1 MFEKGKVYASGS
13 NKYSDRVGV
22 FQKGKV
28 YEGGGGNL
36 YDMQQLIDKT
46 VTNPTEAFRQNAGGN
61 PIPHVNPTKG
71 IAQTEEQPNLLEK
84 VYLDSAKK
92 KQTTGGEL
100 NVPEIATM
108 AKFGAEEV
116 KNPKNISQAINFK
129 RELDYKN
136 LAEFEKAVQQA
147 EDFNTVLTAQKTGD
161 NTKKGFF
168 EKFTDDYNTDEKTA
182 NVVKGDK
189 DILSGSG
196 IFKYLSANESRIY
209 RYLIAKG
216 DGKGAREY
224 INAKTPVLETRK
236 AVDVASGRKGFKGAV
251 KNTADAFAT
260 GIQGGLTNMA
270 RMGVAGNIAAGKNMG
285 VLNELLQPN
294 YSEKLFGAIRK
305 QSGDKNKVYGL
316 LLDVA
321 NNMGAQVPQI
331 AFGAVGG
338 SGAYLAAMAQQITG
352 GDTTEAINSGYEGM
366 RGIIYGAFDTAL
378 EFATEKLLGGIASKI
393 DGRETSRLV
402 KAALGAVDKAVSNK
416 TVAGI
421 LAKTITILSS
431 ANGEGAEEFFQ
442 ALIEPVMRNVIYG
455 ESNQY
460 TKETFGEAVR
470 AYLVGAISG
479 GLMGAP
485 YAGNNL
491 VNTRLDIAGE
501 FIKENSG
508 VGSVLSLSEVVGN
521 NSELYSQIKSEYE
534 AGRDISNAELA
545 ALYMQSE
552 EMFVN
557 PTEETLKHFAERN
570 VEAVIAE
577 AKKTNTATAENT
589 DLQSTAKAEDHSEV
603 LHEPETMDI
612 AEKYDFYDTVN
623 AKLSGKP
630 AKTSQ
635 QRHIERVSN
644 TVGLNVSWNEKVSR
658 GKYIPSER
666 RIVLNPNL
674 KTSEMYNFVFKHEFT
689 HSLETKKGYDGFK
702 DYVFKNSS
710 LFEQWARERL
720 EKSGFDSNGSRE
732 EIIKR
737 LTQAEFES
745 YRNSDELSKIMRDR
759 FTMQNAEAEVLAD
772 FVGENLLGTGDRLDM
787 TIAEL
792 ERIKARNPGIIQRI
806 RDFIRD
812 MINRF
817 KGNKKFGSLV
827 NDLEYLN
834 SRLEKVMRSKDKKT
848 SDNQTE
854 KYSLA
859 GERARTS
866 NNSLLEIA
874 KRRIENGEDG
884 ETVRQET
891 GWFKGYDGKWR
902 FEINDKM
909 SELVEN
915 PKLETHGNDEDGLYQ
930 TARLADVLKHDD
942 LFKAYPE
949 LKDYKV
955 IIQETNT
962 GVEGSFFPKRKEIVL
977 SRNLFE
983 RITKEYYDYLNGG
996 RKAEIAKIE
1005 QTPEY
1010 KEYSKYYDNP
1020 ELANIDPEEWLKL
1033 EKEARD
1039 KFFSSELGKRYY
1051 QLNWGKVD
1059 IRKYEPGWS
1068 KGAKAVLFHEIQ
1080 HAIQNIEG
1088 FASGSNI
1095 TNWQS
1100 KINSAESEY
1109 RRAEKEYE
1117 KRYDGLVDVLVRYGF
1132 SDEKFE
1138 NIDLTTESGVKEA
1151 KKYLEEVGA
1160 PNGALELADVLIEYA
1175 NDRNNS
1181 FGKYLKLKNRSASD
1195 LYDSTAGE
1203 IESRD
1208 VEKRLNYSAEQ
1219 RKNTRPDIDRK
1230 DVVFADGSTGISLSQ
1245 DISKYPYNMQTVIK
1259 EYISSA
1265 DKSVEDFINA
1275 FNTNKRFDRHKISN
1289 VTENQVADIKRLIGI
1304 DVSGYTNSINTNA
1317 IRHIE
1322 KRHGKN
1328 GIADSSMSNIL
1339 DIARIGYVLENY
1351 DNVEIAKKGMD
1362 EVNSSEFRN
1371 AKNEPAPMIVFSKRI
1386 NGTYYVAQAIPD
1398 SEYKKLWVVSAYIN
1412 KKEAG
1417 TQALN
1422 PENKTPVGKSLV
1434 SSASNINVPQN
1445 GSDVNT
1451 NISENTQNDTEEH
1464 SIAALPVDELLD
1476 LYDKGEIS
1484 RDEYLVATDTHS
1496 KHLAMQYIKKWDKET
1511 GNILQNKNKLEE
1523 ERAKAV
1529 EAEREAQAEKKDRQS
1544 NINNIRRTVRKID
1557 HALRANAHS
1566 KHIPEAYRK
1575 AATEF
1580 CKIFVDNDQATFTHK
1595 ELADIRAYYN
1605 ELKGKA
1611 ENAEAPQY
1619 DPMVDEW
1626 LQALL
1631 ETVDG
1636 KKLTELDTDELFIV
1650 KNLTDAFNYQLDHE
1664 AEVFL
1669 ENKKVTYTEIGNAAV
1684 EDLSKIKTVFFG
1696 KAWNNKDL
1704 EKWRGFLYEGNMTPA
1719 YFMKRMGPTFEKI
1732 YNMLVEGQ
1740 GRWARNMQ
1748 ASKEFVTGRMEAYE
1762 YDKWKN
1768 KTIEFHTE
1776 SGRTLTLSVNQA
1788 LQLLATA
1795 QREQSNNG
1803 QTSKHLCLGGVVIDT
1818 EVLKTA
1824 LKKNEKVDKI
1834 KGKDA
1839 AETLKKQNDEIN
1851 EILDS
1856 LRARAVQ
1863 ITFEDVK
1870 VVESLLTEQQKGY
1883 MKDMVDYLSTQCA
1896 AWGNEVTM
1904 KLYGYRQFL
1913 ETNYFP
1919 YISSDVFLAKD
1930 PARADNTIL
1939 KSASFT
1945 KSLQKNASNPLM
1957 LSSFTDVALQHIES
1971 MCNYNAVTVPL
1982 DTLNKMFNYQVKGA
1996 DGQAITSVKS
2006 EITNKFGNEA
2016 VKYMQNFITD
2026 LNTGIRGDQR
2036 DSILNSLSSKFK
2048 KSAVLANLS
2057 VVLQQPSAIFRGLMD
2072 IDGKYYLKAS
2082 KHYSKNNYEECKRYA
2097 EVAIIKEMGRFDTG
2111 IGVKNTSWL
2120 SDESTFQEK
2129 LDDKL
2134 GAAAGKADE
2143 VAWSFL
2149 WSAVKAE
2156 VADTTDLKVGS
2167 DEFLTKAGERFT
2179 QLVNKTQV
2187 YDSILVKSQNMR
2199 SKGLLGTITSF
2210 AAEPTLAV
2218 NMLMDS
2224 YIDFKSGKV
2233 SGKKL
2238 ARTVMS
2244 LLVTSIVNSA
2254 LKSLVTAARDDDEDK
2269 SYIEKYLGDL
2279 VSNSLG
2285 ELSLFAKIPYLRD
2298 LKSLYDGYDIERQ
2311 DTAVFADLIEAIK
2324 ATGSES
2330 KTPMEKIR
2338 KLAEAAAN
2346 IFGVPLKNVLRDA
2359 EAIARTLWNFAFD
2372 DITDENGKKKPVF
2385 HFGEETTADGI
2396 KVSMLE
2402 GISENNILKP
2412 WHIDFFDYSK
2422 SGEYDRM
2429 AKALERGDE
2438 KTYQKSYN
2446 RLTKDG
2452 AEDSDIRTG
2461 VLKQFKDDK
2470 SVKKQADGYLKE
2482 LKKSGTYKS
2491 LSADDKEKLGK
2502 DIRTALA
2509 KEKMV
2514 NAQEHKPTEYERLYN
2529 LFCTDKA
2536 GYKAL
2541 RAEMLKSGKTEK
2553 QIKDGFEIAQYAY
2566 LQSIGIDLHKYLLY
2580 KLSASAKYA
2589 DTDGSGGVSKTEK
2602 KEALNNMDIDE
2613 NTRRQISQ
2621 YLLENNY

>member
-1 MFEKGKVYASGS
+1 MFNS
-13 NKYSDRVGV
+13 N
-22 FQKGKV
+22 
-28 YEGGGGNL
+28 
-36 YDMQQLIDKT
+36 
-46 VTNPTEAFRQNAGGN
+46 
-61 PIPHVNPTKG
+61 
-71 IAQTEEQPNLLEK
+71 
-84 VYLDSAKK
+84 
-92 KQTTGGEL
+92 
-100 NVPEIATM
+100 
-108 AKFGAEEV
+108 AE
-116 KNPKNISQAINFK
+116 
-129 RELDYKN
+129 
-136 LAEFEKAVQQA
+136 
-147 EDFNTVLTAQKTGD
+147 
-161 NTKKGFF
+161 
-168 EKFTDDYNTDEKTA
+168 
-182 NVVKGDK
+182 
-189 DILSGSG
+189 
-196 IFKYLSANESRIY
+196 
-209 RYLIAKG
+209 
-216 DGKGAREY
+216 
-224 INAKTPVLETRK
+224 
-236 AVDVASGRKGFKGAV
+236 
-251 KNTADAFAT
+251 
-260 GIQGGLTNMA
+260 
-270 RMGVAGNIAAGKNMG
+270 
-285 VLNELLQPN
+285 
-294 YSEKLFGAIRK
+294 
-305 QSGDKNKVYGL
+305 
-316 LLDVA
+316 
-321 NNMGAQVPQI
+321 
-331 AFGAVGG
+331 
-338 SGAYLAAMAQQITG
+338 
-352 GDTTEAINSGYEGM
+352 
-366 RGIIYGAFDTAL
+366 
-378 EFATEKLLGGIASKI
+378 
-393 DGRETSRLV
+393 
-402 KAALGAVDKAVSNK
+402 
-416 TVAGI
+416 
-421 LAKTITILSS
+421 
-431 ANGEGAEEFFQ
+431 
-442 ALIEPVMRNVIYG
+442 
-455 ESNQY
+455 
-460 TKETFGEAVR
+460 
-470 AYLVGAISG
+470 
-479 GLMGAP
+479 
-485 YAGNNL
+485 L
-491 VNTRLDIAGE
+491 VNTRLDIAGQ

-508 VGSVLSLSEVVGN
+508 VDSVLSLSEVVGN
-521 NSELYSQIKSEYE
+521 TSELYSQIKSEYE
-534 AGRDISNAELA
+534 AGRDISNTDLA

-552 EMFVN
+552 ELFKN
-557 PTEETLKHFAERN
+557 PTDETKENFAKRN
-570 VEAVIAE
+570 VQAVIDE
-577 AKKTNTATAENT
+577 VNKKTNTDTAENA

-603 LHEPETMDI
+603 LHEPETKDI
-612 AEKYDFYDTVN
+612 AEKYELYDTVN

-635 QRHIERVSN
+635 HRHIERVSN

-720 EKSGFDSNGSRE
+720 EKSGFDSKGSRE

-737 LTQAEFES
+737 LTQAEFEA

-854 KYSLA
+854 KYSINREFEQEYDDWDKINPRKVFTVGETSDVLQKLGFEKRPITWDASKIIKIQAKHPEMTDNVIKQVPNILENPIIVMRSKSAQTRLTMFGEVYVDSKPILA
-859 GERARTS
+859 VLELEPTGRNGLKLDEIKIASAYGKDNAQNFINNSDVLYVENDEKRVSNWEMRTGLQLPVGSSLTNS
-866 NNSLLEIA
+866 NNS
-874 KRRIENGEDG
+874 
-884 ETVRQET
+884 
-891 GWFKGYDGKWR
+891 
-902 FEINDKM
+902 
-909 SELVEN
+909 
-915 PKLETHGNDEDGLYQ
+915 
-930 TARLADVLKHDD
+930 
-942 LFKAYPE
+942 
-949 LKDYKV
+949 
-955 IIQETNT
+955 
-962 GVEGSFFPKRKEIVL
+962 
-977 SRNLFE
+977 
-983 RITKEYYDYLNGG
+983 
-996 RKAEIAKIE
+996 
-1005 QTPEY
+1005 
-1010 KEYSKYYDNP
+1010 
-1020 ELANIDPEEWLKL
+1020 
-1033 EKEARD
+1033 
-1039 KFFSSELGKRYY
+1039 
-1051 QLNWGKVD
+1051 
-1059 IRKYEPGWS
+1059 
-1068 KGAKAVLFHEIQ
+1068 
-1080 HAIQNIEG
+1080 
-1088 FASGSNI
+1088 
-1095 TNWQS
+1095 
-1100 KINSAESEY
+1100 
-1109 RRAEKEYE
+1109 
-1117 KRYDGLVDVLVRYGF
+1117 
-1132 SDEKFE
+1132 
-1138 NIDLTTESGVKEA
+1138 
-1151 KKYLEEVGA
+1151 
-1160 PNGALELADVLIEYA
+1160 
-1175 NDRNNS
+1175 
-1181 FGKYLKLKNRSASD
+1181 
-1195 LYDSTAGE
+1195 
-1203 IESRD
+1203 
-1208 VEKRLNYSAEQ
+1208 
-1219 RKNTRPDIDRK
+1219 
-1230 DVVFADGSTGISLSQ
+1230 
-1245 DISKYPYNMQTVIK
+1245 
-1259 EYISSA
+1259 
-1265 DKSVEDFINA
+1265 
-1275 FNTNKRFDRHKISN
+1275 ISN
-1289 VTENQVADIKRLIGI
+1289 NDT
-1304 DVSGYTNSINTNA
+1304 S
-1317 IRHIE
+1317 
-1322 KRHGKN
+1322 
-1328 GIADSSMSNIL
+1328 
-1339 DIARIGYVLENY
+1339 
-1351 DNVEIAKKGMD
+1351 
-1362 EVNSSEFRN
+1362 
-1371 AKNEPAPMIVFSKRI
+1371 
-1386 NGTYYVAQAIPD
+1386 
-1398 SEYKKLWVVSAYIN
+1398 
-1412 KKEAG
+1412 
-1417 TQALN
+1417 
-1422 PENKTPVGKSLV
+1422 
-1434 SSASNINVPQN
+1434 
-1445 GSDVNT
+1445 VNT

-1580 CKIFVDNDQATFTHK
+1580 CKIFVDNDQAAFTHK

-1611 ENAEAPQY
+1611 ENADAPQY

-1669 ENKKVTYTEIGNAAV
+1669 ENKKLTYAEVGNAAV
-1684 EDLSKIKTVFFG
+1684 EDLKRTDAVFLN
-1696 KAWNNKDL
+1696 KAWNNKNM
-1704 EKWRGFLYEGNMTPA
+1704 EKLRGFLFEGNMTPA
-1719 YFMKRMGPTFEKI
+1719 YFMKHMGSTFEKI
-1732 YNMLVEGQ
+1732 YGMLVKGQ

-1748 ASKEFVTGRMEAYE
+1748 SSKDFVTGLMERYE
-1762 YDKWKN
+1762 YKKWKN
-1768 KTIEFHTE
+1768 KTIEFRTE
-1776 SGRTLTLSVNQA
+1776 SGRNLTLSVNQA

-1818 EVLKTA
+1818 EAMKSA
-1824 LKKNEKVDKI
+1824 LEENGKKN
-1834 KGKDA
+1834 
-1839 AETLKKQNDEIN
+1839 AEVN
-1851 EILDS
+1851 EILDK
-1856 LRARAVQ
+1856 LRSRAVQ
-1863 ITFEDVK
+1863 ISFDDVK
-1870 VVESLLTEQQKGY
+1870 VVEKLLTNQQKGY

-1919 YISSDVFLAKD
+1919 YVSSDVFLAKD

-2036 DSILNSLSSKFK
+2036 DSVLNSLSSKFK

-2057 VVLQQPSAIFRGLMD
+2057 VVLQQPSAIFRGLRD

-2082 KHYSKNNYEECKRYA
+2082 KYYSKNNYEECKRYA

-2156 VADTTDLKVGS
+2156 IADTTDLKVGS

-2179 QLVNKTQV
+2179 QIVNKTQV

-2385 HFGEETTADGI
+2385 HFGEKTTADGI

-2412 WHIDFFDYSK
+2412 WHIDGFDYSK
-2422 SGEYDRM
+2422 SGEYNRM

-2502 DIRTALA
+2502 DITTALA

-2514 NAQEHKPTEYERLYN
+2514 NAQEHKPTEYERLYK

-2613 NTRRQISQ
+2613 KTRWQIRR

>member
-1 MFEKGKVYASGS
+1 MPQV
-13 NKYSDRVGV
+13 
-22 FQKGKV
+22 
-28 YEGGGGNL
+28 
-36 YDMQQLIDKT
+36 
-46 VTNPTEAFRQNAGGN
+46 
-61 PIPHVNPTKG
+61 
-71 IAQTEEQPNLLEK
+71 
-84 VYLDSAKK
+84 
-92 KQTTGGEL
+92 
-100 NVPEIATM
+100 
-108 AKFGAEEV
+108 
-116 KNPKNISQAINFK
+116 
-129 RELDYKN
+129 
-136 LAEFEKAVQQA
+136 
-147 EDFNTVLTAQKTGD
+147 
-161 NTKKGFF
+161 
-168 EKFTDDYNTDEKTA
+168 
-182 NVVKGDK
+182 
-189 DILSGSG
+189 ILGT
-196 IFKYLSANESRIY
+196 F
-209 RYLIAKG
+209 
-216 DGKGAREY
+216 
-224 INAKTPVLETRK
+224 
-236 AVDVASGRKGFKGAV
+236 
-251 KNTADAFAT
+251 
-260 GIQGGLTNMA
+260 
-270 RMGVAGNIAAGKNMG
+270 
-285 VLNELLQPN
+285 
-294 YSEKLFGAIRK
+294 
-305 QSGDKNKVYGL
+305 
-316 LLDVA
+316 
-321 NNMGAQVPQI
+321 
-331 AFGAVGG
+331 GG
-338 SGAYLAAMAQQITG
+338 SGVYLAAMAQQIIG
-352 GDTTEAINSGYEGM
+352 GDTTEAINEGYDGM

-378 EFATEKLLGGIASKI
+378 EFGTERLLGGIASKI
-393 DGRETSRLV
+393 DGGETSKLV
-402 KAALGAVDKAVSNK
+402 KAALSAVDKSVSNK
-416 TVAGI
+416 TVANA
-421 LAKTITILSS
+421 LAKTIVVLSA
-431 ANGEGAEEFFQ
+431 ANGEGAEEFLQ
-442 ALIEPVMRNVIYG
+442 ALAEPIMRNVIYG
-455 ESNQY
+455 ESNKY
-460 TKETFGEAVR
+460 GADTFEEAVR
-470 AYLVGAISG
+470 AYIIGAISG
-479 GLMGAP
+479 GLMSVS

-508 VGSVLSLSEVVGN
+508 VGSVLSLSEVTGN
-521 NSELYSQIKSEYE
+521 TSELYTQIKSEYE
-534 AGRDISNAELA
+534 AGRDIPNTELA

-552 EMFVN
+552 KLFLN
-557 PTEETLKHFAERN
+557 PSEDTVKNFAEKN
-570 VEAVIAE
+570 IDALIAE
-577 AKKTNTATAENT
+577 AERGGAVGGITENAENSV
-589 DLQSTAKAEDHSEV
+589 LQSTAKAEDHSEV
-603 LHEPETMDI
+603 FHEPDIKDISETPDLYD
-612 AEKYDFYDTVN
+612 AVNEK
-623 AKLSGKP
+623 LGGKP
-630 AKTSQ
+630 ARSTAQ
-635 QRHIERVSN
+635 LHIERVAN
-644 TVGLNVSWNEKVSR
+644 NIGLNVSWDNSLSR

-666 RIVLNPNL
+666 RIVINPNL
-674 KTSEMYNFVFKHEFT
+674 KTSEMYNFVLKHEFT
-689 HSLETKKGYDGFK
+689 HYLESKKGYGGFK
-702 DYVFKNSS
+702 DYAFKKSGF
-710 LFEQWARERL
+710 FEKWARERL
-720 EKSGFDSNGSRE
+720 EKSGLDSTGSRE
-732 EIIKR
+732 TVINR
-737 LTQAEFES
+737 LVNAEYEA
-745 YRNSDELSKIMRDR
+745 YRNSGELSKIMRDR
-759 FTMQNAEAEVLAD
+759 FTTANAEAEVLAD
-772 FVGENLLGTGDRLDM
+772 FVGDNLLGSGDRLDI
-787 TIAEL
+787 TLEEL
-792 ERIKARNPGIIQRI
+792 SKLNGKQPGIIQRI
-806 RDFIRD
+806 REFVCD

-817 KGNKKFGSLV
+817 KGNKKFGSLE

-854 KYSLA
+854 KYSINREFEQEYDDWDKINPRKVFTVGETSDVLQKLGFEKRPITWDASKIIKIQAKHPEMTDNVIKQVPNILEYPIIVMRSKSAQTRLTMFGEVYVDSKPILA
-859 GERARTS
+859 VLELEPTGRNGLKLDEIKIASAYGKDNAQNFINNSDVLYVENDKKRVSNWEMRTGLQLPVGSSLTNS
-866 NNSLLEIA
+866 NNS
-874 KRRIENGEDG
+874 
-884 ETVRQET
+884 
-891 GWFKGYDGKWR
+891 
-902 FEINDKM
+902 
-909 SELVEN
+909 
-915 PKLETHGNDEDGLYQ
+915 
-930 TARLADVLKHDD
+930 
-942 LFKAYPE
+942 
-949 LKDYKV
+949 
-955 IIQETNT
+955 
-962 GVEGSFFPKRKEIVL
+962 
-977 SRNLFE
+977 
-983 RITKEYYDYLNGG
+983 
-996 RKAEIAKIE
+996 
-1005 QTPEY
+1005 
-1010 KEYSKYYDNP
+1010 
-1020 ELANIDPEEWLKL
+1020 
-1033 EKEARD
+1033 
-1039 KFFSSELGKRYY
+1039 
-1051 QLNWGKVD
+1051 
-1059 IRKYEPGWS
+1059 
-1068 KGAKAVLFHEIQ
+1068 
-1080 HAIQNIEG
+1080 
-1088 FASGSNI
+1088 
-1095 TNWQS
+1095 
-1100 KINSAESEY
+1100 
-1109 RRAEKEYE
+1109 
-1117 KRYDGLVDVLVRYGF
+1117 
-1132 SDEKFE
+1132 
-1138 NIDLTTESGVKEA
+1138 
-1151 KKYLEEVGA
+1151 
-1160 PNGALELADVLIEYA
+1160 
-1175 NDRNNS
+1175 
-1181 FGKYLKLKNRSASD
+1181 
-1195 LYDSTAGE
+1195 
-1203 IESRD
+1203 
-1208 VEKRLNYSAEQ
+1208 
-1219 RKNTRPDIDRK
+1219 
-1230 DVVFADGSTGISLSQ
+1230 
-1245 DISKYPYNMQTVIK
+1245 
-1259 EYISSA
+1259 
-1265 DKSVEDFINA
+1265 
-1275 FNTNKRFDRHKISN
+1275 ISN
-1289 VTENQVADIKRLIGI
+1289 NDT
-1304 DVSGYTNSINTNA
+1304 S
-1317 IRHIE
+1317 
-1322 KRHGKN
+1322 
-1328 GIADSSMSNIL
+1328 
-1339 DIARIGYVLENY
+1339 
-1351 DNVEIAKKGMD
+1351 
-1362 EVNSSEFRN
+1362 
-1371 AKNEPAPMIVFSKRI
+1371 
-1386 NGTYYVAQAIPD
+1386 
-1398 SEYKKLWVVSAYIN
+1398 
-1412 KKEAG
+1412 
-1417 TQALN
+1417 
-1422 PENKTPVGKSLV
+1422 
-1434 SSASNINVPQN
+1434 
-1445 GSDVNT
+1445 VNT

-1464 SIAALPVDELLD
+1464 SIAALPVDEPLD

-1484 RDEYLVATDTHS
+1484 RDEYLVATDS
-1496 KHLAMQYIKKWDKET
+1496 KIKREAFEYVQDWERKNGGAFQNGEVTQEEIQTIDAFSWKLAEQYGLKISPESIHEKLLDFYKYAKNTRNIFDVEERARNIAEDIASESISSEADIARANAALEDIRALKLQFLDDQSSANFDKADTYEEYSSLNEKNKMLVNDKAT
-1511 GNILQNKNKLEE
+1511 LEKAWNELSRKYPDIFEEIDTDKMRKALPRIVRRLKNIQSQSYTAKNIADEIFNFCVLNNKQFASEREQMKLEE
-1523 ERAKAV
+1523 Q
-1529 EAEREAQAEKKDRQS
+1529 REKQRMSQDRTA
-1544 NINNIRRTVRKID
+1544 NINSIRRTVRKID

-1611 ENAEAPQY
+1611 ENADAPQY

-1669 ENKKVTYTEIGNAAV
+1669 ENKKIGYTEVGNAAV

-1740 GRWARNMQ
+1740 GSWARNMQ

-1768 KTIEFHTE
+1768 KTVEFRTE

-1788 LQLLATA
+1788 MQLVATA

-1919 YISSDVFLAKD
+1919 YVSSDVFLAKD

-2036 DSILNSLSSKFK
+2036 DSVLNSLSSKFK

-2057 VVLQQPSAIFRGLMD
+2057 VVLQQPSAIFRGLRD

-2082 KHYSKNNYEECKRYA
+2082 RYYSKNNYEECKQYA
-2097 EVAIIKEMGRFDTG
+2097 GVAVIKEMGRFDTG
-2111 IGVKNTSWL
+2111 MGVKNTSWL
-2120 SDESTFQEK
+2120 SNESTFREK

-2156 VADTTDLKVGS
+2156 IADTTDLKVGS

-2187 YDSILVKSQNMR
+2187 YDSVLVKSQNMR

-2244 LLVTSIVNSA
+2244 LLVANIVNSA

-2279 VSNSLG
+2279 VSNSLS

-2338 KLAEAAAN
+2338 KLAEATAN

-2412 WHIDFFDYSK
+2412 WHIDGFDYSK
-2422 SGEYDRM
+2422 SGEYNRM

-2452 AEDSDIRTG
+2452 TEDSDIRTG

-2502 DIRTALA
+2502 DITTALA

-2514 NAQEHKPTEYERLYN
+2514 NAQEHKPTEYERLYK

-2613 NTRRQISQ
+2613 KTRRQIRQ

>member
-13 NKYSDRVGV
+13 NKSSDHVGV

-36 YDMQQLIDKT
+36 YDMSLLIDKT
-46 VTNPTEAFRQNAGGN
+46 TTNPTEVFRQSVQGN
-61 PIPHVNPTKG
+61 PIPHINPTKG

-147 EDFNTVLTAQKTGD
+147 EDFNAVLTAQKTGD

-182 NVVKGDK
+182 NAVKGDK
-189 DILSGSG
+189 DILNGSG

-294 YSEKLFGAIRK
+294 YSEKLFSAIRE
-305 QSGDKNKVYGL
+305 QAGDKNKVYGL
-316 LLDVA
+316 LLDVV
-321 NNMGAQVPQI
+321 NSLGAQIPQI
-331 AFGAVGG
+331 AFGKATGIGLAPG
-338 SGAYLAAMAQQITG
+338 SGVARSAYYLAMAQQIIG
-352 GDTTEAINSGYEGM
+352 GDTTEAINEGYDGI
-366 RGIIYGAFDTAL
+366 RGVVYGIFDTSL
-378 EFATEKLLGGIASKI
+378 EMLTEQILGGIGSRI
-393 DGRETSRLV
+393 DGGETSKLV
-402 KAALGAVDKAVSNK
+402 KAALGAVDKSVSNK
-416 TVAGI
+416 TVANV
-421 LAKTITILSS
+421 LAKTIVKLSS
-431 ANGEGAEEFFQ
+431 MNAEGTEEFLQ
-442 ALIEPVMRNVIYG
+442 ALVEPVMRNVIYG
-455 ESNQY
+455 EINKYNS
-460 TKETFGEAVR
+460 ETFGEAVH
-470 AYLVGAISG
+470 AYIIGA
-479 GLMGAP
+479 LCGAFF
-485 YAGNNL
+485 GMFDSNTQL

-501 FIKENSG
+501 FIKANSG

-552 EMFVN
+552 KMFVN

-577 AKKTNTATAENT
+577 AKKTNTDTAENT

-603 LHEPETMDI
+603 LHEPDI
-612 AEKYDFYDTVN
+612 KDISEKRDLYDTVN
-623 AKLSGKP
+623 ANMSGKA
-630 AKTSQ
+630 AKESTHY
-635 QRHIERVSN
+635 HIERLSTN
-644 TVGLNVSWNEKVSR
+644 IGLNVSWNEKVSR

-702 DYVFKNSS
+702 DYVFENSS

-720 EKSGFDSNGSRE
+720 EKSGLDSKGSRE
-732 EIIKR
+732 EVIKQ
-737 LTQAEFES
+737 LTQAEFEA

-772 FVGENLLGTGDRLDM
+772 FVGDNLLGTGDRLDM

-792 ERIKARNPGIIQRI
+792 ERIKRRNPGIIQRI

-854 KYSLA
+854 KYSIVALENGNTYVKA
-859 GERARTS
+859 SRNVISGDNISAWRKQITNFFNELLDGEKSLDISTIDGDVLTITKSETANKARDNFKQVNGQKVRMS
-866 NNSLLEIA
+866 ADEFRVKLNAEAHIDEIA
-874 KRRIENGEDG
+874 
-884 ETVRQET
+884 ETSIGV
-891 GWFKGYDGKWR
+891 KNK
-902 FEINDKM
+902 
-909 SELVEN
+909 
-915 PKLETHGNDEDGLYQ
+915 
-930 TARLADVLKHDD
+930 TADTKSHD
-942 LFKAYPE
+942 
-949 LKDYKV
+949 
-955 IIQETNT
+955 
-962 GVEGSFFPKRKEIVL
+962 
-977 SRNLFE
+977 
-983 RITKEYYDYLNGG
+983 
-996 RKAEIAKIE
+996 
-1005 QTPEY
+1005 
-1010 KEYSKYYDNP
+1010 
-1020 ELANIDPEEWLKL
+1020 
-1033 EKEARD
+1033 
-1039 KFFSSELGKRYY
+1039 
-1051 QLNWGKVD
+1051 
-1059 IRKYEPGWS
+1059 
-1068 KGAKAVLFHEIQ
+1068 
-1080 HAIQNIEG
+1080 
-1088 FASGSNI
+1088 FASNGF
-1095 TNWQS
+1095 T
-1100 KINSAESEY
+1100 Y
-1109 RRAEKEYE
+1109 R
-1117 KRYDGLVDVLVRYGF
+1117 
-1132 SDEKFE
+1132 
-1138 NIDLTTESGVKEA
+1138 
-1151 KKYLEEVGA
+1151 
-1160 PNGALELADVLIEYA
+1160 
-1175 NDRNNS
+1175 
-1181 FGKYLKLKNRSASD
+1181 
-1195 LYDSTAGE
+1195 TA
-1203 IESRD
+1203 
-1208 VEKRLNYSAEQ
+1208 Y
-1219 RKNTRPDIDRK
+1219 
-1230 DVVFADGSTGISLSQ
+1230 FQ
-1245 DISKYPYNMQTVIK
+1245 D
-1259 EYISSA
+1259 
-1265 DKSVEDFINA
+1265 
-1275 FNTNKRFDRHKISN
+1275 FD
-1289 VTENQVADIKRLIGI
+1289 
-1304 DVSGYTNSINTNA
+1304 
-1317 IRHIE
+1317 
-1322 KRHGKN
+1322 
-1328 GIADSSMSNIL
+1328 
-1339 DIARIGYVLENY
+1339 
-1351 DNVEIAKKGMD
+1351 
-1362 EVNSSEFRN
+1362 
-1371 AKNEPAPMIVFSKRI
+1371 
-1386 NGTYYVAQAIPD
+1386 GTYYRLRLSVGNNGTVATV
-1398 SEYKKLWVVSAYIN
+1398 YNVGKIN
-1412 KKEAG
+1412 KDSLPSHTKIV
-1417 TQALN
+1417 AL
-1422 PENKTPVGKSLV
+1422 VGSKPLGKLSDN
-1434 SSASNINVPQN
+1434 SISNNDT
-1445 GSDVNT
+1445 SVNT

-1476 LYDKGEIS
+1476 LYDKGEIT
-1484 RDEYLVATDTHS
+1484 REEYIAATDTHS
-1496 KHLAMQYIKKWDKET
+1496 KQLAMEYIKKWDKESES
-1511 GNILQNKNKLEE
+1511 ILQNQRKLDEVREE
-1523 ERAKAV
+1523 AVKTERAIQ
-1529 EAEREAQAEKKDRQS
+1529 EQKKDRQS

-1580 CKIFVDNDQATFTHK
+1580 CKIFVDNDTPTFTHK
-1595 ELADIRAYYN
+1595 ELADIQAYYN
-1605 ELKGKA
+1605 ELKGEG
-1611 ENAEAPQY
+1611 ENPDAPQY
-1619 DPMVDEW
+1619 NPYIADILSE
-1626 LQALL
+1626 LTKTL
-1631 ETVDG
+1631 DG
-1636 KKLTELDTDELFIV
+1636 KRLTELDNETLLKIDNTV
-1650 KNLTDAFNYQLDHE
+1650 NAFNRAVNHE

-1669 ENKKVTYTEIGNAAV
+1669 ENKKVSYTVAGNAA
-1684 EDLSKIKTVFFG
+1684 IKEIKGVNAVFID
-1696 KAWNNKDL
+1696 KAWNNKNM
-1704 EKWRGFLYEGNMTPA
+1704 EKLRGFIYEGNMTPV

-1732 YNMLVEGQ
+1732 YNALVKGQ
-1740 GRWARNMQ
+1740 ERWARNMQ
-1748 ASKEFVTGRMEAYE
+1748 TSKKFITGKMESYE
-1762 YDKWKN
+1762 YNKWKN
-1768 KTIEFHTE
+1768 KTIEFRTE

-1788 LQLLATA
+1788 MQLVATA

-1803 QTSKHLCLGGVVIDT
+1803 QTSKHLWLGGVVIDT
-1818 EVLKTA
+1818 EAMKSA
-1824 LKKNEKVDKI
+1824 LKENGKKN
-1834 KGKDA
+1834 
-1839 AETLKKQNDEIN
+1839 AEVNK
-1851 EILDS
+1851 ILDNLRS
-1856 LRARAVQ
+1856 LAVQ
-1863 ITFEDVK
+1863 ITFNDVK
-1870 VVESLLTEQQKGY
+1870 VVESLLTVQQKNY
-1883 MKDMVDYLSTQCA
+1883 MRDIVDYLSTQCA

-1904 KLYGYRQFL
+1904 ELYGYRQFI

-1930 PARADNTIL
+1930 PARANNTIL

-1971 MCNYNAVTVPL
+1971 MCNYNAITVPL
-1982 DTLNKMFNYQVKGA
+1982 DTLNKVFNYQAKDA
-1996 DGQAITSVKS
+1996 DGKMISTVKA
-2006 EITNKFGNEA
+2006 EIQRKFGGEA
-2016 VKYMQNFITD
+2016 IKYMQNFITD

-2036 DSILNSLSSKFK
+2036 DSVLNSLSSKFK

-2057 VVLQQPSAIFRGLMD
+2057 VVLQQPSAIFRGLRD
-2072 IDGKYYLKAS
+2072 IDGKYYLKAA
-2082 KHYSKNNYEECKRYA
+2082 KYYSKNNYEECKQYA
-2097 EVAIIKEMGRFDTG
+2097 GVAVIKEMGRFDTG
-2111 IGVKNTSWL
+2111 MGVKNTSWL
-2120 SDESTFQEK
+2120 SNESTFQEK

-2156 VADTTDLKVGS
+2156 IADTTDLKEGS
-2167 DEFLTKAGERFT
+2167 HEFLTKAGERFT
-2179 QLVNKTQV
+2179 QLVNETQV

-2199 SKGLLGTITSF
+2199 SKSLMGAITSF
-2210 AAEPTLAV
+2210 AAEPTLTV
-2218 NMLMDS
+2218 NMLVNS
-2224 YIDFKSGKV
+2224 YIDFKEGRQG

-2244 LLVTSIVNSA
+2244 VLVADIVNSA
-2254 LKSLVTAARDDDEDK
+2254 LQSLATAARDDDEDK
-2269 SYIEKYLGDL
+2269 SFTEKYLGDL

-2285 ELSLFAKIPYLRD
+2285 NISIFAKIPYIRD
-2298 LKSLYDGYDIERQ
+2298 LKSIYDGYDIERQ

-2324 ATGSES
+2324 ATGSET
-2330 KTPMEKIR
+2330 KTPFEKTR

-2346 IFGVPLKNVLRDA
+2346 VFGVPLKNVLRDA

-2372 DITDENGKKKPVF
+2372 DITDESGNKKPAF
-2385 HFGEETTADGI
+2385 HLGEETTADGI

-2412 WHIDFFDYSK
+2412 WHIDHFNYSK
-2422 SGEYDRM
+2422 SGEYNRM
-2429 AKALERGDE
+2429 AKALKKGDE
-2438 KTYQKSYN
+2438 KTYQKSYD
-2446 RLTKDG
+2446 RLIKDG
-2452 AEDSDIRTG
+2452 TEDSDIRAG
-2461 VLKQFKDDK
+2461 VLKQLKKDK

-2482 LKKSGTYKS
+2482 LKKSDTFKS
-2491 LSADDKEKLGK
+2491 FSVDDKEKLGK
-2502 DIRTALA
+2502 DITAALA

-2514 NAQEHKPTEYERLYN
+2514 NAQEHKPTEYERLYK

-2541 RAEMLKSGKTEK
+2541 KTEMLKSGKTEK
-2553 QIKDGFEIAQYAY
+2553 QIRDGFEIAQYAY

-2580 KLSASAKYA
+2580 KMSVTEKYA
-2589 DTDGSGGVSKTEK
+2589 DTNNSGGVSKTEK

-2613 NTRRQISQ
+2613 KTRRQIRQ

>member
-1 MFEKGKVYASGS
+1 MPQV
-13 NKYSDRVGV
+13 
-22 FQKGKV
+22 
-28 YEGGGGNL
+28 
-36 YDMQQLIDKT
+36 
-46 VTNPTEAFRQNAGGN
+46 
-61 PIPHVNPTKG
+61 
-71 IAQTEEQPNLLEK
+71 
-84 VYLDSAKK
+84 
-92 KQTTGGEL
+92 
-100 NVPEIATM
+100 
-108 AKFGAEEV
+108 
-116 KNPKNISQAINFK
+116 
-129 RELDYKN
+129 
-136 LAEFEKAVQQA
+136 
-147 EDFNTVLTAQKTGD
+147 
-161 NTKKGFF
+161 
-168 EKFTDDYNTDEKTA
+168 
-182 NVVKGDK
+182 
-189 DILSGSG
+189 ILGT
-196 IFKYLSANESRIY
+196 F
-209 RYLIAKG
+209 
-216 DGKGAREY
+216 
-224 INAKTPVLETRK
+224 
-236 AVDVASGRKGFKGAV
+236 
-251 KNTADAFAT
+251 
-260 GIQGGLTNMA
+260 
-270 RMGVAGNIAAGKNMG
+270 
-285 VLNELLQPN
+285 
-294 YSEKLFGAIRK
+294 
-305 QSGDKNKVYGL
+305 
-316 LLDVA
+316 
-321 NNMGAQVPQI
+321 
-331 AFGAVGG
+331 GG
-338 SGAYLAAMAQQITG
+338 SGVYLAAMAQQIIG
-352 GDTTEAINSGYEGM
+352 GDTTEAINEGYDGM

-378 EFATEKLLGGIASKI
+378 EFGTERLLGGIASKI
-393 DGRETSRLV
+393 DGGETSKLV
-402 KAALGAVDKAVSNK
+402 KAALSAVDKSVSNK
-416 TVAGI
+416 TVANA
-421 LAKTITILSS
+421 LAKTIVVLSA
-431 ANGEGAEEFFQ
+431 ANGEGAEEFLQ
-442 ALIEPVMRNVIYG
+442 ALAEPIMRNVIYG
-455 ESNQY
+455 ESNKY
-460 TKETFGEAVR
+460 GADTFEEAVR
-470 AYLVGAISG
+470 AYIIGAISG
-479 GLMGAP
+479 GLMSVS

-508 VGSVLSLSEVVGN
+508 VGSVLSLSEVTGN
-521 NSELYSQIKSEYE
+521 TSELYTQIKSEYE
-534 AGRDISNAELA
+534 AGRDIPNTELA

-552 EMFVN
+552 KLFLN
-557 PTEETLKHFAERN
+557 PSEDTVKNFAEKN
-570 VEAVIAE
+570 IDALIAE
-577 AKKTNTATAENT
+577 AERGGAVGGITENAENSV
-589 DLQSTAKAEDHSEV
+589 LQSTAKAEDHSEV
-603 LHEPETMDI
+603 FHEPDIKDISETPDLYD
-612 AEKYDFYDTVN
+612 AVNEK
-623 AKLSGKP
+623 LGGKP
-630 AKTSQ
+630 ARSTAQ
-635 QRHIERVSN
+635 LHIERVAN
-644 TVGLNVSWNEKVSR
+644 NIGLNVSWDNSLSR

-666 RIVLNPNL
+666 RIVINPNL
-674 KTSEMYNFVFKHEFT
+674 KTSEMYNFVLKHEFT
-689 HSLETKKGYDGFK
+689 HYLESKKGYGGFK
-702 DYVFKNSS
+702 DYAFKKSGF
-710 LFEQWARERL
+710 FEKWARERL
-720 EKSGFDSNGSRE
+720 EKSGLDSTGSRE
-732 EIIKR
+732 TVINR
-737 LTQAEFES
+737 LVNAEYEA
-745 YRNSDELSKIMRDR
+745 YRNSGELSKIMRDR
-759 FTMQNAEAEVLAD
+759 FTTANAEAEVLAD
-772 FVGENLLGTGDRLDM
+772 FVGDNLLGSGDRLDI
-787 TIAEL
+787 TLEEL
-792 ERIKARNPGIIQRI
+792 SKLNGKQPGIIQRI
-806 RDFIRD
+806 REFVCD

-817 KGNKKFGSLV
+817 KGNKKFGSLE

-854 KYSLA
+854 KYSINREFEQEYDDWDKINPRKVFTVGETSDVLQKLGFEKRPITWDASKIIKIQAKHPEMTDNVIKQVPNILEYPIIVMRSKSAQTRLTMFGEVYVDSKPILA
-859 GERARTS
+859 VLELEPTGRNGLKLDEIKIASAYGKDNAQNFINNSDVLYVENDKKRVSNWEMRTGLQLPVGSSLTNS
-866 NNSLLEIA
+866 NNS
-874 KRRIENGEDG
+874 
-884 ETVRQET
+884 
-891 GWFKGYDGKWR
+891 
-902 FEINDKM
+902 
-909 SELVEN
+909 
-915 PKLETHGNDEDGLYQ
+915 
-930 TARLADVLKHDD
+930 
-942 LFKAYPE
+942 
-949 LKDYKV
+949 
-955 IIQETNT
+955 
-962 GVEGSFFPKRKEIVL
+962 
-977 SRNLFE
+977 
-983 RITKEYYDYLNGG
+983 
-996 RKAEIAKIE
+996 
-1005 QTPEY
+1005 
-1010 KEYSKYYDNP
+1010 
-1020 ELANIDPEEWLKL
+1020 
-1033 EKEARD
+1033 
-1039 KFFSSELGKRYY
+1039 
-1051 QLNWGKVD
+1051 
-1059 IRKYEPGWS
+1059 
-1068 KGAKAVLFHEIQ
+1068 
-1080 HAIQNIEG
+1080 
-1088 FASGSNI
+1088 
-1095 TNWQS
+1095 
-1100 KINSAESEY
+1100 
-1109 RRAEKEYE
+1109 
-1117 KRYDGLVDVLVRYGF
+1117 
-1132 SDEKFE
+1132 
-1138 NIDLTTESGVKEA
+1138 
-1151 KKYLEEVGA
+1151 
-1160 PNGALELADVLIEYA
+1160 
-1175 NDRNNS
+1175 
-1181 FGKYLKLKNRSASD
+1181 
-1195 LYDSTAGE
+1195 
-1203 IESRD
+1203 
-1208 VEKRLNYSAEQ
+1208 
-1219 RKNTRPDIDRK
+1219 
-1230 DVVFADGSTGISLSQ
+1230 
-1245 DISKYPYNMQTVIK
+1245 
-1259 EYISSA
+1259 
-1265 DKSVEDFINA
+1265 
-1275 FNTNKRFDRHKISN
+1275 ISN
-1289 VTENQVADIKRLIGI
+1289 NDT
-1304 DVSGYTNSINTNA
+1304 S
-1317 IRHIE
+1317 
-1322 KRHGKN
+1322 
-1328 GIADSSMSNIL
+1328 
-1339 DIARIGYVLENY
+1339 
-1351 DNVEIAKKGMD
+1351 
-1362 EVNSSEFRN
+1362 
-1371 AKNEPAPMIVFSKRI
+1371 
-1386 NGTYYVAQAIPD
+1386 
-1398 SEYKKLWVVSAYIN
+1398 
-1412 KKEAG
+1412 
-1417 TQALN
+1417 
-1422 PENKTPVGKSLV
+1422 
-1434 SSASNINVPQN
+1434 
-1445 GSDVNT
+1445 VNT

-1464 SIAALPVDELLD
+1464 SIAALPVDEPLD

-1484 RDEYLVATDTHS
+1484 RDEYLVATDS
-1496 KHLAMQYIKKWDKET
+1496 KIKREAFEYVQDWERKNGGAFQNGEVTQEEIQTIDAFSWKLAEQYGLKISPESIHEKLLDFYKYAKNTRNIFDVEERARNIAEDIASESISSEADIARANAALEDIRALKLQFLDDQSSANFDKADTYEEYSSLNEKNKMLVNDKAT
-1511 GNILQNKNKLEE
+1511 LEKAWNELSRKYPDIFEEIDTDKMRKALPRIVRRLKNIQSQSYTAKNIADEIFNFCVLNNKQFASEREQMKLEE
-1523 ERAKAV
+1523 Q
-1529 EAEREAQAEKKDRQS
+1529 REKQRMSQDRTA
-1544 NINNIRRTVRKID
+1544 NINSIRRTVRKID

-1611 ENAEAPQY
+1611 ENADAPQY

-1650 KNLTDAFNYQLDHE
+1650 KNLTDALNYQLDHE

-1669 ENKKVTYTEIGNAAV
+1669 ENKKIGYTEVGNAAV

-1740 GRWARNMQ
+1740 GSWARNMQ

-1768 KTIEFHTE
+1768 KTVEFRTE

-1788 LQLLATA
+1788 MQLVATA

-1870 VVESLLTEQQKGY
+1870 VVESLLTEQQKDY

-1919 YISSDVFLAKD
+1919 YVSSDVFLAKD
-1930 PARADNTIL
+1930 PARADSTIL

-2036 DSILNSLSSKFK
+2036 DSVLNSLSSKFK
-2048 KSAVLANLS
+2048 KSAVLANIS
-2057 VVLQQPSAIFRGLMD
+2057 VVLQQPSAIFRGLRD

-2082 KHYSKNNYEECKRYA
+2082 RYYSKNNYEECKQYA
-2097 EVAIIKEMGRFDTG
+2097 GVAVIKEMGRFDTG
-2111 IGVKNTSWL
+2111 MGVKNTSWL
-2120 SDESTFQEK
+2120 SNESTFREK

-2156 VADTTDLKVGS
+2156 IADTTDLKVGS

-2179 QLVNKTQV
+2179 QLVNETQV
-2187 YDSILVKSQNMR
+2187 YDSVLVKSQNMR
-2199 SKGLLGTITSF
+2199 SKSLLGAITSF

-2218 NMLMDS
+2218 NMLVNS
-2224 YIDFKSGKV
+2224 YVDFKEGKKGSGKR
-2233 SGKKL
+2233 L

-2244 LLVTSIVNSA
+2244 LLVTNIVNSA

-2269 SYIEKYLGDL
+2269 SYIEKYLGDI
-2279 VSNSLG
+2279 VSNSLS

-2311 DTAVFADLIEAIK
+2311 DTAVFADLIKAIK

-2338 KLAEAAAN
+2338 KLAEATAN

-2412 WHIDFFDYSK
+2412 WHIDGFDYSK

-2429 AKALERGDE
+2429 ARALKKGDE

-2482 LKKSGTYKS
+2482 LKKSDTYKS

-2502 DIRTALA
+2502 DITTALA

-2514 NAQEHKPTEYERLYN
+2514 NAQEHKPTEYERLYK

-2613 NTRRQISQ
+2613 KTRRQIRQ

>member
-1 MFEKGKVYASGS
+1 MGDVFYATNKQTKVTKPNQSDVFYATNKKQGTLKPSISSFAENVSTELKSGIANS
-13 NKYSDRVGV
+13 KAIAKSKQ
-22 FQKGKV
+22 F
-28 YEGGGGNL
+28 
-36 YDMQQLIDKT
+36 
-46 VTNPTEAFRQNAGGN
+46 NAYVSGN
-61 PIPHVNPTKG
+61 PIPHVNPTEG
-71 IAQTEEQPNLLEK
+71 ITPKEKQPNLLEK
-84 VYLDSAKK
+84 IYLDSAKK
-92 KQTTGGEL
+92 KQTVGEKL
-100 NVPEIATM
+100 NVPEIATT
-108 AKFGAEEV
+108 AKFGVDAV

-129 RELDYKN
+129 RELDYKY

-147 EDFNTVLTAQKTGD
+147 DDFNSVLAGEKSNTVD
-161 NTKKGFF
+161 KKGFF
-168 EKFTDDYNTDEKTA
+168 EKFTDDYNVDKKTDKSS
-182 NVVKGDK
+182 KGDSAVLNK
-189 DILSGSG
+189 EG
-196 IFKYLSANESRIY
+196 IFNYLSLDESRIY

-216 DGKGAREY
+216 EGKRAREY

-294 YSEKLFGAIRK
+294 YSEKLFSAIRE

-321 NNMGAQVPQI
+321 NNMGAQAPQI

-508 VGSVLSLSEVVGN
+508 VGSVLSLAEVVGN
-521 NSELYSQIKSEYE
+521 TSELYNQIKSEYK
-534 AGRDISNAELA
+534 AGRDISNTELA

-552 EMFVN
+552 KMFVN

-577 AKKTNTATAENT
+577 AKKTNTDTAENT
-589 DLQSTAKAEDHSEV
+589 DLQSTAKVEDHSEV
-603 LHEPETMDI
+603 LHEPETKNI

-623 AKLSGKP
+623 AKFSGKP

-635 QRHIERVSN
+635 HRHIEKVSN

-720 EKSGFDSNGSRE
+720 EKSGFDSKGSRE
-732 EIIKR
+732 KIIKR
-737 LTQAEFES
+737 LTQAEFEA

-792 ERIKARNPGIIQRI
+792 ERIKTSNPGIIQRI

-854 KYSLA
+854 KFS
-859 GERARTS
+859 
-866 NNSLLEIA
+866 IA
-874 KRRIENGEDG
+874 YTTDNKPVAVI
-884 ETVRQET
+884 
-891 GWFKGYDGKWR
+891 
-902 FEINDKM
+902 
-909 SELVEN
+909 
-915 PKLETHGNDEDGLYQ
+915 DEDILDGVPKSQWIQTVKDTISSKFSDGIPISGRLIKVNKITRSEYTNSKYSKFLKSSDGTMYQ
-930 TARLADVLKHDD
+930 DKLKTANNLDDVVLASANYINEDLKHSRKDS
-942 LFKAYPE
+942 FKE
-949 LKDYKV
+949 
-955 IIQETNT
+955 
-962 GVEGSFFPKRKEIVL
+962 F
-977 SRNLFE
+977 
-983 RITKEYYDYLNGG
+983 
-996 RKAEIAKIE
+996 
-1005 QTPEY
+1005 
-1010 KEYSKYYDNP
+1010 
-1020 ELANIDPEEWLKL
+1020 
-1033 EKEARD
+1033 AR
-1039 KFFSSELGKRYY
+1039 G
-1051 QLNWGKVD
+1051 
-1059 IRKYEPGWS
+1059 
-1068 KGAKAVLFHEIQ
+1068 
-1080 HAIQNIEG
+1080 
-1088 FASGSNI
+1088 
-1095 TNWQS
+1095 
-1100 KINSAESEY
+1100 
-1109 RRAEKEYE
+1109 
-1117 KRYDGLVDVLVRYGF
+1117 DVLVRVGGNDYSAKVIVGF
-1132 SDEKFE
+1132 TNSRQMVLYDVVDFNKTAFK
-1138 NIDLTTESGVKEA
+1138 I
-1151 KKYLEEVGA
+1151 KKRASQTAMQNAGS
-1160 PNGALELADVLIEYA
+1160 
-1175 NDRNNS
+1175 DRN
-1181 FGKYLKLKNRSASD
+1181 GMP
-1195 LYDSTAGE
+1195 YDIT
-1203 IESRD
+1203 
-1208 VEKRLNYSAEQ
+1208 
-1219 RKNTRPDIDRK
+1219 
-1230 DVVFADGSTGISLSQ
+1230 
-1245 DISKYPYNMQTVIK
+1245 
-1259 EYISSA
+1259 
-1265 DKSVEDFINA
+1265 
-1275 FNTNKRFDRHKISN
+1275 
-1289 VTENQVADIKRLIGI
+1289 
-1304 DVSGYTNSINTNA
+1304 
-1317 IRHIE
+1317 
-1322 KRHGKN
+1322 
-1328 GIADSSMSNIL
+1328 
-1339 DIARIGYVLENY
+1339 
-1351 DNVEIAKKGMD
+1351 
-1362 EVNSSEFRN
+1362 
-1371 AKNEPAPMIVFSKRI
+1371 
-1386 NGTYYVAQAIPD
+1386 
-1398 SEYKKLWVVSAYIN
+1398 
-1412 KKEAG
+1412 
-1417 TQALN
+1417 
-1422 PENKTPVGKSLV
+1422 
-1434 SSASNINVPQN
+1434 VPQN
-1445 GSDVNT
+1445 EQSVNTYSTQKGEKNTADKQKQLEIINSNNPAPNEYSTWVRSEDDIKTFEETLHDPEWAEYDEYNPDFTKQMAESALKNGEIKVYSSYPIEQGVFVSPSRMEAESYSGNGKVYEKTVRLSDVAWIDPT
-1451 NISENTQNDTEEH
+1451 QGQYANISENTQNDTEEH

-1496 KHLAMQYIKKWDKET
+1496 KHLAFEYIKKWDKET
-1511 GNILQNKNKLEE
+1511 GNILQNKKKLEE

-1611 ENAEAPQY
+1611 ENADAPQY

-1669 ENKKVTYTEIGNAAV
+1669 ENKKIGYTEVGNAAV

-1748 ASKEFVTGRMEAYE
+1748 TSKEFVTGRMEAYE

-1768 KTIEFHTE
+1768 KTVEFRTE

-1788 LQLLATA
+1788 MQLVATA

-1839 AETLKKQNDEIN
+1839 AETLKKQNDEVN

-1863 ITFEDVK
+1863 MTFEDVK

-1919 YISSDVFLAKD
+1919 YVSSDVFLAKD

-2006 EITNKFGNEA
+2006 EITNKFGNQA

-2036 DSILNSLSSKFK
+2036 DSVLNSLSSKFK
-2048 KSAVLANLS
+2048 KSAVLANIS
-2057 VVLQQPSAIFRGLMD
+2057 VVLQQPSAIFRGLRD

-2082 KHYSKNNYEECKRYA
+2082 KYYSKNNYEECKQYA
-2097 EVAIIKEMGRFDTG
+2097 GVAVIKEMGRFDTG
-2111 IGVKNTSWL
+2111 MGVKNTSWL
-2120 SDESTFQEK
+2120 SNESTFREK

-2156 VADTTDLKVGS
+2156 IADTTDLKVGS

-2179 QLVNKTQV
+2179 QLVNETQV
-2187 YDSILVKSQNMR
+2187 YDSVLVKSQNMR
-2199 SKGLLGTITSF
+2199 SKSLLGAITSF

-2218 NMLMDS
+2218 NMLVNS
-2224 YIDFKSGKV
+2224 YVDFKEGKKGSGKR
-2233 SGKKL
+2233 L

-2244 LLVTSIVNSA
+2244 LLVTNIVNSA

-2279 VSNSLG
+2279 VSNSLS

-2298 LKSLYDGYDIERQ
+2298 LKSLYDGYNIERQ

-2412 WHIDFFDYSK
+2412 WHIDGFDYSK
-2422 SGEYDRM
+2422 SGEYNRM

-2438 KTYQKSYN
+2438 KTYQKSYT

-2502 DIRTALA
+2502 DITTALA

-2514 NAQEHKPTEYERLYN
+2514 NAQEHKPTEYERLYK

-2613 NTRRQISQ
+2613 KTRRQIRR

>member
-13 NKYSDRVGV
+13 NKSSDRVGV

-36 YDMQQLIDKT
+36 YDMSLLIDKT
-46 VTNPTEAFRQNAGGN
+46 ATNPTEVFRQSVQGN
-61 PIPHVNPTKG
+61 PIPHINPTKG

-182 NVVKGDK
+182 KAVKGDK

-294 YSEKLFGAIRK
+294 YSEKLFSAIRE
-305 QSGDKNKVYGL
+305 QAGDKKKVYGL
-316 LLDVA
+316 LLDVV
-321 NNMGAQVPQI
+321 NNMGAQIPQI
-331 AFGAVGG
+331 AFGAAGG
-338 SGAYLAAMAQQITG
+338 SGAYLLSMAQQIIG
-352 GDTTEAINSGYEGM
+352 GDTTEAINEGYDGI
-366 RGIIYGAFDTAL
+366 RGVVYGIFDTAL
-378 EFATEKLLGGIASKI
+378 EFGTEKLLGGIASKL
-393 DGRETSRLV
+393 DGGETSKLV
-402 KAALGAVDKAVSNK
+402 KAALGAVDKTVSNK
-416 TVAGI
+416 KVANI
-421 LAKTITILSS
+421 LAKTVTILSA
-431 ANGEGAEEFFQ
+431 ANGEGAEEFLQ
-442 ALIEPVMRNVIYG
+442 ALVEPVMRNVIYG
-455 ESNQY
+455 ESNKY

-479 GLMGAP
+479 GLMSAP

-501 FIKENSG
+501 FIKANSG

-545 ALYMQSE
+545 ALYMESE
-552 EMFVN
+552 KKFVN
-557 PTEETLKHFAERN
+557 PTEDTLKRFAERN
-570 VEAVIAE
+570 VQAVIDE
-577 AKKTNTATAENT
+577 VNKRPNTDAAENT
-589 DLQSTAKAEDHSEV
+589 DLQPTAKAEDHSEV
-603 LHEPETMDI
+603 LHEPDI
-612 AEKYDFYDTVN
+612 KDISEKRDLYDAVN
-623 AKLSGKP
+623 ANMSGKA
-630 AKTSQ
+630 AKESTHY
-635 QRHIERVSN
+635 HIERLSTN
-644 TVGLNVSWNEKVSR
+644 IGLNVSWNEKVSR

-702 DYVFKNSS
+702 DYVFENSS

-720 EKSGFDSNGSRE
+720 EKSDLDSKGSRE

-737 LTQAEFES
+737 LTQAEFEA
-745 YRNSDELSKIMRDR
+745 YKNSDELSKIMRDR

-806 RDFIRD
+806 HDFIRD

-854 KYSLA
+854 KYSIAALENGNTYVKA
-859 GERARTS
+859 SRNVISGDNISAWRKQITNFFNELLDGEKSLDISTIDGDVLTITKSETANKARDNFKQVNGQKVRMS
-866 NNSLLEIA
+866 ADEFRIKLNAEAHIDEIA
-874 KRRIENGEDG
+874 
-884 ETVRQET
+884 ETSIGV
-891 GWFKGYDGKWR
+891 KNK
-902 FEINDKM
+902 
-909 SELVEN
+909 
-915 PKLETHGNDEDGLYQ
+915 
-930 TARLADVLKHDD
+930 TADTKSHD
-942 LFKAYPE
+942 
-949 LKDYKV
+949 
-955 IIQETNT
+955 
-962 GVEGSFFPKRKEIVL
+962 
-977 SRNLFE
+977 
-983 RITKEYYDYLNGG
+983 
-996 RKAEIAKIE
+996 
-1005 QTPEY
+1005 
-1010 KEYSKYYDNP
+1010 
-1020 ELANIDPEEWLKL
+1020 
-1033 EKEARD
+1033 
-1039 KFFSSELGKRYY
+1039 
-1051 QLNWGKVD
+1051 
-1059 IRKYEPGWS
+1059 
-1068 KGAKAVLFHEIQ
+1068 
-1080 HAIQNIEG
+1080 
-1088 FASGSNI
+1088 FASNGF
-1095 TNWQS
+1095 T
-1100 KINSAESEY
+1100 Y
-1109 RRAEKEYE
+1109 R
-1117 KRYDGLVDVLVRYGF
+1117 
-1132 SDEKFE
+1132 
-1138 NIDLTTESGVKEA
+1138 
-1151 KKYLEEVGA
+1151 
-1160 PNGALELADVLIEYA
+1160 
-1175 NDRNNS
+1175 
-1181 FGKYLKLKNRSASD
+1181 
-1195 LYDSTAGE
+1195 TA
-1203 IESRD
+1203 
-1208 VEKRLNYSAEQ
+1208 Y
-1219 RKNTRPDIDRK
+1219 
-1230 DVVFADGSTGISLSQ
+1230 FQ
-1245 DISKYPYNMQTVIK
+1245 D
-1259 EYISSA
+1259 
-1265 DKSVEDFINA
+1265 
-1275 FNTNKRFDRHKISN
+1275 FD
-1289 VTENQVADIKRLIGI
+1289 
-1304 DVSGYTNSINTNA
+1304 
-1317 IRHIE
+1317 
-1322 KRHGKN
+1322 
-1328 GIADSSMSNIL
+1328 
-1339 DIARIGYVLENY
+1339 
-1351 DNVEIAKKGMD
+1351 
-1362 EVNSSEFRN
+1362 
-1371 AKNEPAPMIVFSKRI
+1371 
-1386 NGTYYVAQAIPD
+1386 GTYYRLRLSVGNNGTVATV
-1398 SEYKKLWVVSAYIN
+1398 YNVGKIN
-1412 KKEAG
+1412 KDSLPSHTKIV
-1417 TQALN
+1417 AL
-1422 PENKTPVGKSLV
+1422 VGSKPLGKLSDN
-1434 SSASNINVPQN
+1434 SISNNDT
-1445 GSDVNT
+1445 SVNT

-1476 LYDKGEIS
+1476 LYDKGEIT
-1484 RDEYLVATDTHS
+1484 REEYIAATDTHS
-1496 KHLAMQYIKKWDKET
+1496 KQLAMEYIKKWDKESES
-1511 GNILQNKNKLEE
+1511 ILQNQRKLDEVREE
-1523 ERAKAV
+1523 AVKTERAIQ
-1529 EAEREAQAEKKDRQS
+1529 EQKKDRQS

-1580 CKIFVDNDQATFTHK
+1580 CKIFVDNDTPTFTHK
-1595 ELADIRAYYN
+1595 ELADIQAYYN
-1605 ELKGKA
+1605 ELKGEG
-1611 ENAEAPQY
+1611 ENPDAPQY
-1619 DPMVDEW
+1619 NPYIADILSE
-1626 LQALL
+1626 LTKTL
-1631 ETVDG
+1631 DG
-1636 KKLTELDTDELFIV
+1636 KRLTELDNDTLLKIDNTV
-1650 KNLTDAFNYQLDHE
+1650 NAFNRAVNHE

-1669 ENKKVTYTEIGNAAV
+1669 ENKKISYTVAGNAA
-1684 EDLSKIKTVFFG
+1684 IKEIKGINAVFID
-1696 KAWNNKDL
+1696 KAWNNKNM
-1704 EKWRGFLYEGNMTPA
+1704 EKLRGFLYEGNMTPV

-1732 YNMLVEGQ
+1732 YNALVKGQ
-1740 GRWARNMQ
+1740 ERWARNMQ
-1748 ASKEFVTGRMEAYE
+1748 TSKEFITGKMESYE
-1762 YDKWKN
+1762 YNKWKN
-1768 KTIEFHTE
+1768 KTIEFRTE
-1776 SGRTLTLSVNQA
+1776 SGRSLTLSVNQA
-1788 LQLLATA
+1788 MQLIATA

-1803 QTSKHLCLGGVVIDT
+1803 QTSKHLWLGGVVIDT
-1818 EVLKTA
+1818 EAMKSA
-1824 LKKNEKVDKI
+1824 LKENGKKN
-1834 KGKDA
+1834 
-1839 AETLKKQNDEIN
+1839 AEVNK
-1851 EILDS
+1851 ILDNLRS
-1856 LRARAVQ
+1856 LAVQ
-1863 ITFEDVK
+1863 ITFNDVK

-1883 MKDMVDYLSTQCA
+1883 MRDIVDYLSTQCA
-1896 AWGNEVTM
+1896 VWGNEVTM
-1904 KLYGYRQFL
+1904 ELYGYRQFI

-1930 PARADNTIL
+1930 PARANNTIL

-1971 MCNYNAVTVPL
+1971 MCNYNAITVPL
-1982 DTLNKMFNYQVKGA
+1982 DTLNKVFNYQAKDA
-1996 DGQAITSVKS
+1996 DGKMISTVKA
-2006 EITNKFGNEA
+2006 EIQRKFGGEA
-2016 VKYMQNFITD
+2016 IKYMQNFITD

-2036 DSILNSLSSKFK
+2036 DSVLNSLSSKFK

-2057 VVLQQPSAIFRGLMD
+2057 VVLQQPSAIFRGLRD
-2072 IDGKYYLKAS
+2072 IDGKYYLKAA
-2082 KHYSKNNYEECKRYA
+2082 KYYSKNNYEECKQYA
-2097 EVAIIKEMGRFDTG
+2097 GVAVIKEMGRFDTG
-2111 IGVKNTSWL
+2111 MGVKNTSWL
-2120 SDESTFQEK
+2120 SNESTFQEK

-2156 VADTTDLKVGS
+2156 IADTTDLKEGS
-2167 DEFLTKAGERFT
+2167 NEFLTKAGERFT
-2179 QLVNKTQV
+2179 QLVNETQV
-2187 YDSILVKSQNMR
+2187 YDSVLVKSQNMR
-2199 SKGLLGTITSF
+2199 SKSLMGAITSF
-2210 AAEPTLAV
+2210 AAEPTLTV
-2218 NMLMDS
+2218 NMLVNS
-2224 YIDFKSGKV
+2224 YIDFKEGRQGS
-2233 SGKKL
+2233 SKKL

-2244 LLVTSIVNSA
+2244 VLVADIVNSA
-2254 LKSLVTAARDDDEDK
+2254 LQSLATAARDDDEDK
-2269 SYIEKYLGDL
+2269 SFTEKYLGDL

-2285 ELSLFAKIPYLRD
+2285 NISIFAKIPYIRD
-2298 LKSLYDGYDIERQ
+2298 LKSIYDGYDIERQ
-2311 DTAVFADLIEAIK
+2311 DTAVFADLIEAVK
-2324 ATGSES
+2324 ATGSET
-2330 KTPMEKIR
+2330 KTPLEKTR

-2346 IFGVPLKNVLRDA
+2346 VFGVPLKNVLRDA

-2372 DITDENGKKKPVF
+2372 DITDESGKKKPVF
-2385 HFGEETTADGI
+2385 HLGEGTTADGI

-2412 WHIDFFDYSK
+2412 WHIDHFDYSK
-2422 SGEYDRM
+2422 SGEYNRM
-2429 AKALERGDE
+2429 AKALKKGDG
-2438 KTYQKSYN
+2438 KTYQKSYD
-2446 RLTKDG
+2446 RLAKDG
-2452 AEDSDIRTG
+2452 AEDSDIRAG
-2461 VLKQFKDDK
+2461 VLKQLKKDK

-2482 LKKSGTYKS
+2482 LKKSDTFKS
-2491 LSADDKEKLGK
+2491 FSADDKEKLGK
-2502 DIRTALA
+2502 DITAALA

-2514 NAQEHKPTEYERLYN
+2514 NAQEHKPTEYERLYK

-2541 RAEMLKSGKTEK
+2541 KAEMLKSGKTEK

-2580 KLSASAKYA
+2580 KMSVTEKYA
-2589 DTDGSGGVSKTEK
+2589 DTDNSGGVSKTEK

-2613 NTRRQISQ
+2613 KTRRQIRQ

>member
-13 NKYSDRVGV
+13 NKSSDRVGV

-36 YDMQQLIDKT
+36 YDMSLLIDKT
-46 VTNPTEAFRQNAGGN
+46 ATNPTEVFRQSVQGN
-61 PIPHVNPTKG
+61 PIPHINPTKG

-92 KQTTGGEL
+92 KQTTGVEL

-168 EKFTDDYNTDEKTA
+168 EKFTDDYNTDDKTA
-182 NVVKGDK
+182 NAVKGDK

-224 INAKTPVLETRK
+224 INAKTPALETRK

-294 YSEKLFGAIRK
+294 YSEKLFSAIRE
-305 QSGDKNKVYGL
+305 QAGDKNKVYGL
-316 LLDVA
+316 LLDVV
-321 NNMGAQVPQI
+321 NNMGAQIPQI
-331 AFGAVGG
+331 AFGAAGG
-338 SGAYLAAMAQQITG
+338 SGAYLLSMAQQIIG
-352 GDTTEAINSGYEGM
+352 GDTTEAINEGYDGI
-366 RGIIYGAFDTAL
+366 RGVVYGIFDTAL
-378 EFATEKLLGGIASKI
+378 EFGTEKLLGGIASKL
-393 DGRETSRLV
+393 DGGETSKLV
-402 KAALGAVDKAVSNK
+402 KAALGAVDKTVSNK
-416 TVAGI
+416 RVANI
-421 LAKTITILSS
+421 LAKTVTILSA
-431 ANGEGAEEFFQ
+431 ANGEGAEEFLQ
-442 ALIEPVMRNVIYG
+442 ALVEPVMRNVIYG
-455 ESNQY
+455 ESNKY

-479 GLMGAP
+479 GLMSAP

-501 FIKENSG
+501 FIKANSG

-552 EMFVN
+552 KLFVN
-557 PTEETLKHFAERN
+557 PTEDTLKRFAERN
-570 VEAVIAE
+570 VQAVIDE
-577 AKKTNTATAENT
+577 VNKRPNTDAAENA
-589 DLQSTAKAEDHSEV
+589 DLQPTAKAEYHSEV
-603 LHEPETMDI
+603 LHEPDI
-612 AEKYDFYDTVN
+612 KDISEKRDLYDTVN
-623 AKLSGKP
+623 ANMSGKA
-630 AKTSQ
+630 AKESTHY
-635 QRHIERVSN
+635 HIERLSTN
-644 TVGLNVSWNEKVSR
+644 IGLNVSWNEKVSR

-720 EKSGFDSNGSRE
+720 EKSGLDNKGSRE

-737 LTQAEFES
+737 LTQAEFEA
-745 YRNSDELSKIMRDR
+745 YKNSDELSKIMRDR

-834 SRLEKVMRSKDKKT
+834 GRLEKVMRSKDKKT

-854 KYSLA
+854 KYSIVALENGNTYVKA
-859 GERARTS
+859 SRNVISGDNISAWRKQITNFFNELLDGEKSLDISTIDGDVLTITKSETANKARDNFKQVNGQKVRMS
-866 NNSLLEIA
+866 ADEFRVKLNAEAHIDEIA
-874 KRRIENGEDG
+874 
-884 ETVRQET
+884 ETSIGV
-891 GWFKGYDGKWR
+891 KNK
-902 FEINDKM
+902 
-909 SELVEN
+909 
-915 PKLETHGNDEDGLYQ
+915 
-930 TARLADVLKHDD
+930 TADTKSHD
-942 LFKAYPE
+942 
-949 LKDYKV
+949 
-955 IIQETNT
+955 
-962 GVEGSFFPKRKEIVL
+962 
-977 SRNLFE
+977 
-983 RITKEYYDYLNGG
+983 
-996 RKAEIAKIE
+996 
-1005 QTPEY
+1005 
-1010 KEYSKYYDNP
+1010 
-1020 ELANIDPEEWLKL
+1020 
-1033 EKEARD
+1033 
-1039 KFFSSELGKRYY
+1039 
-1051 QLNWGKVD
+1051 
-1059 IRKYEPGWS
+1059 
-1068 KGAKAVLFHEIQ
+1068 
-1080 HAIQNIEG
+1080 
-1088 FASGSNI
+1088 FASNGF
-1095 TNWQS
+1095 T
-1100 KINSAESEY
+1100 Y
-1109 RRAEKEYE
+1109 R
-1117 KRYDGLVDVLVRYGF
+1117 
-1132 SDEKFE
+1132 
-1138 NIDLTTESGVKEA
+1138 
-1151 KKYLEEVGA
+1151 
-1160 PNGALELADVLIEYA
+1160 
-1175 NDRNNS
+1175 
-1181 FGKYLKLKNRSASD
+1181 
-1195 LYDSTAGE
+1195 TA
-1203 IESRD
+1203 
-1208 VEKRLNYSAEQ
+1208 Y
-1219 RKNTRPDIDRK
+1219 
-1230 DVVFADGSTGISLSQ
+1230 FQ
-1245 DISKYPYNMQTVIK
+1245 D
-1259 EYISSA
+1259 
-1265 DKSVEDFINA
+1265 
-1275 FNTNKRFDRHKISN
+1275 FD
-1289 VTENQVADIKRLIGI
+1289 
-1304 DVSGYTNSINTNA
+1304 
-1317 IRHIE
+1317 
-1322 KRHGKN
+1322 
-1328 GIADSSMSNIL
+1328 
-1339 DIARIGYVLENY
+1339 
-1351 DNVEIAKKGMD
+1351 
-1362 EVNSSEFRN
+1362 
-1371 AKNEPAPMIVFSKRI
+1371 
-1386 NGTYYVAQAIPD
+1386 GTYYRLRLSVGNNGTVATV
-1398 SEYKKLWVVSAYIN
+1398 YNVGKIN
-1412 KKEAG
+1412 KDSLPSHTKIV
-1417 TQALN
+1417 AL
-1422 PENKTPVGKSLV
+1422 VGSKPLGKLSDN
-1434 SSASNINVPQN
+1434 SISNNDT
-1445 GSDVNT
+1445 SVNT

-1476 LYDKGEIS
+1476 LYDKGEIT
-1484 RDEYLVATDTHS
+1484 REEYIAATDTHS
-1496 KHLAMQYIKKWDKET
+1496 KQLAMEYIKKWDKESES
-1511 GNILQNKNKLEE
+1511 ILQNQRKLDEVREE
-1523 ERAKAV
+1523 AVKTERAIQ
-1529 EAEREAQAEKKDRQS
+1529 EQKKDRQS

-1580 CKIFVDNDQATFTHK
+1580 CKIFVDNDTPTFTHK
-1595 ELADIRAYYN
+1595 ELADIQAYYN
-1605 ELKGKA
+1605 ELKGEG
-1611 ENAEAPQY
+1611 ENPDAPQY
-1619 DPMVDEW
+1619 NPYIADILSE
-1626 LQALL
+1626 LTKNL
-1631 ETVDG
+1631 DG
-1636 KKLTELDTDELFIV
+1636 KRLTELDNETLLKIDNTV
-1650 KNLTDAFNYQLDHE
+1650 NAFNRAVNHE

-1669 ENKKVTYTEIGNAAV
+1669 ENKKVSYTVAGNAA
-1684 EDLSKIKTVFFG
+1684 IKEIKGVNAVFID
-1696 KAWNNKDL
+1696 KAWNNKNM
-1704 EKWRGFLYEGNMTPA
+1704 EKLRGFLYEGNMTPA
-1719 YFMKRMGPTFEKI
+1719 YFMKRMGPTFEKV
-1732 YNMLVEGQ
+1732 YNALVKGQ
-1740 GRWARNMQ
+1740 ERWARNMQ
-1748 ASKEFVTGRMEAYE
+1748 SSKKFITGKMESYE
-1762 YDKWKN
+1762 YNKWKN
-1768 KTIEFHTE
+1768 KTIEFRTE

-1788 LQLLATA
+1788 MQLVATA

-1803 QTSKHLCLGGVVIDT
+1803 QTSKHLWLGGVVIDT
-1818 EVLKTA
+1818 EAMKSA
-1824 LKKNEKVDKI
+1824 LKENGKKN
-1834 KGKDA
+1834 
-1839 AETLKKQNDEIN
+1839 AEVNK
-1851 EILDS
+1851 ILDNLRS
-1856 LRARAVQ
+1856 LAVQ
-1863 ITFEDVK
+1863 ITFNDVK
-1870 VVESLLTEQQKGY
+1870 VVESLLTVQQKNY
-1883 MKDMVDYLSTQCA
+1883 MRDIVDYLSTQCA

-1904 KLYGYRQFL
+1904 ELYGYRQFI

-1919 YISSDVFLAKD
+1919 YVSSDVFLAKD

-1971 MCNYNAVTVPL
+1971 MCNYNAITVPL
-1982 DTLNKMFNYQVKGA
+1982 DTLNKVFNYQAKDA
-1996 DGQAITSVKS
+1996 DGKMISTVKA
-2006 EITNKFGNEA
+2006 EIQRKFGGEA
-2016 VKYMQNFITD
+2016 IKYMQNFITD

-2036 DSILNSLSSKFK
+2036 DSVLNSLSSKFK

-2057 VVLQQPSAIFRGLMD
+2057 VVLQQPSAIFRGLRD
-2072 IDGKYYLKAS
+2072 IDGKYYLKAA
-2082 KHYSKNNYEECKRYA
+2082 KYYSKNNYEECKQYA
-2097 EVAIIKEMGRFDTG
+2097 GVAVIKEMGRFDTG
-2111 IGVKNTSWL
+2111 MGVKNTSWL
-2120 SDESTFQEK
+2120 SNESTFQEK

-2156 VADTTDLKVGS
+2156 IADTTDLKEGS
-2167 DEFLTKAGERFT
+2167 NEFLTKAGERFT
-2179 QLVNKTQV
+2179 QLVNETQV

-2199 SKGLLGTITSF
+2199 SKSLMGAITSF
-2210 AAEPTLAV
+2210 AAEPTLTV
-2218 NMLMDS
+2218 NMLVNS
-2224 YIDFKSGKV
+2224 YIDFKEGRQG

-2244 LLVTSIVNSA
+2244 VLVADIVNSA
-2254 LKSLVTAARDDDEDK
+2254 LQSLATAARDDDEDK
-2269 SYIEKYLGDL
+2269 SFTEKYLGDL

-2285 ELSLFAKIPYLRD
+2285 NISIFAKIPYIRD
-2298 LKSLYDGYDIERQ
+2298 LKSIYDGYDIERQ
-2311 DTAVFADLIEAIK
+2311 DTAVFADLIEAVK
-2324 ATGSES
+2324 ATGSET
-2330 KTPMEKIR
+2330 KTPLEKTR

-2346 IFGVPLKNVLRDA
+2346 VFGVPLKNVLRDA

-2372 DITDENGKKKPVF
+2372 DITDESGNKKPVF
-2385 HFGEETTADGI
+2385 HLGEETTADGI

-2412 WHIDFFDYSK
+2412 WHIDHFDYSK
-2422 SGEYDRM
+2422 SGEYNRM
-2429 AKALERGDE
+2429 AKALKKGDE
-2438 KTYQKSYN
+2438 KTYQKSYD
-2446 RLTKDG
+2446 RLIKDG
-2452 AEDSDIRTG
+2452 TEDSDIRAG
-2461 VLKQFKDDK
+2461 VLKQLKKDK

-2482 LKKSGTYKS
+2482 LKKSDTFKS
-2491 LSADDKEKLGK
+2491 FSAGDKEKLGK
-2502 DIRTALA
+2502 DITTAIA

-2514 NAQEHKPTEYERLYN
+2514 NAQEHKPTEYERLYK

-2541 RAEMLKSGKTEK
+2541 KTEMLKSGKTEK

-2580 KLSASAKYA
+2580 KMSVTEKYA
-2589 DTDGSGGVSKTEK
+2589 DTDNSGGVSKTEK

-2613 NTRRQISQ
+2613 KTRRQIRQ

>member
-1 MFEKGKVYASGS
+1 MAEKFRLTENFTPNTEKRAIF
-13 NKYSDRVGV
+13 R
-22 FQKGKV
+22 
-28 YEGGGGNL
+28 
-36 YDMQQLIDKT
+36 
-46 VTNPTEAFRQNAGGN
+46 PTENFQFSDEIKKKWATADAESRAKKALSGIAENVSTELKSGIANSKAIAKSKPFNAHVSGN
-61 PIPHVNPTKG
+61 PIPHINPTNG
-71 IAQTEEQPNLLEK
+71 AVSEEKQPNLLEK
-84 VYLDSAKK
+84 IYLDSAKK
-92 KQTTGGEL
+92 KQTVGGEL
-100 NVPEIATM
+100 NIPEIATM
-108 AKFGAEEV
+108 AKFETEGV
-116 KNPKNISQAINFK
+116 KEPQNISRAINFK
-129 RELDYKN
+129 QELDYKN
-136 LAEFEKAVQQA
+136 LAKFEKAIQQA
-147 EDFNTVLTAQKTGD
+147 EDFNSVLTAKKTKEDG
-161 NTKKGFF
+161 KKSFLETF
-168 EKFTDDYNTDEKTA
+168 ADDYNVAGKSQKATKGDEKVL
-182 NVVKGDK
+182 N
-189 DILSGSG
+189 GSG
-196 IFKYLSANESRIY
+196 IFKYLSSDESRIY

-216 DGKGAREY
+216 EGKKAREY
-224 INAKTPVLETRK
+224 INAKRSTLESRK
-236 AVDVASGRKGFKGAV
+236 AADIADDRKGIAGVV
-251 KNTADAFAT
+251 KNTADAFAA

-294 YSEKLFGAIRK
+294 YSEKLFSAIRE

-508 VGSVLSLSEVVGN
+508 VGSVLSLAEVVGN
-521 NSELYSQIKSEYE
+521 TSELYNQIKSEYK
-534 AGRDISNAELA
+534 AGRDISNTELA

-552 EMFVN
+552 KMFVN

-577 AKKTNTATAENT
+577 AKKTNTDTAEST
-589 DLQSTAKAEDHSEV
+589 VLQSTAKAEDHSEV
-603 LHEPETMDI
+603 LHEPETKNI

-635 QRHIERVSN
+635 HRHIEKVSN

-720 EKSGFDSNGSRE
+720 EKSGLDSKGSRE

-737 LTQAEFES
+737 LTQAEFEA

-772 FVGENLLGTGDRLDM
+772 FVGDNLLGSGDRLDI
-787 TIAEL
+787 TLEEL
-792 ERIKARNPGIIQRI
+792 SKLNGKQPGIIQRI

-854 KYSLA
+854 KYSINREFEQEYDDWDKINPRKVFTVGETSDVLQKLGFEKRPITWDASKIIKIQAKHPEMTDNVIKQVPNILENPIIVMRSKSAQTRLTMFGEVYVDSKPILA
-859 GERARTS
+859 VLELEPTGRNGLKLDEIKIASAYGKDNAQNFINNSDVLYVENDKKRVSNWEMRTGLQLPVGSSLTNS
-866 NNSLLEIA
+866 NNS
-874 KRRIENGEDG
+874 
-884 ETVRQET
+884 
-891 GWFKGYDGKWR
+891 
-902 FEINDKM
+902 
-909 SELVEN
+909 
-915 PKLETHGNDEDGLYQ
+915 
-930 TARLADVLKHDD
+930 
-942 LFKAYPE
+942 
-949 LKDYKV
+949 
-955 IIQETNT
+955 
-962 GVEGSFFPKRKEIVL
+962 
-977 SRNLFE
+977 
-983 RITKEYYDYLNGG
+983 
-996 RKAEIAKIE
+996 
-1005 QTPEY
+1005 
-1010 KEYSKYYDNP
+1010 
-1020 ELANIDPEEWLKL
+1020 
-1033 EKEARD
+1033 
-1039 KFFSSELGKRYY
+1039 
-1051 QLNWGKVD
+1051 
-1059 IRKYEPGWS
+1059 
-1068 KGAKAVLFHEIQ
+1068 
-1080 HAIQNIEG
+1080 
-1088 FASGSNI
+1088 
-1095 TNWQS
+1095 
-1100 KINSAESEY
+1100 
-1109 RRAEKEYE
+1109 
-1117 KRYDGLVDVLVRYGF
+1117 
-1132 SDEKFE
+1132 
-1138 NIDLTTESGVKEA
+1138 
-1151 KKYLEEVGA
+1151 
-1160 PNGALELADVLIEYA
+1160 
-1175 NDRNNS
+1175 
-1181 FGKYLKLKNRSASD
+1181 
-1195 LYDSTAGE
+1195 
-1203 IESRD
+1203 
-1208 VEKRLNYSAEQ
+1208 
-1219 RKNTRPDIDRK
+1219 
-1230 DVVFADGSTGISLSQ
+1230 
-1245 DISKYPYNMQTVIK
+1245 
-1259 EYISSA
+1259 
-1265 DKSVEDFINA
+1265 
-1275 FNTNKRFDRHKISN
+1275 ISN
-1289 VTENQVADIKRLIGI
+1289 NDTSV
-1304 DVSGYTNSINTNA
+1304 
-1317 IRHIE
+1317 
-1322 KRHGKN
+1322 
-1328 GIADSSMSNIL
+1328 NI
-1339 DIARIGYVLENY
+1339 
-1351 DNVEIAKKGMD
+1351 
-1362 EVNSSEFRN
+1362 
-1371 AKNEPAPMIVFSKRI
+1371 
-1386 NGTYYVAQAIPD
+1386 
-1398 SEYKKLWVVSAYIN
+1398 
-1412 KKEAG
+1412 
-1417 TQALN
+1417 
-1422 PENKTPVGKSLV
+1422 
-1434 SSASNINVPQN
+1434 
-1445 GSDVNT
+1445 

-1464 SIAALPVDELLD
+1464 SVAALPVDELLD

-1496 KHLAMQYIKKWDKET
+1496 KHLAFEYIKKWDKESL
-1511 GNILQNKNKLEE
+1511 NILQNQKKLDE
-1523 ERAKAV
+1523 EREKAV
-1529 EAEREAQAEKKDRQS
+1529 QAERIVQEEKKNRQS

-1566 KHIPEAYRK
+1566 KHIPEAYRR

-1580 CKIFVDNDQATFTHK
+1580 CKLFADNDSPTFVHK

-1605 ELKGKA
+1605 ELKGKG
-1611 ENAEAPQY
+1611 ENPDAPQY
-1619 DPMVDEW
+1619 DPYVAEI
-1626 LQALL
+1626 L
-1631 ETVDG
+1631 EELVENVDG
-1636 KKLTELDTDELFIV
+1636 KRLTELDNYTLIRV
-1650 KNLTDAFNYQLDHE
+1650 GNLVDAFNSSINHE

-1669 ENKKVTYTEIGNAAV
+1669 ENKKLAYAEVGNAAV
-1684 EDLSKIKTVFFG
+1684 EDLKRTDAVFLN
-1696 KAWNNKDL
+1696 KAWNNKNM
-1704 EKWRGFLYEGNMTPA
+1704 EKLRGFLFEGNMTPT
-1719 YFMKRMGPTFEKI
+1719 YFMKHMGSTFEKI
-1732 YNMLVEGQ
+1732 YGMLVKGQ

-1748 ASKEFVTGRMEAYE
+1748 SSKDFVTGLMERYE
-1762 YDKWKN
+1762 YKKWKN
-1768 KTIEFHTE
+1768 KTIEFRTE
-1776 SGRTLTLSVNQA
+1776 SGRNLTLSVNQA

-1818 EVLKTA
+1818 EAMKSA
-1824 LKKNEKVDKI
+1824 LKENGKKNSEV
-1834 KGKDA
+1834 
-1839 AETLKKQNDEIN
+1839 N
-1851 EILDS
+1851 EILDK
-1856 LRARAVQ
+1856 LRSRAVQ
-1863 ITFEDVK
+1863 ISFDDVK
-1870 VVESLLTEQQKGY
+1870 VVEKLLTNQQKAY

-1904 KLYGYRQFL
+1904 ELYGYRQFL

-1919 YISSDVFLAKD
+1919 YVSSDVFLAKD

-1957 LSSFTDVALQHIES
+1957 LSSFTDIALQHIES
-1971 MCNYNAVTVPL
+1971 MCNYNAITVPL
-1982 DTLNKMFNYQVKGA
+1982 DTLNKVFNYQIKDS
-1996 DGQAITSVKS
+1996 DGKSLNSVKS
-2006 EITNKFGNEA
+2006 EISNKFGNQA

-2036 DSILNSLSSKFK
+2036 DSVLNSLSSKFK

-2082 KHYSKNNYEECKRYA
+2082 KYYSKNNYEECKRYA

-2179 QLVNKTQV
+2179 ELVNKTQV

-2199 SKGLLGTITSF
+2199 SKGLLGAITSF

-2224 YIDFKSGKV
+2224 YIDFKSGKA

-2244 LLVTSIVNSA
+2244 VLVADIINSA
-2254 LKSLVTAARDDDEDK
+2254 LQSIATAGRDDDEDK
-2269 SYIEKYLGDL
+2269 SFAEKYLGDL

-2285 ELSLFAKIPYLRD
+2285 NISIFAKIPYIRD
-2298 LKSLYDGYDIERQ
+2298 LKSIYDGYNVERQ
-2311 DTAVFADLIEAIK
+2311 DTAVFGDLIEAVK
-2324 ATGSES
+2324 ATGSNS
-2330 KTPMEKIR
+2330 KTPAEKTR
-2338 KLAEAAAN
+2338 KLAEAVAN
-2346 IFGVPLKNVLRDA
+2346 VFGVPLKNVLRDA
-2359 EAIARTLWNFAFD
+2359 EAIVRTLWNFAFD
-2372 DITDENGKKKPVF
+2372 DITDENGNKKVEF
-2385 HFGEETTADGI
+2385 RLGEETTADGI

-2429 AKALERGDE
+2429 AKALKKGDE
-2438 KTYQKSYN
+2438 KTYQKSYD

-2452 AEDSDIRTG
+2452 MEDSDIRTG
-2461 VLKQFKDDK
+2461 VIKQFKDDK
-2470 SVKKQADGYLKE
+2470 SVKKQANSYLNE
-2482 LKKSGTYKS
+2482 LKKSSTFKS
-2491 LSADDKEKLGK
+2491 LSVDDKDKLGK
-2502 DIRTALA
+2502 SITTALA
-2509 KEKMV
+2509 KKEMV
-2514 NAQEHKPTEYERLYN
+2514 NSSEHKPTEYERLYK

-2536 GYKAL
+2536 GYKTL

-2566 LQSIGIDLHKYLLY
+2566 LQSVGIDLHKYLLY
-2580 KLSASAKYA
+2580 KMSVTEEYA
-2589 DTDGSGGVSKTEK
+2589 DTDGSGGVSKAEK
-2602 KEALNNMDIDE
+2602 GEALNNMDIDE
-2613 NTRRQISQ
+2613 KTRRQIRQ
-2621 YLLENNY
+2621 YLLEGNY

>member
-1 MFEKGKVYASGS
+1 MAEKFKLTENFTPNTEKRAIF
-13 NKYSDRVGV
+13 R
-22 FQKGKV
+22 
-28 YEGGGGNL
+28 
-36 YDMQQLIDKT
+36 
-46 VTNPTEAFRQNAGGN
+46 PTENFQFSDEIKKKWATADAESRAKKALSGIAENVSTELKSGIANSKAIAKSKQFNAYVSGN
-61 PIPHVNPTKG
+61 PIPHINPQGGVIGTKKEAEEYAKKATAGDGFEGLSLDELKKRLDSEKEVYERTKG
-71 IAQTEEQPNLLEK
+71 NAVTNVLDFIGSDWFSKNGSFNKTEEYKNQYKALKNAYENRKAAYTDYEVSKKYGAGSAEEAIELLKKRQKETKSDTVKRNLDEEIKTIREGLYGKGSIVKANVKGLTDTGFKQFLSLQAKTMDATLGNVARAFGFKNNVFSQTNDYYRNLYEQSHREQERLAK
-84 VYLDSAKK
+84 GAGDKYNISGSLGEGVSAALPDAAASSVIAIL
-92 KQTTGGEL
+92 TGGASVAPQL
-100 NVPEIATM
+100 GKAATGIRAALQTSIKSM
-108 AKFGAEEV
+108 AKNPFYWSSFVQTYGSDFEDAKSNGANDAVASLYAVLNSSLNAAVEVGGGTGNAGIQSLPEALKNAVGNKSAVMEWVKSALDEGKEEIIQGV
-116 KNPKNISQAINFK
+116 ITQLNTGLFFDRNKAIYSNTDENAVFNPSRMLQEGAMGAAVGAVLGAGQMTISAISNASVSSEWRAIGETVEK
-129 RELDYKN
+129 SGIKADE
-136 LAEFEKAVQQA
+136 LAEFAAKSLDTETRALGINSLNSKSISA
-147 EDFNTVLTAQKTGD
+147 ETIGKL
-161 NTKKGFF
+161 
-168 EKFTDDYNTDEKTA
+168 YNYACRSIST
-182 NVVKGDK
+182 
-189 DILSGSG
+189 DILLPENINEVSENFNKIMDGTDSKSIQDIASACFVTKLMQLG
-196 IFKYLSANESRIY
+196 IDEESA
-209 RYLIAKG
+209 
-216 DGKGAREY
+216 EY
-224 INAKTPVLETRK
+224 M
-236 AVDVASGRKGFKGAV
+236 ASG
-251 KNTADAFAT
+251 
-260 GIQGGLTNMA
+260 GIT
-270 RMGVAGNIAAGKNMG
+270 
-285 VLNELLQPN
+285 
-294 YSEKLFGAIRK
+294 
-305 QSGDKNKVYGL
+305 D
-316 LLDVA
+316 
-321 NNMGAQVPQI
+321 
-331 AFGAVGG
+331 
-338 SGAYLAAMAQQITG
+338 
-352 GDTTEAINSGYEGM
+352 
-366 RGIIYGAFDTAL
+366 
-378 EFATEKLLGGIASKI
+378 
-393 DGRETSRLV
+393 
-402 KAALGAVDKAVSNK
+402 
-416 TVAGI
+416 
-421 LAKTITILSS
+421 
-431 ANGEGAEEFFQ
+431 
-442 ALIEPVMRNVIYG
+442 
-455 ESNQY
+455 
-460 TKETFGEAVR
+460 
-470 AYLVGAISG
+470 
-479 GLMGAP
+479 
-485 YAGNNL
+485 
-491 VNTRLDIAGE
+491 
-501 FIKENSG
+501 
-508 VGSVLSLSEVVGN
+508 
-521 NSELYSQIKSEYE
+521 
-534 AGRDISNAELA
+534 
-545 ALYMQSE
+545 
-552 EMFVN
+552 
-557 PTEETLKHFAERN
+557 
-570 VEAVIAE
+570 
-577 AKKTNTATAENT
+577 TAENT

-603 LHEPETMDI
+603 LHEPETKDI
-612 AEKYDFYDTVN
+612 SEKYDFYDTVN

-630 AKTSQ
+630 VKTSQ
-635 QRHIERVSN
+635 HRHIEKVSN

-720 EKSGFDSNGSRE
+720 EKSGLDSKGSRE

-737 LTQAEFES
+737 LTQAEFEA
-745 YRNSDELSKIMRDR
+745 YKNSNELSKIMRDR

-854 KYSLA
+854 KYSINNVEFSQSDFDKNIETISNMQSVANLTGNEFAKGEKNLVTQVNEFFEKYGNSVENSILGDVDITSRGVKDSMAHGLGRNKAIAFAAVPDVIRDGKIIDYQKNWKGRGYDTVILA
-859 GERARTS
+859 APISISGKAYYEGVIVTRNANTQRFYVHEVITEERTEMPFKTGNANLSAKPGGNSSPSVISLLDKIRNVKENSNKKRVSNWEMRTGLQLPVGSSLTNS
-866 NNSLLEIA
+866 NNS
-874 KRRIENGEDG
+874 
-884 ETVRQET
+884 
-891 GWFKGYDGKWR
+891 
-902 FEINDKM
+902 
-909 SELVEN
+909 
-915 PKLETHGNDEDGLYQ
+915 
-930 TARLADVLKHDD
+930 
-942 LFKAYPE
+942 
-949 LKDYKV
+949 
-955 IIQETNT
+955 
-962 GVEGSFFPKRKEIVL
+962 
-977 SRNLFE
+977 
-983 RITKEYYDYLNGG
+983 
-996 RKAEIAKIE
+996 
-1005 QTPEY
+1005 
-1010 KEYSKYYDNP
+1010 
-1020 ELANIDPEEWLKL
+1020 
-1033 EKEARD
+1033 
-1039 KFFSSELGKRYY
+1039 
-1051 QLNWGKVD
+1051 
-1059 IRKYEPGWS
+1059 
-1068 KGAKAVLFHEIQ
+1068 
-1080 HAIQNIEG
+1080 
-1088 FASGSNI
+1088 
-1095 TNWQS
+1095 
-1100 KINSAESEY
+1100 
-1109 RRAEKEYE
+1109 
-1117 KRYDGLVDVLVRYGF
+1117 
-1132 SDEKFE
+1132 
-1138 NIDLTTESGVKEA
+1138 
-1151 KKYLEEVGA
+1151 
-1160 PNGALELADVLIEYA
+1160 
-1175 NDRNNS
+1175 
-1181 FGKYLKLKNRSASD
+1181 
-1195 LYDSTAGE
+1195 
-1203 IESRD
+1203 
-1208 VEKRLNYSAEQ
+1208 
-1219 RKNTRPDIDRK
+1219 
-1230 DVVFADGSTGISLSQ
+1230 
-1245 DISKYPYNMQTVIK
+1245 
-1259 EYISSA
+1259 
-1265 DKSVEDFINA
+1265 
-1275 FNTNKRFDRHKISN
+1275 ISN
-1289 VTENQVADIKRLIGI
+1289 NDT
-1304 DVSGYTNSINTNA
+1304 S
-1317 IRHIE
+1317 
-1322 KRHGKN
+1322 
-1328 GIADSSMSNIL
+1328 
-1339 DIARIGYVLENY
+1339 
-1351 DNVEIAKKGMD
+1351 
-1362 EVNSSEFRN
+1362 
-1371 AKNEPAPMIVFSKRI
+1371 
-1386 NGTYYVAQAIPD
+1386 
-1398 SEYKKLWVVSAYIN
+1398 
-1412 KKEAG
+1412 
-1417 TQALN
+1417 
-1422 PENKTPVGKSLV
+1422 
-1434 SSASNINVPQN
+1434 
-1445 GSDVNT
+1445 VNT
-1451 NISENTQNDTEEH
+1451 NISENPQNDTEEH
-1464 SIAALPVDELLD
+1464 SIAALPADELLD

-1611 ENAEAPQY
+1611 ENADAPQY

-1626 LQALL
+1626 LKALL

-1669 ENKKVTYTEIGNAAV
+1669 ENKKLTYAEVGNAAV
-1684 EDLSKIKTVFFG
+1684 EDLKRTDAVFLN
-1696 KAWNNKDL
+1696 KAWNNKNM
-1704 EKWRGFLYEGNMTPA
+1704 EKLRGFLFEGNMTPA
-1719 YFMKRMGPTFEKI
+1719 YFMKHMGSTFEKI
-1732 YNMLVEGQ
+1732 YDMLVKGQ

-1762 YDKWKN
+1762 YDNWKN
-1768 KTIEFHTE
+1768 KTVEFRTE
-1776 SGRTLTLSVNQA
+1776 SGRSLTLSINQA
-1788 LQLLATA
+1788 MQLVATA

-1818 EVLKTA
+1818 EVMKNA
-1824 LKKNEKVDKI
+1824 LKENGKKNAEVDK
-1834 KGKDA
+1834 
-1839 AETLKKQNDEIN
+1839 
-1851 EILDS
+1851 ILDS
-1856 LRARAVQ
+1856 LRSRAVQ

-1919 YISSDVFLAKD
+1919 YVSSDVFLAKD

-2036 DSILNSLSSKFK
+2036 DSVLNSLSSKFK
-2048 KSAVLANLS
+2048 KSAVLANIS
-2057 VVLQQPSAIFRGLMD
+2057 VVLQQPSAIFRGLRD

-2082 KHYSKNNYEECKRYA
+2082 KYYSKNNYEECKQYA
-2097 EVAIIKEMGRFDTG
+2097 GVAVIKEMGRFDTG
-2111 IGVKNTSWL
+2111 MGVKNTSWL
-2120 SDESTFQEK
+2120 SNESTFREK

-2156 VADTTDLKVGS
+2156 IADTTDLKVGS

-2179 QLVNKTQV
+2179 QLVNETQV
-2187 YDSILVKSQNMR
+2187 YDSVLVKSQNMR
-2199 SKGLLGTITSF
+2199 SKSLLGAITSF

-2218 NMLMDS
+2218 NMLVNS
-2224 YIDFKSGKV
+2224 YVDFKEGKKGSGKR
-2233 SGKKL
+2233 L

-2244 LLVTSIVNSA
+2244 LLVTNIVNSA

-2279 VSNSLG
+2279 VSNSLS

-2338 KLAEAAAN
+2338 KLAEATAN

-2412 WHIDFFDYSK
+2412 WHIDGFDYSK
-2422 SGEYDRM
+2422 SGEYNRM
-2429 AKALERGDE
+2429 AKALESGDE

-2502 DIRTALA
+2502 DITTALA

-2514 NAQEHKPTEYERLYN
+2514 NAQEHKPTEYERLYK

-2613 NTRRQISQ
+2613 KTRRQIRQ

>member
-1 MFEKGKVYASGS
+1 MAEKFRLTENFTPNTEKRAIF
-13 NKYSDRVGV
+13 R
-22 FQKGKV
+22 
-28 YEGGGGNL
+28 
-36 YDMQQLIDKT
+36 
-46 VTNPTEAFRQNAGGN
+46 PTENFQFSDEIKKKWATADAESRAKKALSGIAENVSTELKSGIANSKAIVKSKQFNAYVSGN
-61 PIPHVNPTKG
+61 PIPHINPQGGVVGTKKEAEEYAKKATAGDGFEGLSLEELKKRLDSEKEVYERTKG
-71 IAQTEEQPNLLEK
+71 NVVTNVLDFIGSDWFSKNNSFNKTEEYKNQYKALKNAYENRKAAYTDYEVSKKYGVGSAEEAIELLKKRQKETKSDTVKRNLDEEIKTIREGLYGKGSIVKANIKGLTDTGFKQFLSLQAKTMDATLGNVARAFGFKNNVFSQTNDYYRNLYEQSHREQERLAK
-84 VYLDSAKK
+84 GASDKYNISGSLGEGVSAALPDAAASSVIAIL
-92 KQTTGGEL
+92 TGGASVAPQL
-100 NVPEIATM
+100 GKAATGIRAALQTSIKSM
-108 AKFGAEEV
+108 AKNPFYWSSFVQTYGSDFEDAKSNGANDAVASLYAVLNSSLNAAVEVGGGTGNAGIQSLPEALKNAVGNKSAVMEWVKSALDEGKEEV
-116 KNPKNISQAINFK
+116 IQGVITQLNTGLFFDRNKVIYSNTDENAVFNPSRMLQEGAMGAAVGAVLGAGQMTISAISNAAVSSEWRAIGETVEK
-129 RELDYKN
+129 SGIKADE
-136 LAEFEKAVQQA
+136 LAEFAAKSLDTETRALGINSLNSKSISTETIGKLYSYACRRIS
-147 EDFNTVLTAQKTGD
+147 T
-161 NTKKGFF
+161 
-168 EKFTDDYNTDEKTA
+168 
-182 NVVKGDK
+182 
-189 DILSGSG
+189 DILLPENINEVSENFNKIMDGTDSKSIQDIASACFVTKLMQLG
-196 IFKYLSANESRIY
+196 IDEESA
-209 RYLIAKG
+209 
-216 DGKGAREY
+216 EY
-224 INAKTPVLETRK
+224 M
-236 AVDVASGRKGFKGAV
+236 ASG
-251 KNTADAFAT
+251 
-260 GIQGGLTNMA
+260 
-270 RMGVAGNIAAGKNMG
+270 GV
-285 VLNELLQPN
+285 
-294 YSEKLFGAIRK
+294 
-305 QSGDKNKVYGL
+305 
-316 LLDVA
+316 
-321 NNMGAQVPQI
+321 
-331 AFGAVGG
+331 
-338 SGAYLAAMAQQITG
+338 T
-352 GDTTEAINSGYEGM
+352 
-366 RGIIYGAFDTAL
+366 
-378 EFATEKLLGGIASKI
+378 
-393 DGRETSRLV
+393 
-402 KAALGAVDKAVSNK
+402 
-416 TVAGI
+416 
-421 LAKTITILSS
+421 
-431 ANGEGAEEFFQ
+431 
-442 ALIEPVMRNVIYG
+442 
-455 ESNQY
+455 
-460 TKETFGEAVR
+460 
-470 AYLVGAISG
+470 
-479 GLMGAP
+479 
-485 YAGNNL
+485 
-491 VNTRLDIAGE
+491 
-501 FIKENSG
+501 
-508 VGSVLSLSEVVGN
+508 
-521 NSELYSQIKSEYE
+521 
-534 AGRDISNAELA
+534 
-545 ALYMQSE
+545 
-552 EMFVN
+552 
-557 PTEETLKHFAERN
+557 
-570 VEAVIAE
+570 
-577 AKKTNTATAENT
+577 TAENT
-589 DLQSTAKAEDHSEV
+589 NLQSTAKADDHSEV
-603 LHEPETMDI
+603 LHEPEMKDI
-612 AEKYDFYDTVN
+612 AEKHDFYDTVN

-635 QRHIERVSN
+635 HRHIEKVSN

-720 EKSGFDSNGSRE
+720 EKSGFDSKGSRE

-737 LTQAEFES
+737 LTQAEFEA
-745 YRNSDELSKIMRDR
+745 YKNSDELSKIMRDR

-772 FVGENLLGTGDRLDM
+772 FVGENLLGAGDRLDM

-827 NDLEYLN
+827 NDFEYLN

-854 KYSLA
+854 KYSINREFEQEYDDWDKINPRKVFTVGETSDVLQKLGFEKRPITWDASKIIKIQAKHPEMTDNVIKQVPNILENPIIVMRSKSAQTRLTMFGEVYVDSKPILA
-859 GERARTS
+859 VLELEPTGRNGLKLDEIKIASAYGKDNAQNFINNSDVLYVENDKKRVSNWEMRTGLQLPVGSSLTNS
-866 NNSLLEIA
+866 NNS
-874 KRRIENGEDG
+874 
-884 ETVRQET
+884 
-891 GWFKGYDGKWR
+891 
-902 FEINDKM
+902 
-909 SELVEN
+909 
-915 PKLETHGNDEDGLYQ
+915 
-930 TARLADVLKHDD
+930 
-942 LFKAYPE
+942 
-949 LKDYKV
+949 
-955 IIQETNT
+955 
-962 GVEGSFFPKRKEIVL
+962 
-977 SRNLFE
+977 
-983 RITKEYYDYLNGG
+983 
-996 RKAEIAKIE
+996 
-1005 QTPEY
+1005 
-1010 KEYSKYYDNP
+1010 
-1020 ELANIDPEEWLKL
+1020 
-1033 EKEARD
+1033 
-1039 KFFSSELGKRYY
+1039 
-1051 QLNWGKVD
+1051 
-1059 IRKYEPGWS
+1059 
-1068 KGAKAVLFHEIQ
+1068 
-1080 HAIQNIEG
+1080 
-1088 FASGSNI
+1088 
-1095 TNWQS
+1095 
-1100 KINSAESEY
+1100 
-1109 RRAEKEYE
+1109 
-1117 KRYDGLVDVLVRYGF
+1117 
-1132 SDEKFE
+1132 
-1138 NIDLTTESGVKEA
+1138 
-1151 KKYLEEVGA
+1151 
-1160 PNGALELADVLIEYA
+1160 
-1175 NDRNNS
+1175 
-1181 FGKYLKLKNRSASD
+1181 
-1195 LYDSTAGE
+1195 
-1203 IESRD
+1203 
-1208 VEKRLNYSAEQ
+1208 
-1219 RKNTRPDIDRK
+1219 
-1230 DVVFADGSTGISLSQ
+1230 
-1245 DISKYPYNMQTVIK
+1245 
-1259 EYISSA
+1259 
-1265 DKSVEDFINA
+1265 
-1275 FNTNKRFDRHKISN
+1275 ISN
-1289 VTENQVADIKRLIGI
+1289 NDT
-1304 DVSGYTNSINTNA
+1304 S
-1317 IRHIE
+1317 
-1322 KRHGKN
+1322 
-1328 GIADSSMSNIL
+1328 
-1339 DIARIGYVLENY
+1339 
-1351 DNVEIAKKGMD
+1351 
-1362 EVNSSEFRN
+1362 
-1371 AKNEPAPMIVFSKRI
+1371 
-1386 NGTYYVAQAIPD
+1386 
-1398 SEYKKLWVVSAYIN
+1398 
-1412 KKEAG
+1412 
-1417 TQALN
+1417 
-1422 PENKTPVGKSLV
+1422 
-1434 SSASNINVPQN
+1434 
-1445 GSDVNT
+1445 VNT

-1496 KHLAMQYIKKWDKET
+1496 KHLAFEYIKKWDKESL
-1511 GNILQNKNKLEE
+1511 NILQNQKKLDE
-1523 ERAKAV
+1523 EREKAV
-1529 EAEREAQAEKKDRQS
+1529 QAERIVQEEKKNRQS

-1566 KHIPEAYRK
+1566 KHIPEAYRR

-1580 CKIFVDNDQATFTHK
+1580 CKLFADNDSPTFVHK

-1605 ELKGKA
+1605 ELKGKG
-1611 ENAEAPQY
+1611 ENPDAPQY
-1619 DPMVDEW
+1619 DPYVAEI
-1626 LQALL
+1626 L
-1631 ETVDG
+1631 EELVENIDG
-1636 KKLTELDTDELFIV
+1636 KRLTELDNYTLIRV
-1650 KNLTDAFNYQLDHE
+1650 GNLVDAFNSSINHE

-1684 EDLSKIKTVFFG
+1684 EDLSKIKTIFFG

-1768 KTIEFHTE
+1768 KTIEFRTE

-1856 LRARAVQ
+1856 LRARAIQ

-1919 YISSDVFLAKD
+1919 YVSSDVFLAKD

-1982 DTLNKMFNYQVKGA
+1982 DTLNKMLNYQVKGA

-2006 EITNKFGNEA
+2006 EITNKFGNQA

-2036 DSILNSLSSKFK
+2036 DSVLNSLSSKFK

-2057 VVLQQPSAIFRGLMD
+2057 VVLQQPSAIFRGLRD

-2082 KHYSKNNYEECKRYA
+2082 KYYSKNNYEECKQYA
-2097 EVAIIKEMGRFDTG
+2097 GVAVIKEMGRFDTG
-2111 IGVKNTSWL
+2111 MGVKNTSWL
-2120 SDESTFQEK
+2120 SNESTFQEK

-2143 VAWSFL
+2143 LAWSFL

-2156 VADTTDLKVGS
+2156 TADTTDLKVGS

-2179 QLVNKTQV
+2179 QLVNETQV
-2187 YDSILVKSQNMR
+2187 YDSVLVKSQNMR
-2199 SKGLLGTITSF
+2199 SKSLLGTITSF

-2218 NMLMDS
+2218 NMLVNS
-2224 YIDFKSGKV
+2224 YVDFKEGKKGSGKR
-2233 SGKKL
+2233 L

-2244 LLVTSIVNSA
+2244 LLVANIVNSA
-2254 LKSLVTAARDDDEDK
+2254 LKSLVTAARDDDEYK

-2279 VSNSLG
+2279 VSNSLS

-2338 KLAEAAAN
+2338 KLAEATAN

-2359 EAIARTLWNFAFD
+2359 EAIAITLWNFAFD

-2412 WHIDFFDYSK
+2412 WHIDGFDYSK
-2422 SGEYDRM
+2422 SGEYNRM

-2502 DIRTALA
+2502 DITTALA

-2514 NAQEHKPTEYERLYN
+2514 NAQEHKPTEYERLYK

-2580 KLSASAKYA
+2580 KMSVTEEYA
-2589 DTDGSGGVSKTEK
+2589 DTDGSGGVSKAEK
-2602 KEALNNMDIDE
+2602 GEALNNMDIDE
-2613 NTRRQISQ
+2613 KTRRQIRQ
-2621 YLLENNY
+2621 YLLEGNY

>member
-1 MFEKGKVYASGS
+1 MAEKFKLTENFTPNTEKRAIF
-13 NKYSDRVGV
+13 R
-22 FQKGKV
+22 
-28 YEGGGGNL
+28 
-36 YDMQQLIDKT
+36 
-46 VTNPTEAFRQNAGGN
+46 PTENFQFSDEIKKKWATADAESRAKKALAGIAENVSTELKSGIANSKAIAKSKQFNAYVSGN
-61 PIPHVNPTKG
+61 PIPHVNPTEG
-71 IAQTEEQPNLLEK
+71 ITPKEKQPNLLEK

-92 KQTTGGEL
+92 KQSVGEKL
-100 NVPEIATM
+100 NVPEIATT
-108 AKFGAEEV
+108 AKFGVDAV

-129 RELDYKN
+129 RELDYKY

-147 EDFNTVLTAQKTGD
+147 DDFNSVLAGEKSNTVD
-161 NTKKGFF
+161 KKGFF
-168 EKFTDDYNTDEKTA
+168 EKFTDDYNVDKKTD
-182 NVVKGDK
+182 NSSKGDSAVLNK
-189 DILSGSG
+189 EG
-196 IFKYLSANESRIY
+196 IFNYLFLDESRIY

-216 DGKGAREY
+216 EGKRAREY
-224 INAKTPVLETRK
+224 IKAKTPDLETRK
-236 AVDVASGRKGFKGAV
+236 AADVASERKGVVGLV
-251 KNTADAFAT
+251 KNAFDSYAT

-285 VLNELLQPN
+285 ILNDLLQPN
-294 YSEKLFGAIRK
+294 YSEKLFSAIRE
-305 QSGDKNKVYGL
+305 QSGNKNKVYGL

-321 NNMGAQVPQI
+321 NNIGAQVPQVI
-331 AFGAVGG
+331 LGTFGG
-338 SGAYLAAMAQQITG
+338 SGVYLAAMAQQIIG
-352 GDTTEAINSGYEGM
+352 GDTTEAINEGYDGM

-378 EFATEKLLGGIASKI
+378 EFGTEKLLGGIASKI
-393 DGRETSRLV
+393 DGGETSKLV
-402 KAALGAVDKAVSNK
+402 KAALSAVDKSVSNK
-416 TVAGI
+416 TVANA
-421 LAKTITILSS
+421 LAKTIVVLSA
-431 ANGEGAEEFFQ
+431 ANGEGAEEFLQ
-442 ALIEPVMRNVIYG
+442 ALAEPIMRNVIYG
-455 ESNQY
+455 ESNKY
-460 TKETFGEAVR
+460 GADTFEEAVR
-470 AYLVGAISG
+470 AYIIGAISG
-479 GLMGAP
+479 GLMSVS

-508 VGSVLSLSEVVGN
+508 VGSVLSLSEVTGN
-521 NSELYSQIKSEYE
+521 TSELYNQIKSEYE
-534 AGRDISNAELA
+534 AGRDIPNTELA

-552 EMFVN
+552 KLFLN
-557 PTEETLKHFAERN
+557 PSEDTVKNFAEKN
-570 VEAVIAE
+570 IDALIAE
-577 AKKTNTATAENT
+577 AGRGGAVGGITENAENSV
-589 DLQSTAKAEDHSEV
+589 LQSTAKADDHSEV
-603 LHEPETMDI
+603 FHEPDIKDISETPDLYD
-612 AEKYDFYDTVN
+612 AVNEK
-623 AKLSGKP
+623 LGGKP
-630 AKTSQ
+630 ARTTPQ
-635 QRHIERVSN
+635 LHIERVAN
-644 TVGLNVSWNEKVSR
+644 NIGLNVSWDNSLSR

-666 RIVLNPNL
+666 RIVINPNL
-674 KTSEMYNFVFKHEFT
+674 KTSEMYNFVLKHEFT
-689 HSLETKKGYDGFK
+689 HYLESKKGYDGFK
-702 DYVFKNSS
+702 DYAFKKSS

-720 EKSGFDSNGSRE
+720 EKSGLDSADSRE
-732 EIIKR
+732 AVINR
-737 LTQAEFES
+737 LVNAEYEA
-745 YRNSDELSKIMRDR
+745 YRNSGELSKIMRDR
-759 FTMQNAEAEVLAD
+759 FTTANAEAEVLAD
-772 FVGENLLGTGDRLDM
+772 FVGDNLLGSGDRLDI
-787 TIAEL
+787 TLEEL
-792 ERIKARNPGIIQRI
+792 SKLNGKQPGIIQRI
-806 RDFIRD
+806 REFVRD

-834 SRLEKVMRSKDKKT
+834 SRLEKAMRSKDKKT

-854 KYSLA
+854 KYSIVALENGNTYVKA
-859 GERARTS
+859 SRNVISGDNISAWRKQITNFFNELLDGEKSLDISTIDGDVLTITKSETANKARDNFKQVNGQKVRMSADEFRVKLNAEAHIDEIAETSIGVKNKTADTKSHDFASNGFTYRTAYFQDFDGTYYRLRLSVGNNGTVATVYNVGKINKDSLPSHTKIVALVGSKPLGKLS
-866 NNSLLEIA
+866 NNS
-874 KRRIENGEDG
+874 
-884 ETVRQET
+884 
-891 GWFKGYDGKWR
+891 
-902 FEINDKM
+902 
-909 SELVEN
+909 
-915 PKLETHGNDEDGLYQ
+915 
-930 TARLADVLKHDD
+930 
-942 LFKAYPE
+942 
-949 LKDYKV
+949 
-955 IIQETNT
+955 
-962 GVEGSFFPKRKEIVL
+962 
-977 SRNLFE
+977 
-983 RITKEYYDYLNGG
+983 
-996 RKAEIAKIE
+996 
-1005 QTPEY
+1005 
-1010 KEYSKYYDNP
+1010 
-1020 ELANIDPEEWLKL
+1020 
-1033 EKEARD
+1033 
-1039 KFFSSELGKRYY
+1039 
-1051 QLNWGKVD
+1051 
-1059 IRKYEPGWS
+1059 
-1068 KGAKAVLFHEIQ
+1068 
-1080 HAIQNIEG
+1080 
-1088 FASGSNI
+1088 
-1095 TNWQS
+1095 
-1100 KINSAESEY
+1100 
-1109 RRAEKEYE
+1109 
-1117 KRYDGLVDVLVRYGF
+1117 
-1132 SDEKFE
+1132 
-1138 NIDLTTESGVKEA
+1138 
-1151 KKYLEEVGA
+1151 
-1160 PNGALELADVLIEYA
+1160 
-1175 NDRNNS
+1175 
-1181 FGKYLKLKNRSASD
+1181 
-1195 LYDSTAGE
+1195 
-1203 IESRD
+1203 
-1208 VEKRLNYSAEQ
+1208 
-1219 RKNTRPDIDRK
+1219 
-1230 DVVFADGSTGISLSQ
+1230 
-1245 DISKYPYNMQTVIK
+1245 
-1259 EYISSA
+1259 
-1265 DKSVEDFINA
+1265 
-1275 FNTNKRFDRHKISN
+1275 ISN
-1289 VTENQVADIKRLIGI
+1289 NDT
-1304 DVSGYTNSINTNA
+1304 S
-1317 IRHIE
+1317 
-1322 KRHGKN
+1322 
-1328 GIADSSMSNIL
+1328 
-1339 DIARIGYVLENY
+1339 
-1351 DNVEIAKKGMD
+1351 
-1362 EVNSSEFRN
+1362 
-1371 AKNEPAPMIVFSKRI
+1371 
-1386 NGTYYVAQAIPD
+1386 
-1398 SEYKKLWVVSAYIN
+1398 
-1412 KKEAG
+1412 
-1417 TQALN
+1417 
-1422 PENKTPVGKSLV
+1422 
-1434 SSASNINVPQN
+1434 
-1445 GSDVNT
+1445 VNT

-1496 KHLAMQYIKKWDKET
+1496 KHLAFEYIKKWDKESL
-1511 GNILQNKNKLEE
+1511 NILQNQKKLDE
-1523 ERAKAV
+1523 EREKAV
-1529 EAEREAQAEKKDRQS
+1529 QAERIVQEEKKNRQS

-1566 KHIPEAYRK
+1566 KHIPEAYRR

-1580 CKIFVDNDQATFTHK
+1580 CKLFADNDSPTFVHK

-1605 ELKGKA
+1605 ELKGKG
-1611 ENAEAPQY
+1611 ENPDAPQY
-1619 DPMVDEW
+1619 DPYVAEI
-1626 LQALL
+1626 L
-1631 ETVDG
+1631 EELVENVDG
-1636 KKLTELDTDELFIV
+1636 KRLTELDNYTLIRV
-1650 KNLTDAFNYQLDHE
+1650 GNLVDAFNSSINHE

-1669 ENKKVTYTEIGNAAV
+1669 ENKKLAYAEVGNAVV
-1684 EDLSKIKTVFFG
+1684 EDLKRTDAVFLN
-1696 KAWNNKDL
+1696 KAWNNKNM
-1704 EKWRGFLYEGNMTPA
+1704 EKLRGFLFEGNMTPA
-1719 YFMKRMGPTFEKI
+1719 YFMKHMGSTFEKI
-1732 YNMLVEGQ
+1732 YGMLVKGQ

-1748 ASKEFVTGRMEAYE
+1748 SSKDFVTGLMERYE
-1762 YDKWKN
+1762 YKKWKN
-1768 KTIEFHTE
+1768 KTIEFRTE
-1776 SGRTLTLSVNQA
+1776 SGRNLTLSVNQA

-1818 EVLKTA
+1818 EAMKSA
-1824 LKKNEKVDKI
+1824 LKENGKKN
-1834 KGKDA
+1834 
-1839 AETLKKQNDEIN
+1839 AEVN
-1851 EILDS
+1851 EILDK
-1856 LRARAVQ
+1856 LRSRAVQ
-1863 ITFEDVK
+1863 ISFDDVK
-1870 VVESLLTEQQKGY
+1870 VVEKLLTNQQKAY

-1904 KLYGYRQFL
+1904 ELYGYRQFL

-1919 YISSDVFLAKD
+1919 YVSSDVFLAKD

-1971 MCNYNAVTVPL
+1971 MCNYNAITVPL

-2036 DSILNSLSSKFK
+2036 DSVLNGLSSKFK

-2072 IDGKYYLKAS
+2072 VDGKYYLKAA
-2082 KHYSKNNYEECKRYA
+2082 KYYSENNYEECKRYA

-2120 SDESTFQEK
+2120 SNESTFQEK

-2156 VADTTDLKVGS
+2156 TADTTDLKVGS

-2324 ATGSES
+2324 ATGSET

-2412 WHIDFFDYSK
+2412 WHIDGFDYSK
-2422 SGEYDRM
+2422 SGEYNRM

-2502 DIRTALA
+2502 DITTALA

-2514 NAQEHKPTEYERLYN
+2514 NAQEHKPTEYERLYK

-2613 NTRRQISQ
+2613 KTRRQIRQ

>member
-1 MFEKGKVYASGS
+1 MAEKFKLTENFTPNTEKRAIFRPTENFQISDEIKKKWATVDTESQAKKALSDITENVSSELKGGIANSKAIAKSKQFNAYAS
-13 NKYSDRVGV
+13 
-22 FQKGKV
+22 
-28 YEGGGGNL
+28 
-36 YDMQQLIDKT
+36 
-46 VTNPTEAFRQNAGGN
+46 GN
-61 PIPHVNPTKG
+61 PIPHINPTKG
-71 IAQTEEQPNLLEK
+71 IAQTEEKPNLLEK

-92 KQTTGGEL
+92 KQTVGGEL

-108 AKFGAEEV
+108 AKFDTDEV

-136 LAEFEKAVQQA
+136 LAKFEKAIQQA
-147 EDFNTVLTAQKTGD
+147 KDFNSVLAAQKTSKNGK
-161 NTKKGFF
+161 NGFF
-168 EKFTDDYNTDEKTA
+168 EKFTDDYNTNSKADEATKGDEKVL
-182 NVVKGDK
+182 N
-189 DILSGSG
+189 GSG
-196 IFKYLSANESRIY
+196 IFKYLSLDESRIY

-216 DGKGAREY
+216 DGKKAREY
-224 INAKTPVLETRK
+224 INAKTPALETRK
-236 AVDVASGRKGFKGAV
+236 AADIADNRKGFIGTV
-251 KNTADAFAT
+251 KNLADAYYT
-260 GIQGGLTNMA
+260 GYQGALANMA

-294 YSEKLFGAIRK
+294 YSEKLFNAIRE
-305 QSGDKNKVYGL
+305 QAGNKNKVYGL

-352 GDTTEAINSGYEGM
+352 GDTTEAINSGYDGM

-393 DGRETSRLV
+393 DGGETSKLV
-402 KAALGAVDKAVSNK
+402 KAALGAVDNTISNK
-416 TVAGI
+416 KVANI
-421 LAKTITILSS
+421 LAKTITVLSS

-442 ALIEPVMRNVIYG
+442 ALVEPVMRNVIYG

-479 GLMGAP
+479 GLMGAS

-508 VGSVLSLSEVVGN
+508 VGSVLSLSEIVGN
-521 NSELYSQIKSEYE
+521 TSELYSQIKSEYE

-552 EMFVN
+552 KLFVN
-557 PTEETLKHFAERN
+557 PTEETLKRYAERN
-570 VEAVIAE
+570 VQAVIDE
-577 AKKTNTATAENT
+577 VNKKTNTDTAENA

-603 LHEPETMDI
+603 LHELETKDI

-623 AKLSGKP
+623 AQLSGKP
-630 AKTSQ
+630 IKTSQ
-635 QRHIERVSN
+635 HRHIERVSN

-720 EKSGFDSNGSRE
+720 EKSGFDSKGSRE
-732 EIIKR
+732 EVIKR
-737 LTQAEFES
+737 LTQAEFEA

-792 ERIKARNPGIIQRI
+792 ERIKTSNPGIIQRI

-812 MINRF
+812 MINRL

-854 KYSLA
+854 KYSIVALENGNTYVKA
-859 GERARTS
+859 SRNVISGDNISAWRKQITNFFNELLDGEKSLDISTIDGDVLTITKSETANKARDNFKQVNGQKVRMSADEFRVKLNAEAHIDEIAETSIGVKNKTADTKSHDFASNGFTYRTAYFQDFDGTYYRLRLSVGNNGTVATVYNVGKINKDSLPSHTKIVALVGSKPLGKLS
-866 NNSLLEIA
+866 NNS
-874 KRRIENGEDG
+874 
-884 ETVRQET
+884 
-891 GWFKGYDGKWR
+891 
-902 FEINDKM
+902 
-909 SELVEN
+909 
-915 PKLETHGNDEDGLYQ
+915 
-930 TARLADVLKHDD
+930 
-942 LFKAYPE
+942 
-949 LKDYKV
+949 
-955 IIQETNT
+955 
-962 GVEGSFFPKRKEIVL
+962 
-977 SRNLFE
+977 
-983 RITKEYYDYLNGG
+983 
-996 RKAEIAKIE
+996 
-1005 QTPEY
+1005 
-1010 KEYSKYYDNP
+1010 
-1020 ELANIDPEEWLKL
+1020 
-1033 EKEARD
+1033 
-1039 KFFSSELGKRYY
+1039 
-1051 QLNWGKVD
+1051 
-1059 IRKYEPGWS
+1059 
-1068 KGAKAVLFHEIQ
+1068 
-1080 HAIQNIEG
+1080 
-1088 FASGSNI
+1088 
-1095 TNWQS
+1095 
-1100 KINSAESEY
+1100 
-1109 RRAEKEYE
+1109 
-1117 KRYDGLVDVLVRYGF
+1117 
-1132 SDEKFE
+1132 
-1138 NIDLTTESGVKEA
+1138 
-1151 KKYLEEVGA
+1151 
-1160 PNGALELADVLIEYA
+1160 
-1175 NDRNNS
+1175 
-1181 FGKYLKLKNRSASD
+1181 
-1195 LYDSTAGE
+1195 
-1203 IESRD
+1203 
-1208 VEKRLNYSAEQ
+1208 
-1219 RKNTRPDIDRK
+1219 
-1230 DVVFADGSTGISLSQ
+1230 
-1245 DISKYPYNMQTVIK
+1245 
-1259 EYISSA
+1259 
-1265 DKSVEDFINA
+1265 
-1275 FNTNKRFDRHKISN
+1275 ISN
-1289 VTENQVADIKRLIGI
+1289 NDT
-1304 DVSGYTNSINTNA
+1304 S
-1317 IRHIE
+1317 
-1322 KRHGKN
+1322 
-1328 GIADSSMSNIL
+1328 
-1339 DIARIGYVLENY
+1339 
-1351 DNVEIAKKGMD
+1351 
-1362 EVNSSEFRN
+1362 
-1371 AKNEPAPMIVFSKRI
+1371 
-1386 NGTYYVAQAIPD
+1386 
-1398 SEYKKLWVVSAYIN
+1398 
-1412 KKEAG
+1412 
-1417 TQALN
+1417 
-1422 PENKTPVGKSLV
+1422 
-1434 SSASNINVPQN
+1434 
-1445 GSDVNT
+1445 VNT
-1451 NISENTQNDTEEH
+1451 NISENTQKNTEEH
-1464 SIAALPVDELLD
+1464 SIAALPADKLLD
-1476 LYDKGEIS
+1476 LYDDGKIS
-1484 RDEYLVATDTHS
+1484 REKYLAATDS
-1496 KHLAMQYIKKWDKET
+1496 KIKREAFEYVQDWERKNGRAFQNGEVTQEEIQTIDAFSWKLAEQYGLKISPESIHEKLLDFYKYAKNT
-1511 GNILQNKNKLEE
+1511 RNIFDVE
-1523 ERAKAV
+1523 ERARNIAEDIASESINSEADIARANAALEDIRSLKLQFLDDQSSANFDKADTYEEYSSLNEKNKMLV
-1529 EAEREAQAEKKDRQS
+1529 NDKVTLEKAWNELSRKYPDIFKEIDADKMRKALPRIVRRLKNIQSQPYTAKNIADEIFNFCVLNNKQFASEREQMRLEEQRERQRMSQDRTA
-1544 NINNIRRTVRKID
+1544 NINSIRRTVRKID

-1580 CKIFVDNDQATFTHK
+1580 CKIFVDNDKATFTHK
-1595 ELADIRAYYN
+1595 DLSDIHDYYA
-1605 ELKGKA
+1605 ELKGDN
-1611 ENAEAPQY
+1611 ESPDAPQY
-1619 DPMVDEW
+1619 NPVVDEW
-1626 LQALL
+1626 LASL
-1631 ETVDG
+1631 TKTISG
-1636 KKLTELDTDELFIV
+1636 KRLTELNASELGV
-1650 KNLTDAFNYQLDHE
+1650 VRNLTDAFNYQLDHE

-1669 ENKKVTYTEIGNAAV
+1669 ENKKVKYTEIGNAAV

-1748 ASKEFVTGRMEAYE
+1748 SSKDFVTGLMERYE
-1762 YDKWKN
+1762 YKKWKN
-1768 KTIEFHTE
+1768 KTIEFRTE

-1788 LQLLATA
+1788 MQLLATA

-1818 EVLKTA
+1818 EVMKNA
-1824 LKKNEKVDKI
+1824 LKENGKKNAEVDKI
-1834 KGKDA
+1834 
-1839 AETLKKQNDEIN
+1839 LN
-1851 EILDS
+1851 S
-1856 LRARAVQ
+1856 LRSRAVQ

-1919 YISSDVFLAKD
+1919 YASSDVFLAKD

-1971 MCNYNAVTVPL
+1971 MCNYNAITVPL

-2006 EITNKFGNEA
+2006 EITNKFGNQA

-2026 LNTGIRGDQR
+2026 LNVGIRGDQR
-2036 DSILNSLSSKFK
+2036 DSVLNSLNSKFK
-2048 KSAVLANLS
+2048 KSAVLANIS
-2057 VVLQQPSAIFRGLMD
+2057 VVLQQPSAIFRGLRD

-2082 KHYSKNNYEECKRYA
+2082 KYYSKNNYEECKQYA
-2097 EVAIIKEMGRFDTG
+2097 GVAVIKEMGRFDTG
-2111 IGVKNTSWL
+2111 MGVKNTSWL
-2120 SDESTFQEK
+2120 SNESTFREK

-2156 VADTTDLKVGS
+2156 IADTTDLKVGS

-2179 QLVNKTQV
+2179 QLVNETQV
-2187 YDSILVKSQNMR
+2187 YDSVLVKSQNMR
-2199 SKGLLGTITSF
+2199 SKGLLGAITSF

-2218 NMLMDS
+2218 NMLVNS
-2224 YIDFKSGKV
+2224 YVDFKE
-2233 SGKKL
+2233 GKKGSSKRL

-2244 LLVTSIVNSA
+2244 LLVTNIVNSA
-2254 LKSLVTAARDDDEDK
+2254 LKSLVTAARDDDEEK

-2324 ATGSES
+2324 ATGSET
-2330 KTPMEKIR
+2330 KTPLEKTR
-2338 KLAEAAAN
+2338 KLAEAIAN

-2412 WHIDFFDYSK
+2412 WHIDGFDYSK
-2422 SGEYDRM
+2422 SGEYNRM
-2429 AKALERGDE
+2429 AKALKKGDE

-2461 VLKQFKDDK
+2461 VLKQFKEDK

-2491 LSADDKEKLGK
+2491 LSADDKEKPGK
-2502 DIRTALA
+2502 DIATALA

-2514 NAQEHKPTEYERLYN
+2514 NAQEHKPTEYERLYK

-2566 LQSIGIDLHKYLLY
+2566 LQSIGIDLHKYMLY

-2613 NTRRQISQ
+2613 KTRRQIRQ
-2621 YLLENNY
+2621 YLLEGNY

>member
-1 MFEKGKVYASGS
+1 MAEKFKLTENFTPNTEKRAIF
-13 NKYSDRVGV
+13 R
-22 FQKGKV
+22 
-28 YEGGGGNL
+28 
-36 YDMQQLIDKT
+36 
-46 VTNPTEAFRQNAGGN
+46 PTENFQFSDEIKKKWATADAESRAKKALSDITENVSSELKSGIANNKTIAKSKQFNAYVSGN
-61 PIPHVNPTKG
+61 PIPHINPQGGVIGTKKEAEEYAKKATAGDGFEGLSLEELKKRLDSEKEVYERTKG
-71 IAQTEEQPNLLEK
+71 NAVTNVLDFIGSDWFSKNGSFNKTEEYKNQYKALKNAYENRKAAYTDYTVSKKYGTGSAEEAIELLKKRQKETKSDTVKRNLDEEIKTIREDLYGRGSIVKANVKGLTDTGFKQFLSLQAKTMDATLGNVARAFGFKNNIFSQTNDYYRNLYEQSHREQERLAK
-84 VYLDSAKK
+84 GAGDKYNISGSLGEGVSAALPDAAASSVIAIL
-92 KQTTGGEL
+92 TGGASVAPQL
-100 NVPEIATM
+100 GKAATGIRAALQTSIKSM
-108 AKFGAEEV
+108 AKNPFYWSSFIQTYGSDFEDAKSSGANDAVASLCAVLNSSLNAAVEVGGGTGNAGIQSLPEALKNAVGNKSAVMEWVKSALDEGKEEV
-116 KNPKNISQAINFK
+116 IQGVITQLNTGLFFDRNKAI
-129 RELDYKN
+129 YS
-136 LAEFEKAVQQA
+136 
-147 EDFNTVLTAQKTGD
+147 
-161 NTKKGFF
+161 
-168 EKFTDDYNTDEKTA
+168 NTDENA
-182 NVVKGDK
+182 VFNPSRMLQEGAMGAAVGAV
-189 DILSGSG
+189 LGSG
-196 IFKYLSANESRIY
+196 QMTISA
-209 RYLIAKG
+209 
-216 DGKGAREY
+216 
-224 INAKTPVLETRK
+224 
-236 AVDVASGRKGFKGAV
+236 
-251 KNTADAFAT
+251 
-260 GIQGGLTNMA
+260 
-270 RMGVAGNIAAGKNMG
+270 
-285 VLNELLQPN
+285 
-294 YSEKLFGAIRK
+294 
-305 QSGDKNKVYGL
+305 
-316 LLDVA
+316 
-321 NNMGAQVPQI
+321 
-331 AFGAVGG
+331 
-338 SGAYLAAMAQQITG
+338 
-352 GDTTEAINSGYEGM
+352 
-366 RGIIYGAFDTAL
+366 
-378 EFATEKLLGGIASKI
+378 
-393 DGRETSRLV
+393 
-402 KAALGAVDKAVSNK
+402 
-416 TVAGI
+416 
-421 LAKTITILSS
+421 
-431 ANGEGAEEFFQ
+431 
-442 ALIEPVMRNVIYG
+442 
-455 ESNQY
+455 
-460 TKETFGEAVR
+460 
-470 AYLVGAISG
+470 
-479 GLMGAP
+479 
-485 YAGNNL
+485 
-491 VNTRLDIAGE
+491 
-501 FIKENSG
+501 
-508 VGSVLSLSEVVGN
+508 
-521 NSELYSQIKSEYE
+521 
-534 AGRDISNAELA
+534 ISNAAVSSEWRAIGETVERSGIKADELA
-545 ALYMQSE
+545 GFAAKSLDTETRALGIKSLNSKSISTETIGKLYSYACRSISTDILLPENINEVSENFNKIMDGTDSKSIQDIASACFVTKLMQLGIDEESAEYMASGG
-552 EMFVN
+552 V
-557 PTEETLKHFAERN
+557 
-570 VEAVIAE
+570 
-577 AKKTNTATAENT
+577 TAAENA

-603 LHEPETMDI
+603 LHEPETKDI
-612 AEKYDFYDTVN
+612 AEKYELYDTVN

-635 QRHIERVSN
+635 HRHIERVSN

-720 EKSGFDSNGSRE
+720 EKSGFDSKGSRE
-732 EIIKR
+732 EVIKR
-737 LTQAEFES
+737 LTQAEFEA

-792 ERIKARNPGIIQRI
+792 ERIKTSNPGIIQRI

-812 MINRF
+812 MINRL

-854 KYSLA
+854 KYSIVALENGNTYVKA
-859 GERARTS
+859 SRNVISGDNISAWRKQITNFFNELLDGEKSLDISTIDGDVLTITKSETANKARDNFKQVNGQKVRMSADEFRVKLNAEAHIDEIAETSIGVKNKTADTKSHDFASNGFTYRTAYFQDFDGTYYRLRLSVGNNGTVATVYNVGKINKDSLPSHTKIVALVGSKPLGKLS
-866 NNSLLEIA
+866 NNS
-874 KRRIENGEDG
+874 
-884 ETVRQET
+884 
-891 GWFKGYDGKWR
+891 
-902 FEINDKM
+902 
-909 SELVEN
+909 
-915 PKLETHGNDEDGLYQ
+915 
-930 TARLADVLKHDD
+930 
-942 LFKAYPE
+942 
-949 LKDYKV
+949 
-955 IIQETNT
+955 
-962 GVEGSFFPKRKEIVL
+962 
-977 SRNLFE
+977 
-983 RITKEYYDYLNGG
+983 
-996 RKAEIAKIE
+996 
-1005 QTPEY
+1005 
-1010 KEYSKYYDNP
+1010 
-1020 ELANIDPEEWLKL
+1020 
-1033 EKEARD
+1033 
-1039 KFFSSELGKRYY
+1039 
-1051 QLNWGKVD
+1051 
-1059 IRKYEPGWS
+1059 
-1068 KGAKAVLFHEIQ
+1068 
-1080 HAIQNIEG
+1080 
-1088 FASGSNI
+1088 
-1095 TNWQS
+1095 
-1100 KINSAESEY
+1100 
-1109 RRAEKEYE
+1109 
-1117 KRYDGLVDVLVRYGF
+1117 
-1132 SDEKFE
+1132 
-1138 NIDLTTESGVKEA
+1138 
-1151 KKYLEEVGA
+1151 
-1160 PNGALELADVLIEYA
+1160 
-1175 NDRNNS
+1175 
-1181 FGKYLKLKNRSASD
+1181 
-1195 LYDSTAGE
+1195 
-1203 IESRD
+1203 
-1208 VEKRLNYSAEQ
+1208 
-1219 RKNTRPDIDRK
+1219 
-1230 DVVFADGSTGISLSQ
+1230 
-1245 DISKYPYNMQTVIK
+1245 
-1259 EYISSA
+1259 
-1265 DKSVEDFINA
+1265 
-1275 FNTNKRFDRHKISN
+1275 ISN
-1289 VTENQVADIKRLIGI
+1289 NDT
-1304 DVSGYTNSINTNA
+1304 S
-1317 IRHIE
+1317 
-1322 KRHGKN
+1322 
-1328 GIADSSMSNIL
+1328 
-1339 DIARIGYVLENY
+1339 
-1351 DNVEIAKKGMD
+1351 
-1362 EVNSSEFRN
+1362 
-1371 AKNEPAPMIVFSKRI
+1371 
-1386 NGTYYVAQAIPD
+1386 
-1398 SEYKKLWVVSAYIN
+1398 
-1412 KKEAG
+1412 
-1417 TQALN
+1417 
-1422 PENKTPVGKSLV
+1422 
-1434 SSASNINVPQN
+1434 
-1445 GSDVNT
+1445 VNT
-1451 NISENTQNDTEEH
+1451 NISENTQKNTEEH
-1464 SIAALPVDELLD
+1464 SIAALPADKLLD

-1511 GNILQNKNKLEE
+1511 GNILQNKNRLEE

-1544 NINNIRRTVRKID
+1544 NINSIRRTVRKID

-1575 AATEF
+1575 AAAEF
-1580 CKIFVDNDQATFTHK
+1580 CKIFVDNDKATFTHK
-1595 ELADIRAYYN
+1595 ELADIHAYY
-1605 ELKGKA
+1605 LKMKGKA
-1611 ENAEAPQY
+1611 ENADAPQY

-1669 ENKKVTYTEIGNAAV
+1669 ENKKVKYTEIGNAAV

-1748 ASKEFVTGRMEAYE
+1748 ASKKFVAGRMKAYE

-1768 KTIEFHTE
+1768 KTVEFRTE

-1788 LQLLATA
+1788 MQLVATA

-1818 EVLKTA
+1818 EVMKNA
-1824 LKKNEKVDKI
+1824 LKENGKKNAEVDK
-1834 KGKDA
+1834 
-1839 AETLKKQNDEIN
+1839 
-1851 EILDS
+1851 ILDS
-1856 LRARAVQ
+1856 LRSRAVQ

-1919 YISSDVFLAKD
+1919 YVSSDVFLAKD

-1971 MCNYNAVTVPL
+1971 MCNYNAITVPL

-2006 EITNKFGNEA
+2006 EITNKFGNQA

-2026 LNTGIRGDQR
+2026 LNVGIRGDQR
-2036 DSILNSLSSKFK
+2036 DSVLNSLNSKFK
-2048 KSAVLANLS
+2048 KSAVLANIS
-2057 VVLQQPSAIFRGLMD
+2057 VVLQQPSAIFRGLRD

-2082 KHYSKNNYEECKRYA
+2082 KYYSKNNYEECKQYA
-2097 EVAIIKEMGRFDTG
+2097 GVAVIKEMGRFDTG
-2111 IGVKNTSWL
+2111 MGVKNTSWL
-2120 SDESTFQEK
+2120 SNESTFREK

-2156 VADTTDLKVGS
+2156 IADTTDLKVGS

-2179 QLVNKTQV
+2179 QLVNETQV
-2187 YDSILVKSQNMR
+2187 YDSVLVKSQNMR
-2199 SKGLLGTITSF
+2199 SKGLLGAITSF

-2218 NMLMDS
+2218 NMLVNS
-2224 YIDFKSGKV
+2224 YVDFKE
-2233 SGKKL
+2233 GKKGSSKRL

-2244 LLVTSIVNSA
+2244 LLVTNIVNSA
-2254 LKSLVTAARDDDEDK
+2254 LKSLVTAARDDDEEK

-2324 ATGSES
+2324 ATGSET
-2330 KTPMEKIR
+2330 KTPLEKTR
-2338 KLAEAAAN
+2338 KLAEAIAN

-2412 WHIDFFDYSK
+2412 WHIDGFDYSK
-2422 SGEYDRM
+2422 SGEYNRM
-2429 AKALERGDE
+2429 AKALKKGDE

-2461 VLKQFKDDK
+2461 VLKQFKEDK

-2502 DIRTALA
+2502 DIATALA

-2514 NAQEHKPTEYERLYN
+2514 NAQEHKPTEYERLYK

-2566 LQSIGIDLHKYLLY
+2566 LQSIGIDLHKYMLY

-2613 NTRRQISQ
+2613 KTRRQIRQ
-2621 YLLENNY
+2621 YLLEGNY

>member
-1 MFEKGKVYASGS
+1 MAEKFKLTENFTPNTEKRAIF
-13 NKYSDRVGV
+13 R
-22 FQKGKV
+22 
-28 YEGGGGNL
+28 
-36 YDMQQLIDKT
+36 
-46 VTNPTEAFRQNAGGN
+46 PTENFQFSDEIKKKWATADAESHAKKALSGIAENVSTELKSGIANSKAIAKSKPFNAYVSGN
-61 PIPHVNPTKG
+61 PIPHINPQGGVIGTKKEAEEYAKKATASDGFEGLSLEELKKRLDSEKEVYERTKG
-71 IAQTEEQPNLLEK
+71 NVVTNVLDFIGSDWFSKNNSFNKTEEYKNQYKALKNAYENRKAAYTDYEVSKKYGVGSAEEAIELLKKRQKETKSDTVKRNLDEEIKTIREGLYGKGSIVKANVKGLTDTGFKQFLSLQAKTMDATLGNVARAFGFKNNVFSQTNDYYRNLYEQSHREQERLAK
-84 VYLDSAKK
+84 GAGDKYNISGSLGEGVSAALPDAAASSVIAIL
-92 KQTTGGEL
+92 TGGASVAPQL
-100 NVPEIATM
+100 GKAATGIRAALQTSIKSM
-108 AKFGAEEV
+108 AKNPFYWSSFVQTYGSDFEDAKSSGANDAVASLYAVLNSSLNAAIEVGGGTGNAGIQSLPEALKNAVGNKSAVMEWVKSALDEGKEEV
-116 KNPKNISQAINFK
+116 IQGVITQLNTGLFFDRNKAIYSNTDENAAFNPSRMLQEGAMGAAVGAVLGAGQMTIAAISNAAVSSEWRAIGETVGK
-129 RELDYKN
+129 SGIKADE
-136 LAEFEKAVQQA
+136 LAEFAAKSLDTETRALGINSLNSKSISTETIGKLYSYACRSIS
-147 EDFNTVLTAQKTGD
+147 T
-161 NTKKGFF
+161 
-168 EKFTDDYNTDEKTA
+168 
-182 NVVKGDK
+182 
-189 DILSGSG
+189 DILLPENINEASENFNKIMDGTDSKSIQDIASACFVTKLMQLG
-196 IFKYLSANESRIY
+196 IDEESA
-209 RYLIAKG
+209 
-216 DGKGAREY
+216 EY
-224 INAKTPVLETRK
+224 M
-236 AVDVASGRKGFKGAV
+236 ASG
-251 KNTADAFAT
+251 
-260 GIQGGLTNMA
+260 
-270 RMGVAGNIAAGKNMG
+270 GV
-285 VLNELLQPN
+285 
-294 YSEKLFGAIRK
+294 
-305 QSGDKNKVYGL
+305 
-316 LLDVA
+316 
-321 NNMGAQVPQI
+321 
-331 AFGAVGG
+331 
-338 SGAYLAAMAQQITG
+338 T
-352 GDTTEAINSGYEGM
+352 
-366 RGIIYGAFDTAL
+366 
-378 EFATEKLLGGIASKI
+378 
-393 DGRETSRLV
+393 
-402 KAALGAVDKAVSNK
+402 
-416 TVAGI
+416 
-421 LAKTITILSS
+421 
-431 ANGEGAEEFFQ
+431 
-442 ALIEPVMRNVIYG
+442 
-455 ESNQY
+455 
-460 TKETFGEAVR
+460 
-470 AYLVGAISG
+470 
-479 GLMGAP
+479 
-485 YAGNNL
+485 
-491 VNTRLDIAGE
+491 
-501 FIKENSG
+501 
-508 VGSVLSLSEVVGN
+508 
-521 NSELYSQIKSEYE
+521 
-534 AGRDISNAELA
+534 
-545 ALYMQSE
+545 
-552 EMFVN
+552 
-557 PTEETLKHFAERN
+557 
-570 VEAVIAE
+570 
-577 AKKTNTATAENT
+577 TAENT
-589 DLQSTAKAEDHSEV
+589 DLQSTAKVEDHSEV
-603 LHEPETMDI
+603 LHEPETKNI

-623 AKLSGKP
+623 AKFSGKP

-635 QRHIERVSN
+635 HRHIEKVSN

-720 EKSGFDSNGSRE
+720 EKSGFDSKGSRE
-732 EIIKR
+732 KIIKR
-737 LTQAEFES
+737 LTQAEFEA

-792 ERIKARNPGIIQRI
+792 ERIKTSNPGIIQRI

-854 KYSLA
+854 KFS
-859 GERARTS
+859 
-866 NNSLLEIA
+866 IA
-874 KRRIENGEDG
+874 YTTDNKPVAVI
-884 ETVRQET
+884 
-891 GWFKGYDGKWR
+891 
-902 FEINDKM
+902 
-909 SELVEN
+909 
-915 PKLETHGNDEDGLYQ
+915 DEDILDGVPKSQWIQTVKDTISSKFSDGIPISGRLIKVNKITRSEYTNSKYSKFLKSSDGTMYQ
-930 TARLADVLKHDD
+930 DKLKTANNLDDVVLASANYINEDLKHSRKDS
-942 LFKAYPE
+942 FKE
-949 LKDYKV
+949 
-955 IIQETNT
+955 
-962 GVEGSFFPKRKEIVL
+962 F
-977 SRNLFE
+977 
-983 RITKEYYDYLNGG
+983 
-996 RKAEIAKIE
+996 
-1005 QTPEY
+1005 
-1010 KEYSKYYDNP
+1010 
-1020 ELANIDPEEWLKL
+1020 
-1033 EKEARD
+1033 AR
-1039 KFFSSELGKRYY
+1039 G
-1051 QLNWGKVD
+1051 
-1059 IRKYEPGWS
+1059 
-1068 KGAKAVLFHEIQ
+1068 
-1080 HAIQNIEG
+1080 
-1088 FASGSNI
+1088 
-1095 TNWQS
+1095 
-1100 KINSAESEY
+1100 
-1109 RRAEKEYE
+1109 
-1117 KRYDGLVDVLVRYGF
+1117 DVLVRVGGNDYSAKVIVGF
-1132 SDEKFE
+1132 TNSRQMVLYDVVDFNKTAFK
-1138 NIDLTTESGVKEA
+1138 I
-1151 KKYLEEVGA
+1151 KKRASQTAMQNAGS
-1160 PNGALELADVLIEYA
+1160 
-1175 NDRNNS
+1175 DRN
-1181 FGKYLKLKNRSASD
+1181 GMP
-1195 LYDSTAGE
+1195 YDIT
-1203 IESRD
+1203 
-1208 VEKRLNYSAEQ
+1208 
-1219 RKNTRPDIDRK
+1219 
-1230 DVVFADGSTGISLSQ
+1230 
-1245 DISKYPYNMQTVIK
+1245 
-1259 EYISSA
+1259 
-1265 DKSVEDFINA
+1265 
-1275 FNTNKRFDRHKISN
+1275 
-1289 VTENQVADIKRLIGI
+1289 
-1304 DVSGYTNSINTNA
+1304 
-1317 IRHIE
+1317 
-1322 KRHGKN
+1322 
-1328 GIADSSMSNIL
+1328 
-1339 DIARIGYVLENY
+1339 
-1351 DNVEIAKKGMD
+1351 
-1362 EVNSSEFRN
+1362 
-1371 AKNEPAPMIVFSKRI
+1371 
-1386 NGTYYVAQAIPD
+1386 
-1398 SEYKKLWVVSAYIN
+1398 
-1412 KKEAG
+1412 
-1417 TQALN
+1417 
-1422 PENKTPVGKSLV
+1422 
-1434 SSASNINVPQN
+1434 VPQN
-1445 GSDVNT
+1445 EQSVNTYSTQKGEKNTADKQKQLEIINSNNPAPNEYSTWVRSEDDIKTFEETLHDPEWAEYDEYNPDFTKQMAESALKNGEIKVYSSYPIEQGVFVSPSRMEAESYSGNGKVYEKTVRLSDVAWIDPT
-1451 NISENTQNDTEEH
+1451 QGQYANISENTQNDTEEH

-1496 KHLAMQYIKKWDKET
+1496 KHLAFEYIKKWDKET
-1511 GNILQNKNKLEE
+1511 GNILQNKKKLEE

-1611 ENAEAPQY
+1611 ENADAPQY

-1669 ENKKVTYTEIGNAAV
+1669 ENKKIGYTEVGNAAV

-1748 ASKEFVTGRMEAYE
+1748 TSKEFVTGRMEAYE

-1768 KTIEFHTE
+1768 KTVEFRTE

-1788 LQLLATA
+1788 MQLVATA

-1839 AETLKKQNDEIN
+1839 AETLKKQNDEVN

-1863 ITFEDVK
+1863 MTFEDVK

-1919 YISSDVFLAKD
+1919 YVSSDVFLAKD

-2006 EITNKFGNEA
+2006 EITNKFGNQA

-2036 DSILNSLSSKFK
+2036 DSVLNSLSSKFK
-2048 KSAVLANLS
+2048 KSAVLANIS
-2057 VVLQQPSAIFRGLMD
+2057 VVLQQPSAIFRGLRD

-2082 KHYSKNNYEECKRYA
+2082 KYYSKNNYEECKQYA
-2097 EVAIIKEMGRFDTG
+2097 GVAVIKEMGRFDTG
-2111 IGVKNTSWL
+2111 MGVKNTSWL
-2120 SDESTFQEK
+2120 SNESTFREK

-2156 VADTTDLKVGS
+2156 IADTTDLKVGS

-2179 QLVNKTQV
+2179 QLVNETQV
-2187 YDSILVKSQNMR
+2187 YDSVLVKSQNMR
-2199 SKGLLGTITSF
+2199 SKSLLGAITSF

-2218 NMLMDS
+2218 NMLVNS
-2224 YIDFKSGKV
+2224 YVVFKEGKKGSGKR
-2233 SGKKL
+2233 L

-2244 LLVTSIVNSA
+2244 LLVTNIVNSA

-2279 VSNSLG
+2279 VSNSLS

-2298 LKSLYDGYDIERQ
+2298 LKSLYDGYNIERQ

-2412 WHIDFFDYSK
+2412 WHIDGFDYSK
-2422 SGEYDRM
+2422 SGEYNRM

-2438 KTYQKSYN
+2438 KTYQKSYT

-2502 DIRTALA
+2502 DITTALA

-2514 NAQEHKPTEYERLYN
+2514 NAQEHKPTEYERLYK

-2613 NTRRQISQ
+2613 KTRRQIRR

>member
-1 MFEKGKVYASGS
+1 MGDVFYATNKQTKVTKPNQSDVFYATNKKQGTLKPSISSFAENVSTELKSGIANS
-13 NKYSDRVGV
+13 KAIAKSKP
-22 FQKGKV
+22 F
-28 YEGGGGNL
+28 
-36 YDMQQLIDKT
+36 
-46 VTNPTEAFRQNAGGN
+46 NAYVSGN
-61 PIPHVNPTKG
+61 PIPHINPTNG
-71 IAQTEEQPNLLEK
+71 AVSEEKQPNLLEK
-84 VYLDSAKK
+84 IYLDSAKK
-92 KQTTGGEL
+92 KQTVGGEL

-108 AKFGAEEV
+108 AKFETEGV
-116 KNPKNISQAINFK
+116 KEPQNISQAINFK
-129 RELDYKN
+129 QELDYKN
-136 LAEFEKAVQQA
+136 LAKFEKAIQQA
-147 EDFNTVLTAQKTGD
+147 EDFNSVLAGEKSNTVD
-161 NTKKGFF
+161 KKGFF
-168 EKFTDDYNTDEKTA
+168 EKFTDDYNVDKKTDKSS
-182 NVVKGDK
+182 KGDSAVLNK
-189 DILSGSG
+189 EG
-196 IFKYLSANESRIY
+196 IFNYLSLDESRIY

-216 DGKGAREY
+216 EGKRAREY
-224 INAKTPVLETRK
+224 IKAKTPLLETRK

-294 YSEKLFGAIRK
+294 YSEKLFSAIRE
-305 QSGDKNKVYGL
+305 QAGDKNKVYGL
-316 LLDVA
+316 LLDVV
-321 NNMGAQVPQI
+321 NDLGAQIPQI
-331 AFGAVGG
+331 AFGKATGIGLAPG
-338 SGAYLAAMAQQITG
+338 SGVARSAYYLAMAQQIIG
-352 GDTTEAINSGYEGM
+352 GDTTEAINEGYDGI
-366 RGIIYGAFDTAL
+366 RGVVYGIFDTSL
-378 EFATEKLLGGIASKI
+378 EMLTEQILGGIGSRI
-393 DGRETSRLV
+393 GGGETSKLV
-402 KAALGAVDKAVSNK
+402 KAALGAVDKSVSNK
-416 TVAGI
+416 TVANV
-421 LAKTITILSS
+421 LAKTIVKLSS
-431 ANGEGAEEFFQ
+431 MNAEGTEEFLQ
-442 ALIEPVMRNVIYG
+442 ALVEPVMRNVIYG
-455 ESNQY
+455 ETNKYNS
-460 TKETFGEAVR
+460 ETFGEAVH
-470 AYLVGAISG
+470 AYIIGA
-479 GLMGAP
+479 LCGAFFGMFNSN
-485 YAGNNL
+485 AQL
-491 VNTRLDIAGE
+491 TNTRLDIAGE

-508 VGSVLSLSEVVGN
+508 VGSVLSLAEVVGN
-521 NSELYSQIKSEYE
+521 TSELYNQIKSEYK
-534 AGRDISNAELA
+534 AGRDISNTELA

-552 EMFVN
+552 KMFVN
-557 PTEETLKHFAERN
+557 PTEETFKHFAERN

-577 AKKTNTATAENT
+577 AKKTNTDTAENT

-603 LHEPETMDI
+603 LHEPETKDI

-635 QRHIERVSN
+635 HRHIEKVSN
-644 TVGLNVSWNEKVSR
+644 MVGLNVSWNEKVSR

-720 EKSGFDSNGSRE
+720 EKSGFDSKGSRE

-737 LTQAEFES
+737 LTQAEFEA

-792 ERIKARNPGIIQRI
+792 ERFKARNPGIIQRI

-817 KGNKKFGSLV
+817 KGNEKFGSLV

-854 KYSLA
+854 KFS
-859 GERARTS
+859 
-866 NNSLLEIA
+866 IA
-874 KRRIENGEDG
+874 KDNDG
-884 ETVRQET
+884 NNVVVIDTDQGLFVGAQ
-891 GWFKGYDGKWR
+891 K
-902 FEINDKM
+902 
-909 SELVEN
+909 SEYS
-915 PKLETHGNDEDGLYQ
+915 KIAT
-930 TARLADVLKHDD
+930 
-942 LFKAYPE
+942 
-949 LKDYKV
+949 
-955 IIQETNT
+955 
-962 GVEGSFFPKRKEIVL
+962 
-977 SRNLFE
+977 
-983 RITKEYYDYLNGG
+983 DYLNKHFANVVLQLSEYNAAEVNKTGIG
-996 RKAEIAKIE
+996 KYVYSGKPTDTKTYSAKMKAATELENLLKIA
-1005 QTPEY
+1005 EY
-1010 KEYSKYYDNP
+1010 TG
-1020 ELANIDPEEWLKL
+1020 
-1033 EKEARD
+1033 
-1039 KFFSSELGKRYY
+1039 SSED
-1051 QLNWGKVD
+1051 N
-1059 IRKYEPGWS
+1059 
-1068 KGAKAVLFHEIQ
+1068 KAH
-1080 HAIQNIEG
+1080 G
-1088 FASGSNI
+1088 FA
-1095 TNWQS
+1095 
-1100 KINSAESEY
+1100 
-1109 RRAEKEYE
+1109 
-1117 KRYDGLVDVLVRYGF
+1117 
-1132 SDEKFE
+1132 
-1138 NIDLTTESGVKEA
+1138 
-1151 KKYLEEVGA
+1151 
-1160 PNGALELADVLIEYA
+1160 
-1175 NDRNNS
+1175 
-1181 FGKYLKLKNRSASD
+1181 
-1195 LYDSTAGE
+1195 
-1203 IESRD
+1203 
-1208 VEKRLNYSAEQ
+1208 
-1219 RKNTRPDIDRK
+1219 
-1230 DVVFADGSTGISLSQ
+1230 
-1245 DISKYPYNMQTVIK
+1245 
-1259 EYISSA
+1259 
-1265 DKSVEDFINA
+1265 
-1275 FNTNKRFDRHKISN
+1275 
-1289 VTENQVADIKRLIGI
+1289 
-1304 DVSGYTNSINTNA
+1304 
-1317 IRHIE
+1317 
-1322 KRHGKN
+1322 KN
-1328 GIADSSMSNIL
+1328 GFDYYKTTFIVDGQVFEGIIDIGVSDDKATFYGMSNIKRVTSDFGRYSNL
-1339 DIARIGYVLENY
+1339 LLGYNSESMSRGNSYDI
-1351 DNVEIAKKGMD
+1351 
-1362 EVNSSEFRN
+1362 
-1371 AKNEPAPMIVFSKRI
+1371 
-1386 NGTYYVAQAIPD
+1386 T
-1398 SEYKKLWVVSAYIN
+1398 
-1412 KKEAG
+1412 
-1417 TQALN
+1417 
-1422 PENKTPVGKSLV
+1422 
-1434 SSASNINVPQN
+1434 VPQN
-1445 GSDVNT
+1445 EQSVNT

-1611 ENAEAPQY
+1611 ENADAPQY

-1669 ENKKVTYTEIGNAAV
+1669 ENKKIGYTEVGNAAV
-1684 EDLSKIKTVFFG
+1684 EDLKRTDAVFIN
-1696 KAWNNKDL
+1696 KAWNNKNM
-1704 EKWRGFLYEGNMTPA
+1704 EKLRGFLFEGNMTPA

-1762 YDKWKN
+1762 YDNWKN
-1768 KTIEFHTE
+1768 KTVEFRTE
-1776 SGRTLTLSVNQA
+1776 SGRTLTLSINQA
-1788 LQLLATA
+1788 MQLVATA

-1818 EVLKTA
+1818 EVMKNA
-1824 LKKNEKVDKI
+1824 LKENGKKNAEVDK
-1834 KGKDA
+1834 
-1839 AETLKKQNDEIN
+1839 
-1851 EILDS
+1851 ILDS
-1856 LRARAVQ
+1856 LRSRAVQ

-1919 YISSDVFLAKD
+1919 YVSSDVFLAKD

-2036 DSILNSLSSKFK
+2036 DSVLNSLSSKFK

-2072 IDGKYYLKAS
+2072 VDGKYYLKAA
-2082 KHYSKNNYEECKRYA
+2082 KYYSENNYEECKRYA

-2156 VADTTDLKVGS
+2156 IADTTDLKVGS

-2199 SKGLLGTITSF
+2199 SKSLLGAITSF

-2218 NMLMDS
+2218 NMLVNS
-2224 YIDFKSGKV
+2224 YVDFKEGKKGSGKR
-2233 SGKKL
+2233 L

-2244 LLVTSIVNSA
+2244 LLVTNIVNSA

-2279 VSNSLG
+2279 VSNSLS

-2338 KLAEAAAN
+2338 KLAEATAN

-2359 EAIARTLWNFAFD
+2359 EAISRTLWNFAFD

-2385 HFGEETTADGI
+2385 HFGEKTTADGI

-2412 WHIDFFDYSK
+2412 WHIDGFDYSK
-2422 SGEYDRM
+2422 SGEYNRM

-2502 DIRTALA
+2502 DITTALA

-2514 NAQEHKPTEYERLYN
+2514 NAQEHKPTEYERLYK

-2566 LQSIGIDLHKYLLY
+2566 LQSIGIDLHEYLLY

-2589 DTDGSGGVSKTEK
+2589 DTDGSGGVSKAEK

-2613 NTRRQISQ
+2613 KTRRQIRQ

>member
-1 MFEKGKVYASGS
+1 MAEKFKLTENFTPNIEKRAIF
-13 NKYSDRVGV
+13 R
-22 FQKGKV
+22 
-28 YEGGGGNL
+28 
-36 YDMQQLIDKT
+36 
-46 VTNPTEAFRQNAGGN
+46 PTENFQFSDEIKKKWATADAESHAKKALSGIAENVSTELKSGIANSKAIAKSKQFNAYAGGN
-61 PIPHVNPTKG
+61 PIPHVNPTEG
-71 IAQTEEQPNLLEK
+71 ITPKEKQPNLLEK
-84 VYLDSAKK
+84 IYLDSAKK
-92 KQTTGGEL
+92 KQTVGGEL

-108 AKFGAEEV
+108 AKFETEGV
-116 KNPKNISQAINFK
+116 KEPQNISQAINFK
-129 RELDYKN
+129 QELDYKN
-136 LAEFEKAVQQA
+136 LAKFEKAIQQA
-147 EDFNTVLTAQKTGD
+147 EDFNSVLTAKKTKEDG
-161 NTKKGFF
+161 KKSFLETF
-168 EKFTDDYNTDEKTA
+168 VDDYNVAGKSQKATKGDEKVL
-182 NVVKGDK
+182 N
-189 DILSGSG
+189 GSG
-196 IFKYLSANESRIY
+196 IFKYLSSDESRIY

-216 DGKGAREY
+216 EGKKAREY
-224 INAKTPVLETRK
+224 INAKRSTLESRK
-236 AVDVASGRKGFKGAV
+236 AADIADDRKGIAGVV
-251 KNTADAFAT
+251 KNTADAFAA

-294 YSEKLFGAIRK
+294 YSEKLFSAIRE

-508 VGSVLSLSEVVGN
+508 VGSVLSLAEVVGN
-521 NSELYSQIKSEYE
+521 TSELYNQIKSEYK
-534 AGRDISNAELA
+534 AGRDISNTELA

-552 EMFVN
+552 KMFVN

-577 AKKTNTATAENT
+577 AKKTNTDTAEST
-589 DLQSTAKAEDHSEV
+589 VLQSTAKAEDHSEV
-603 LHEPETMDI
+603 LHEPETKDI

-635 QRHIERVSN
+635 HRHIENVSN

-720 EKSGFDSNGSRE
+720 EKSGLDSKGSRE
-732 EIIKR
+732 EVIKR
-737 LTQAEFES
+737 LTQAEFEA
-745 YRNSDELSKIMRDR
+745 YKNSDELSKIMRDR
-759 FTMQNAEAEVLAD
+759 FTIQNAEAEVLAD
-772 FVGENLLGTGDRLDM
+772 FVGDNLLGTGDRLDM

-834 SRLEKVMRSKDKKT
+834 SRLEKAMRSKDKKT

-854 KYSLA
+854 KYSIVALENGNTYVKA
-859 GERARTS
+859 SRNVISGDNISAWRKQITNFFNELLDGEKSLDISTIDGDVLTITKSETANKARDNFKQVNGQKVRMSADEFRVKLNAEAHIDEIAETSIGVKNKTADTKSHDFASNGFTYRTAYFQDFDGTYYRLRLSVGNNGTVATVYNVGKINKDSLPSHTKIVALVGSKPLGKLS
-866 NNSLLEIA
+866 NNS
-874 KRRIENGEDG
+874 
-884 ETVRQET
+884 
-891 GWFKGYDGKWR
+891 
-902 FEINDKM
+902 
-909 SELVEN
+909 
-915 PKLETHGNDEDGLYQ
+915 
-930 TARLADVLKHDD
+930 
-942 LFKAYPE
+942 
-949 LKDYKV
+949 
-955 IIQETNT
+955 
-962 GVEGSFFPKRKEIVL
+962 
-977 SRNLFE
+977 
-983 RITKEYYDYLNGG
+983 
-996 RKAEIAKIE
+996 
-1005 QTPEY
+1005 
-1010 KEYSKYYDNP
+1010 
-1020 ELANIDPEEWLKL
+1020 
-1033 EKEARD
+1033 
-1039 KFFSSELGKRYY
+1039 
-1051 QLNWGKVD
+1051 
-1059 IRKYEPGWS
+1059 
-1068 KGAKAVLFHEIQ
+1068 
-1080 HAIQNIEG
+1080 
-1088 FASGSNI
+1088 
-1095 TNWQS
+1095 
-1100 KINSAESEY
+1100 
-1109 RRAEKEYE
+1109 
-1117 KRYDGLVDVLVRYGF
+1117 
-1132 SDEKFE
+1132 
-1138 NIDLTTESGVKEA
+1138 
-1151 KKYLEEVGA
+1151 
-1160 PNGALELADVLIEYA
+1160 
-1175 NDRNNS
+1175 
-1181 FGKYLKLKNRSASD
+1181 
-1195 LYDSTAGE
+1195 
-1203 IESRD
+1203 
-1208 VEKRLNYSAEQ
+1208 
-1219 RKNTRPDIDRK
+1219 
-1230 DVVFADGSTGISLSQ
+1230 
-1245 DISKYPYNMQTVIK
+1245 
-1259 EYISSA
+1259 
-1265 DKSVEDFINA
+1265 
-1275 FNTNKRFDRHKISN
+1275 ISN
-1289 VTENQVADIKRLIGI
+1289 NDT
-1304 DVSGYTNSINTNA
+1304 S
-1317 IRHIE
+1317 
-1322 KRHGKN
+1322 
-1328 GIADSSMSNIL
+1328 
-1339 DIARIGYVLENY
+1339 
-1351 DNVEIAKKGMD
+1351 
-1362 EVNSSEFRN
+1362 
-1371 AKNEPAPMIVFSKRI
+1371 
-1386 NGTYYVAQAIPD
+1386 
-1398 SEYKKLWVVSAYIN
+1398 
-1412 KKEAG
+1412 
-1417 TQALN
+1417 
-1422 PENKTPVGKSLV
+1422 
-1434 SSASNINVPQN
+1434 
-1445 GSDVNT
+1445 VNT

-1496 KHLAMQYIKKWDKET
+1496 KHLAFEYIKKWDKESL
-1511 GNILQNKNKLEE
+1511 NILQNQKKLDE
-1523 ERAKAV
+1523 EREKAV
-1529 EAEREAQAEKKDRQS
+1529 QAERIVQEEKKNRQS

-1566 KHIPEAYRK
+1566 KHIPEAYRR

-1580 CKIFVDNDQATFTHK
+1580 CKLFADNDSPTFVHK

-1605 ELKGKA
+1605 ELKGKG
-1611 ENAEAPQY
+1611 ENPDAPQY
-1619 DPMVDEW
+1619 DPYVAEI
-1626 LQALL
+1626 L
-1631 ETVDG
+1631 EELVENVDG
-1636 KKLTELDTDELFIV
+1636 KRLTKLDNYTLIRV
-1650 KNLTDAFNYQLDHE
+1650 GNLVDAFNSSINHE

-1669 ENKKVTYTEIGNAAV
+1669 ENKKLAYAEVGNAAV
-1684 EDLSKIKTVFFG
+1684 EDLKRTDAIFLN
-1696 KAWNNKDL
+1696 KAWNNKNM
-1704 EKWRGFLYEGNMTPA
+1704 EKLRGFLFEGNMTPA
-1719 YFMKRMGPTFEKI
+1719 YFMKHMGSTFEKI
-1732 YNMLVEGQ
+1732 YGMLVKGQ

-1748 ASKEFVTGRMEAYE
+1748 SSKDFVTGLMERYE
-1762 YDKWKN
+1762 YKKWKN
-1768 KTIEFHTE
+1768 KTIEFRTE
-1776 SGRTLTLSVNQA
+1776 SGRNLTLSVNQA

-1818 EVLKTA
+1818 EAMKSA
-1824 LKKNEKVDKI
+1824 LKENGKKN
-1834 KGKDA
+1834 
-1839 AETLKKQNDEIN
+1839 AEVN
-1851 EILDS
+1851 EILDK
-1856 LRARAVQ
+1856 LRSRAVQ
-1863 ITFEDVK
+1863 ISFDDVK
-1870 VVESLLTEQQKGY
+1870 VVEKLLTNQQKAY

-1904 KLYGYRQFL
+1904 ELYGYRQFL

-1919 YISSDVFLAKD
+1919 YVSSDVFLAKD

-1957 LSSFTDVALQHIES
+1957 LSSFTDIALQHIES
-1971 MCNYNAVTVPL
+1971 MCNYNAITVPL
-1982 DTLNKMFNYQVKGA
+1982 DTLNKVFNYQIKDS
-1996 DGQAITSVKS
+1996 DGKSLNSVKS
-2006 EITNKFGNEA
+2006 EISNKFGNQA

-2036 DSILNSLSSKFK
+2036 DSVLNGLSSKFK

-2057 VVLQQPSAIFRGLMD
+2057 VVLQQPSAIFRGLRD
-2072 IDGKYYLKAS
+2072 IDGKYYLKAA
-2082 KHYSKNNYEECKRYA
+2082 KYYSENNYEECKRYA

-2179 QLVNKTQV
+2179 QLVNETQV

-2199 SKGLLGTITSF
+2199 SKGLLGAITSF

-2218 NMLMDS
+2218 NMLIDS
-2224 YIDFKSGKV
+2224 YIDFKSGKA

-2244 LLVTSIVNSA
+2244 VLVADIINSVLQSIA
-2254 LKSLVTAARDDDEDK
+2254 TAGRDDDEDK
-2269 SYIEKYLGDL
+2269 SFAEKYLGDL

-2285 ELSLFAKIPYLRD
+2285 NISIFAKIPYIRD
-2298 LKSLYDGYDIERQ
+2298 LKSIYDGYDVERQ
-2311 DTAVFADLIEAIK
+2311 DTAVFGDLIEAVK
-2324 ATGSES
+2324 ATGSNS
-2330 KTPMEKIR
+2330 KTPAEKTR
-2338 KLAEAAAN
+2338 KLAEAVAN
-2346 IFGVPLKNVLRDA
+2346 VFGVPLKNVLRDA
-2359 EAIARTLWNFAFD
+2359 EAIVRTLWNFAFD
-2372 DITDENGKKKPVF
+2372 DITDENGNKKVEF
-2385 HFGEETTADGI
+2385 RLGEETTADGI

-2412 WHIDFFDYSK
+2412 WHIDHFDYSK
-2422 SGEYDRM
+2422 NGEYKRM
-2429 AKALERGDE
+2429 ANALEKGDE
-2438 KTYQKSYN
+2438 KRYQKSYD
-2446 RLTKDG
+2446 RLIKGG

-2461 VLKQFKDDK
+2461 ALKQFKDDK

-2491 LSADDKEKLGK
+2491 LSANDKEKLGK
-2502 DIRTALA
+2502 DITTALA

-2514 NAQEHKPTEYERLYN
+2514 NAQEHKPTEYERLYK

-2613 NTRRQISQ
+2613 KTRRQIRQ
-2621 YLLENNY
+2621 YLLEGNY

>member
-1 MFEKGKVYASGS
+1 MAEKFKLTENFTPNTEKRAIF
-13 NKYSDRVGV
+13 R
-22 FQKGKV
+22 
-28 YEGGGGNL
+28 
-36 YDMQQLIDKT
+36 
-46 VTNPTEAFRQNAGGN
+46 PTENFQFSDEIKKKWATADAESRAKKALSGIAENVSTELKSGIANSKAIAKSKQFNAYVSGN
-61 PIPHVNPTKG
+61 PIPHINPTNG
-71 IAQTEEQPNLLEK
+71 AVSEEKQPNLLEK
-84 VYLDSAKK
+84 IYLDSAKK
-92 KQTTGGEL
+92 KQTVGGEL

-108 AKFGAEEV
+108 AKFETEGV
-116 KNPKNISQAINFK
+116 KEPQNISQAINFK
-129 RELDYKN
+129 RELDYKY

-147 EDFNTVLTAQKTGD
+147 DDFNSVLAGEKSNTVD
-161 NTKKGFF
+161 KKGFF
-168 EKFTDDYNTDEKTA
+168 EKFTDDYNVDKKTD
-182 NVVKGDK
+182 NSSKGDSAVLNK
-189 DILSGSG
+189 EG
-196 IFKYLSANESRIY
+196 IFNYLSLDESRIY

-216 DGKGAREY
+216 EGKRAREY
-224 INAKTPVLETRK
+224 IKAKTPDLETRK
-236 AVDVASGRKGFKGAV
+236 AADVASERKGVVGLV
-251 KNTADAFAT
+251 KNAFDSYAT

-285 VLNELLQPN
+285 ILNDLLQPN
-294 YSEKLFGAIRK
+294 YSEKLFSAIRE
-305 QSGDKNKVYGL
+305 QSGNKNKVYGL

-321 NNMGAQVPQI
+321 NNIGAQVPQVI
-331 AFGAVGG
+331 LGTFGG
-338 SGAYLAAMAQQITG
+338 SGVYLAAMAQQIIG
-352 GDTTEAINSGYEGM
+352 GDTTEAINEGYDGM

-378 EFATEKLLGGIASKI
+378 EFGTEKLLGGIASKI
-393 DGRETSRLV
+393 DGGETSKLV
-402 KAALGAVDKAVSNK
+402 KAALSAVDKSVSNK
-416 TVAGI
+416 TVANA
-421 LAKTITILSS
+421 LAKTIVVLSA
-431 ANGEGAEEFFQ
+431 ANGEGAEEFLQ
-442 ALIEPVMRNVIYG
+442 ALAEPIMRNVIYG
-455 ESNQY
+455 ESNKY
-460 TKETFGEAVR
+460 GADTFEEAVR
-470 AYLVGAISG
+470 AYIIGAISG
-479 GLMGAP
+479 GLMSVS

-508 VGSVLSLSEVVGN
+508 VGSVLSLSEVTGN
-521 NSELYSQIKSEYE
+521 TSELYTQIKSEYE
-534 AGRDISNAELA
+534 AGRDVSNTELA
-545 ALYMQSE
+545 ALYLQSE
-552 EMFVN
+552 KLFLN
-557 PTEETLKHFAERN
+557 PSEDTVKNFAEKN
-570 VEAVIAE
+570 IDALIAE
-577 AKKTNTATAENT
+577 AKRAGTTGGITENAENSV
-589 DLQSTAKAEDHSEV
+589 LQSTAKAEDHSEV
-603 LHEPETMDI
+603 FHEPDIKDISETPDLYD
-612 AEKYDFYDTVN
+612 AVNEK
-623 AKLSGKP
+623 LGGKP
-630 AKTSQ
+630 ARSTAQ
-635 QRHIERVSN
+635 LHIERVAN
-644 TVGLNVSWNEKVSR
+644 NIGLNVSWDNSLSR

-666 RIVLNPNL
+666 RIVINPNL
-674 KTSEMYNFVFKHEFT
+674 KTSEMYNFVLKHEFT
-689 HSLETKKGYDGFK
+689 HYLESKKGYDGFK
-702 DYVFKNSS
+702 DYAFKKSGF
-710 LFEQWARERL
+710 FEKWARERL
-720 EKSGFDSNGSRE
+720 EKSGFDSKGSRE

-737 LTQAEFES
+737 LTQAEFEAYKTS
-745 YRNSDELSKIMRDR
+745 NELSKIMRDR

-854 KYSLA
+854 KYSINNVEFSQSDFDKNIETISNMQSVANLTGNEFAKGEKNLVTQVNEFFEKYGNSVENSILGDVDITSRGVKDSMAHGLGRNKAIAFAAVPDVIRDGKIIDYQKNWKGRGYDTVILA
-859 GERARTS
+859 APISISGKAYYEGVIVTRNANTQRFYVHEVITEERTEMPFKTGNANLSAKPGGNSSPSVISLLDKIRNVKENSNKKRVSNWEMRTGLQLPVGSSLTNS
-866 NNSLLEIA
+866 NNS
-874 KRRIENGEDG
+874 
-884 ETVRQET
+884 
-891 GWFKGYDGKWR
+891 
-902 FEINDKM
+902 
-909 SELVEN
+909 
-915 PKLETHGNDEDGLYQ
+915 
-930 TARLADVLKHDD
+930 
-942 LFKAYPE
+942 
-949 LKDYKV
+949 
-955 IIQETNT
+955 
-962 GVEGSFFPKRKEIVL
+962 
-977 SRNLFE
+977 
-983 RITKEYYDYLNGG
+983 
-996 RKAEIAKIE
+996 
-1005 QTPEY
+1005 
-1010 KEYSKYYDNP
+1010 
-1020 ELANIDPEEWLKL
+1020 
-1033 EKEARD
+1033 
-1039 KFFSSELGKRYY
+1039 
-1051 QLNWGKVD
+1051 
-1059 IRKYEPGWS
+1059 
-1068 KGAKAVLFHEIQ
+1068 
-1080 HAIQNIEG
+1080 
-1088 FASGSNI
+1088 
-1095 TNWQS
+1095 
-1100 KINSAESEY
+1100 
-1109 RRAEKEYE
+1109 
-1117 KRYDGLVDVLVRYGF
+1117 
-1132 SDEKFE
+1132 
-1138 NIDLTTESGVKEA
+1138 
-1151 KKYLEEVGA
+1151 
-1160 PNGALELADVLIEYA
+1160 
-1175 NDRNNS
+1175 
-1181 FGKYLKLKNRSASD
+1181 
-1195 LYDSTAGE
+1195 
-1203 IESRD
+1203 
-1208 VEKRLNYSAEQ
+1208 
-1219 RKNTRPDIDRK
+1219 
-1230 DVVFADGSTGISLSQ
+1230 
-1245 DISKYPYNMQTVIK
+1245 
-1259 EYISSA
+1259 
-1265 DKSVEDFINA
+1265 
-1275 FNTNKRFDRHKISN
+1275 ISN
-1289 VTENQVADIKRLIGI
+1289 NDT
-1304 DVSGYTNSINTNA
+1304 S
-1317 IRHIE
+1317 
-1322 KRHGKN
+1322 
-1328 GIADSSMSNIL
+1328 
-1339 DIARIGYVLENY
+1339 
-1351 DNVEIAKKGMD
+1351 
-1362 EVNSSEFRN
+1362 
-1371 AKNEPAPMIVFSKRI
+1371 
-1386 NGTYYVAQAIPD
+1386 
-1398 SEYKKLWVVSAYIN
+1398 
-1412 KKEAG
+1412 
-1417 TQALN
+1417 
-1422 PENKTPVGKSLV
+1422 
-1434 SSASNINVPQN
+1434 
-1445 GSDVNT
+1445 VNT
-1451 NISENTQNDTEEH
+1451 NISENPQNDTEEH
-1464 SIAALPVDELLD
+1464 SIAALPADELLD

-1611 ENAEAPQY
+1611 ENADAPQY

-1748 ASKEFVTGRMEAYE
+1748 TSKEFVTGRMEAYE

-1768 KTIEFHTE
+1768 KTVEFRTE

-1788 LQLLATA
+1788 MQLVATA

-1818 EVLKTA
+1818 EVMKNA
-1824 LKKNEKVDKI
+1824 LKENGKKNAEVDK
-1834 KGKDA
+1834 
-1839 AETLKKQNDEIN
+1839 
-1851 EILDS
+1851 ILDS
-1856 LRARAVQ
+1856 LRSRAVQ

-1870 VVESLLTEQQKGY
+1870 VVESLLTEQQKAY

-1919 YISSDVFLAKD
+1919 YVSSDVFLAKD

-2036 DSILNSLSSKFK
+2036 DSVLNSLSSKFK
-2048 KSAVLANLS
+2048 KSAVLANIS
-2057 VVLQQPSAIFRGLMD
+2057 VVLQQPSAIFRGLRD

-2082 KHYSKNNYEECKRYA
+2082 KYYSKNNYEECKQYA
-2097 EVAIIKEMGRFDTG
+2097 GVAVIKEMGRFDTG
-2111 IGVKNTSWL
+2111 MGVKNTSWL
-2120 SDESTFQEK
+2120 SNESTFREK

-2156 VADTTDLKVGS
+2156 IADTTDLKVGS

-2179 QLVNKTQV
+2179 QLVNETQV
-2187 YDSILVKSQNMR
+2187 YDSVLVKSQNMR
-2199 SKGLLGTITSF
+2199 SKSLLGAITSF

-2218 NMLMDS
+2218 NMLVNS
-2224 YIDFKSGKV
+2224 YVDFKEGKKGSGKR
-2233 SGKKL
+2233 L

-2244 LLVTSIVNSA
+2244 LLVTNIVNSA

-2279 VSNSLG
+2279 VSNSLS

-2412 WHIDFFDYSK
+2412 WHIDGFDYSK
-2422 SGEYDRM
+2422 SGEYNRM

-2502 DIRTALA
+2502 DITTALA

-2514 NAQEHKPTEYERLYN
+2514 NAQEHKPTEYERLYK

-2566 LQSIGIDLHKYLLY
+2566 LQSIGIDLHEYLLY

-2613 NTRRQISQ
+2613 KTRRQIRQ

>member
-1 MFEKGKVYASGS
+1 MAEKFRLTENFTPNTEKRAIF
-13 NKYSDRVGV
+13 R
-22 FQKGKV
+22 
-28 YEGGGGNL
+28 
-36 YDMQQLIDKT
+36 
-46 VTNPTEAFRQNAGGN
+46 PTENFQFSDEIKKKWATADAESRAKKALSGIAENVSTELKSGIANSKAIAKSKPFNAHVSGN
-61 PIPHVNPTKG
+61 PIPHINPTNG
-71 IAQTEEQPNLLEK
+71 AVSEEKQPNLLEK
-84 VYLDSAKK
+84 IYLDSAKK
-92 KQTTGGEL
+92 KQTVGGEL

-108 AKFGAEEV
+108 AKFETEGV
-116 KNPKNISQAINFK
+116 KEPQNISRAINFK
-129 RELDYKN
+129 QELDYKN
-136 LAEFEKAVQQA
+136 LAKFEKAIQQA
-147 EDFNTVLTAQKTGD
+147 EDFNSVLTAKKTKEDG
-161 NTKKGFF
+161 KKSFLETF
-168 EKFTDDYNTDEKTA
+168 ADDYNVAGKSQKATKGDEKVL
-182 NVVKGDK
+182 N
-189 DILSGSG
+189 GSG
-196 IFKYLSANESRIY
+196 IFKYLSSDESRIY

-216 DGKGAREY
+216 EGKKAREY
-224 INAKTPVLETRK
+224 INAKRSTLESRK
-236 AVDVASGRKGFKGAV
+236 AADIADDRKGIAGVV
-251 KNTADAFAT
+251 KNTADAFAA

-294 YSEKLFGAIRK
+294 YSEKLFSAIRE

-508 VGSVLSLSEVVGN
+508 VGSVLSLAEVVGN
-521 NSELYSQIKSEYE
+521 TSELYNQIKSEYK
-534 AGRDISNAELA
+534 AGRDISNTELA

-552 EMFVN
+552 KMFVN

-577 AKKTNTATAENT
+577 AKKTNTDTAEST
-589 DLQSTAKAEDHSEV
+589 VLQSTAKAEDHSEV
-603 LHEPETMDI
+603 LHEPETKNI

-635 QRHIERVSN
+635 HRHIEKVSN

-720 EKSGFDSNGSRE
+720 EKSGLDSKGSRE

-737 LTQAEFES
+737 LTQAEFEA

-772 FVGENLLGTGDRLDM
+772 FVGDNLLGTGDRLDM

-792 ERIKARNPGIIQRI
+792 ERIKARNPGVIQRI

-834 SRLEKVMRSKDKKT
+834 SRLEKAMRSKDKKT

-854 KYSLA
+854 KYSIVALENGNTYVKA
-859 GERARTS
+859 SRNVISGDNISAWRKQITNFFNELLDGEKSLDISTIDGDVLTITKSETANKARDNFKQVNGQKVRMSADEFRVKLNAEAHIDEIAETSIGVKNKTADTKSHDFASNGFTYRTAYFQDFDGTYYKLRLSVGNNGTVATVYNVGKINKDSLPSHTKIVALVGSKPLGKLS
-866 NNSLLEIA
+866 NNS
-874 KRRIENGEDG
+874 
-884 ETVRQET
+884 
-891 GWFKGYDGKWR
+891 
-902 FEINDKM
+902 
-909 SELVEN
+909 
-915 PKLETHGNDEDGLYQ
+915 
-930 TARLADVLKHDD
+930 
-942 LFKAYPE
+942 
-949 LKDYKV
+949 
-955 IIQETNT
+955 
-962 GVEGSFFPKRKEIVL
+962 
-977 SRNLFE
+977 
-983 RITKEYYDYLNGG
+983 
-996 RKAEIAKIE
+996 
-1005 QTPEY
+1005 
-1010 KEYSKYYDNP
+1010 
-1020 ELANIDPEEWLKL
+1020 
-1033 EKEARD
+1033 
-1039 KFFSSELGKRYY
+1039 
-1051 QLNWGKVD
+1051 
-1059 IRKYEPGWS
+1059 
-1068 KGAKAVLFHEIQ
+1068 
-1080 HAIQNIEG
+1080 
-1088 FASGSNI
+1088 
-1095 TNWQS
+1095 
-1100 KINSAESEY
+1100 
-1109 RRAEKEYE
+1109 
-1117 KRYDGLVDVLVRYGF
+1117 
-1132 SDEKFE
+1132 
-1138 NIDLTTESGVKEA
+1138 
-1151 KKYLEEVGA
+1151 
-1160 PNGALELADVLIEYA
+1160 
-1175 NDRNNS
+1175 
-1181 FGKYLKLKNRSASD
+1181 
-1195 LYDSTAGE
+1195 
-1203 IESRD
+1203 
-1208 VEKRLNYSAEQ
+1208 
-1219 RKNTRPDIDRK
+1219 
-1230 DVVFADGSTGISLSQ
+1230 
-1245 DISKYPYNMQTVIK
+1245 
-1259 EYISSA
+1259 
-1265 DKSVEDFINA
+1265 
-1275 FNTNKRFDRHKISN
+1275 ISN
-1289 VTENQVADIKRLIGI
+1289 NDT
-1304 DVSGYTNSINTNA
+1304 S
-1317 IRHIE
+1317 
-1322 KRHGKN
+1322 
-1328 GIADSSMSNIL
+1328 
-1339 DIARIGYVLENY
+1339 
-1351 DNVEIAKKGMD
+1351 
-1362 EVNSSEFRN
+1362 
-1371 AKNEPAPMIVFSKRI
+1371 
-1386 NGTYYVAQAIPD
+1386 
-1398 SEYKKLWVVSAYIN
+1398 
-1412 KKEAG
+1412 
-1417 TQALN
+1417 
-1422 PENKTPVGKSLV
+1422 
-1434 SSASNINVPQN
+1434 
-1445 GSDVNT
+1445 VNT

-1496 KHLAMQYIKKWDKET
+1496 KHLAFEYIKKWDKESL
-1511 GNILQNKNKLEE
+1511 NILQNQKKLDE
-1523 ERAKAV
+1523 EREKAV
-1529 EAEREAQAEKKDRQS
+1529 QAERIVQEEKKNRQS

-1566 KHIPEAYRK
+1566 KHIPEAYRR

-1580 CKIFVDNDQATFTHK
+1580 CKLFADNDSPTFVHK

-1605 ELKGKA
+1605 ELKGKG
-1611 ENAEAPQY
+1611 ENPDAPQY
-1619 DPMVDEW
+1619 DPYVAEI
-1626 LQALL
+1626 L
-1631 ETVDG
+1631 EELVENVDG
-1636 KKLTELDTDELFIV
+1636 KRLTELDNYTLIRV
-1650 KNLTDAFNYQLDHE
+1650 GNLVDAFNSSINHE

-1669 ENKKVTYTEIGNAAV
+1669 ENKKLAYAEVGNAAV
-1684 EDLSKIKTVFFG
+1684 EDLKRTDAVFLN
-1696 KAWNNKDL
+1696 KAWNNKNM
-1704 EKWRGFLYEGNMTPA
+1704 EKLRGFLFEGNMTPA
-1719 YFMKRMGPTFEKI
+1719 YFMKHMGSTFEKI
-1732 YNMLVEGQ
+1732 YGMLVKGQ

-1748 ASKEFVTGRMEAYE
+1748 SSKDFVTGLMERYE
-1762 YDKWKN
+1762 YKKWKN
-1768 KTIEFHTE
+1768 KTIEFRTE
-1776 SGRTLTLSVNQA
+1776 SGRNLTLSVNQA

-1818 EVLKTA
+1818 EAMKSA
-1824 LKKNEKVDKI
+1824 LKENGKKN
-1834 KGKDA
+1834 
-1839 AETLKKQNDEIN
+1839 AEVN
-1851 EILDS
+1851 EILDK
-1856 LRARAVQ
+1856 LRSRAVQ
-1863 ITFEDVK
+1863 ISFDDVK
-1870 VVESLLTEQQKGY
+1870 VVEKLLTNQQKAY

-1904 KLYGYRQFL
+1904 ELYGYRQFL

-1919 YISSDVFLAKD
+1919 YVSSDVFLAKD

-1957 LSSFTDVALQHIES
+1957 LSSFTDIALQHIES
-1971 MCNYNAVTVPL
+1971 MCNYNAITVPL
-1982 DTLNKMFNYQVKGA
+1982 DTLNKVFNYQIKDS
-1996 DGQAITSVKS
+1996 DGKSLNSVKS
-2006 EITNKFGNEA
+2006 EISNKFGNQA

-2036 DSILNSLSSKFK
+2036 DSVLNSLSSKFK

-2057 VVLQQPSAIFRGLMD
+2057 VVLQQPSAIFRGLRD
-2072 IDGKYYLKAS
+2072 IDGKYYLKAA
-2082 KHYSKNNYEECKRYA
+2082 KYYSENNYEECKRYA

-2179 QLVNKTQV
+2179 QLVNETQV

-2199 SKGLLGTITSF
+2199 SKGLLGAITSF

-2218 NMLMDS
+2218 NMLIDS
-2224 YIDFKSGKV
+2224 YIDFKSGKA

-2244 LLVTSIVNSA
+2244 VLVADIINSVLQSIA
-2254 LKSLVTAARDDDEDK
+2254 TAGRDDDEDK
-2269 SYIEKYLGDL
+2269 SFAEKYLGDL

-2285 ELSLFAKIPYLRD
+2285 NISIFAKIPYIRD
-2298 LKSLYDGYDIERQ
+2298 LKSIYDGYDVERQ
-2311 DTAVFADLIEAIK
+2311 DTAVFGDLIEAVK
-2324 ATGSES
+2324 ATGSNS
-2330 KTPMEKIR
+2330 KTPAEKTR
-2338 KLAEAAAN
+2338 KLAEAVAN
-2346 IFGVPLKNVLRDA
+2346 VFGVPLKNVLRDA
-2359 EAIARTLWNFAFD
+2359 EAIVRTLWNFAFD
-2372 DITDENGKKKPVF
+2372 DITDENGNKKVEF
-2385 HFGEETTADGI
+2385 RLGEETTADGI

-2429 AKALERGDE
+2429 AKALKKGDE
-2438 KTYQKSYN
+2438 KTYQKSYD

-2452 AEDSDIRTG
+2452 MEDSDIRTG
-2461 VLKQFKDDK
+2461 VIKQFKDDK

-2491 LSADDKEKLGK
+2491 LSADDKDKLGK
-2502 DIRTALA
+2502 SIITTLA
-2509 KEKMV
+2509 KKEMV
-2514 NAQEHKPTEYERLYN
+2514 NSSEHKPTEYERLYK

-2566 LQSIGIDLHKYLLY
+2566 LQSVGIDLHKYLLY
-2580 KLSASAKYA
+2580 KMSVTEEYA
-2589 DTDGSGGVSKTEK
+2589 DTDGSGGVSKAEK
-2602 KEALNNMDIDE
+2602 GEALNNMDIDE
-2613 NTRRQISQ
+2613 KTRRQIRQ
-2621 YLLENNY
+2621 YLLEGNY

>member
-1 MFEKGKVYASGS
+1 MAEKFKLTENFTPNTEKRAIF
-13 NKYSDRVGV
+13 R
-22 FQKGKV
+22 
-28 YEGGGGNL
+28 
-36 YDMQQLIDKT
+36 
-46 VTNPTEAFRQNAGGN
+46 PTENFQFSDEIKKKWATADAESRAKKALSGIAENVSTELNNGIANSKAIAKSKPFNAYVSGN
-61 PIPHVNPTKG
+61 PIPHINPQGGIIGTKKEAEEYAKKATAGDGFEGLSLDELKKRLDSEKEVYERTKG
-71 IAQTEEQPNLLEK
+71 NAVTNVLDFIGSDWFSKNGSFNKTEEYKNQYKALKNAYENRKAAYTDYTVSKKYGVGSAEEAIELLKKRQKETKSDTVKRNLDEEIKTIREGLYGKGSIVKANVKGLTDTGFKQFLSLQAKTMDATLGNVARAFGFKNNVFSQTNDYYRNLYEQSHREQERLAK
-84 VYLDSAKK
+84 GAGDKYNISGSLGEGVSAALPDAAASSVIAIL
-92 KQTTGGEL
+92 TGGASVAPQL
-100 NVPEIATM
+100 GKAATGIRAALQTSIKSM
-108 AKFGAEEV
+108 AKNPFYWSSFVQTYGSDFEDAKSNGANDAVASLYAVLNSSLNAAVEVGGGTGNAGIQSLPEALKKAVGNKSAVMEWVKSALDEGKEEV
-116 KNPKNISQAINFK
+116 IQGVITQLNTGLFFDRSKAIYSNTDENAVFNPSRMLQEGAMGAAVGAVLGAGQMTISAISNAAVSGEWRAIGETVEK
-129 RELDYKN
+129 SGIKADE
-136 LAEFEKAVQQA
+136 LAEFAAKSLDTETRALGINSLNSKSISTETIGKLYSYACRSIS
-147 EDFNTVLTAQKTGD
+147 T
-161 NTKKGFF
+161 
-168 EKFTDDYNTDEKTA
+168 
-182 NVVKGDK
+182 
-189 DILSGSG
+189 DILLPENINEVSENFNKIMDGTDSKSIQDIASACFVTKLMQLG
-196 IFKYLSANESRIY
+196 IDEESA
-209 RYLIAKG
+209 
-216 DGKGAREY
+216 EY
-224 INAKTPVLETRK
+224 M
-236 AVDVASGRKGFKGAV
+236 ASG
-251 KNTADAFAT
+251 
-260 GIQGGLTNMA
+260 GIT
-270 RMGVAGNIAAGKNMG
+270 
-285 VLNELLQPN
+285 
-294 YSEKLFGAIRK
+294 
-305 QSGDKNKVYGL
+305 D
-316 LLDVA
+316 
-321 NNMGAQVPQI
+321 
-331 AFGAVGG
+331 
-338 SGAYLAAMAQQITG
+338 
-352 GDTTEAINSGYEGM
+352 
-366 RGIIYGAFDTAL
+366 
-378 EFATEKLLGGIASKI
+378 
-393 DGRETSRLV
+393 
-402 KAALGAVDKAVSNK
+402 
-416 TVAGI
+416 
-421 LAKTITILSS
+421 
-431 ANGEGAEEFFQ
+431 
-442 ALIEPVMRNVIYG
+442 
-455 ESNQY
+455 
-460 TKETFGEAVR
+460 
-470 AYLVGAISG
+470 
-479 GLMGAP
+479 
-485 YAGNNL
+485 
-491 VNTRLDIAGE
+491 
-501 FIKENSG
+501 
-508 VGSVLSLSEVVGN
+508 
-521 NSELYSQIKSEYE
+521 
-534 AGRDISNAELA
+534 
-545 ALYMQSE
+545 
-552 EMFVN
+552 
-557 PTEETLKHFAERN
+557 
-570 VEAVIAE
+570 
-577 AKKTNTATAENT
+577 TAENT

-603 LHEPETMDI
+603 LHEPETKDI
-612 AEKYDFYDTVN
+612 SEKYDFYDTVN

-630 AKTSQ
+630 VKTSQ
-635 QRHIERVSN
+635 HRHIEKVSN
-644 TVGLNVSWNEKVSR
+644 TIGLNVSWNEKVSR

-720 EKSGFDSNGSRE
+720 EKSGFDSKGSRE

-737 LTQAEFES
+737 LTQAEFEA

-806 RDFIRD
+806 HDFIRD

-854 KYSLA
+854 KYSINNVEFSQSDFDKNIETISNMQSVANLTGNEFAKGEKNLVTQVNEFFEKYGNSVENSILGDVDITSRGVKDSMAHGLGRNKAIAFAAVPDVIRDGKIIDYQKNWKGRGYDTVILA
-859 GERARTS
+859 APISISGKAYYEGVIVTRNANTQRFYVHEVITEERTEMPFKTGNANLSAKPGGNSSPSVISLLDKIRNVKENSNKKRVSNWEMRTGLQLPVGSSLTNS
-866 NNSLLEIA
+866 NNS
-874 KRRIENGEDG
+874 
-884 ETVRQET
+884 
-891 GWFKGYDGKWR
+891 
-902 FEINDKM
+902 
-909 SELVEN
+909 
-915 PKLETHGNDEDGLYQ
+915 
-930 TARLADVLKHDD
+930 
-942 LFKAYPE
+942 
-949 LKDYKV
+949 
-955 IIQETNT
+955 
-962 GVEGSFFPKRKEIVL
+962 
-977 SRNLFE
+977 
-983 RITKEYYDYLNGG
+983 
-996 RKAEIAKIE
+996 
-1005 QTPEY
+1005 
-1010 KEYSKYYDNP
+1010 
-1020 ELANIDPEEWLKL
+1020 
-1033 EKEARD
+1033 
-1039 KFFSSELGKRYY
+1039 
-1051 QLNWGKVD
+1051 
-1059 IRKYEPGWS
+1059 
-1068 KGAKAVLFHEIQ
+1068 
-1080 HAIQNIEG
+1080 
-1088 FASGSNI
+1088 
-1095 TNWQS
+1095 
-1100 KINSAESEY
+1100 
-1109 RRAEKEYE
+1109 
-1117 KRYDGLVDVLVRYGF
+1117 
-1132 SDEKFE
+1132 
-1138 NIDLTTESGVKEA
+1138 
-1151 KKYLEEVGA
+1151 
-1160 PNGALELADVLIEYA
+1160 
-1175 NDRNNS
+1175 
-1181 FGKYLKLKNRSASD
+1181 
-1195 LYDSTAGE
+1195 
-1203 IESRD
+1203 
-1208 VEKRLNYSAEQ
+1208 
-1219 RKNTRPDIDRK
+1219 
-1230 DVVFADGSTGISLSQ
+1230 
-1245 DISKYPYNMQTVIK
+1245 
-1259 EYISSA
+1259 
-1265 DKSVEDFINA
+1265 
-1275 FNTNKRFDRHKISN
+1275 ISN
-1289 VTENQVADIKRLIGI
+1289 NDT
-1304 DVSGYTNSINTNA
+1304 S
-1317 IRHIE
+1317 
-1322 KRHGKN
+1322 
-1328 GIADSSMSNIL
+1328 
-1339 DIARIGYVLENY
+1339 
-1351 DNVEIAKKGMD
+1351 
-1362 EVNSSEFRN
+1362 
-1371 AKNEPAPMIVFSKRI
+1371 
-1386 NGTYYVAQAIPD
+1386 
-1398 SEYKKLWVVSAYIN
+1398 
-1412 KKEAG
+1412 
-1417 TQALN
+1417 
-1422 PENKTPVGKSLV
+1422 
-1434 SSASNINVPQN
+1434 
-1445 GSDVNT
+1445 VNT

-1464 SIAALPVDELLD
+1464 SIAALPADELLD

-1611 ENAEAPQY
+1611 ENADAPQY

-1669 ENKKVTYTEIGNAAV
+1669 ENKKIGYTEVGNAAV
-1684 EDLSKIKTVFFG
+1684 EDLKKTDAVFLN
-1696 KAWNNKDL
+1696 KAWNNKNM
-1704 EKWRGFLYEGNMTPA
+1704 EKLRGFLFEGNMTPA
-1719 YFMKRMGPTFEKI
+1719 YFMKHMGSTFEKI
-1732 YNMLVEGQ
+1732 YGMLVKGQ
-1740 GRWARNMQ
+1740 GHWARNMQ

-1768 KTIEFHTE
+1768 KTVEFRTE
-1776 SGRTLTLSVNQA
+1776 SGRSLTLSINQA
-1788 LQLLATA
+1788 MQLVATA

-1818 EVLKTA
+1818 EVMKNA
-1824 LKKNEKVDKI
+1824 LKENGKKNAEVDK
-1834 KGKDA
+1834 
-1839 AETLKKQNDEIN
+1839 
-1851 EILDS
+1851 ILDS
-1856 LRARAVQ
+1856 LRSRAVQ

-1919 YISSDVFLAKD
+1919 YVSSDVFLAKD

-2016 VKYMQNFITD
+2016 VKYMQNLITD

-2036 DSILNSLSSKFK
+2036 DSVLNSLSSKFK
-2048 KSAVLANLS
+2048 KSAVLANIS
-2057 VVLQQPSAIFRGLMD
+2057 VVLQQPSAIFRGLRD

-2082 KHYSKNNYEECKRYA
+2082 RYYSKNNYEECKQYA
-2097 EVAIIKEMGRFDTG
+2097 GVAVIKEMGRFDTG
-2111 IGVKNTSWL
+2111 MGVKNTSWL
-2120 SDESTFQEK
+2120 SNESTFREK

-2156 VADTTDLKVGS
+2156 IADTTDLKVGS

-2179 QLVNKTQV
+2179 QLVNETQV
-2187 YDSILVKSQNMR
+2187 YDSVLVKSQNMR
-2199 SKGLLGTITSF
+2199 SKSLLGAITSF

-2218 NMLMDS
+2218 NMLVNS
-2224 YIDFKSGKV
+2224 YVDFKEGKKGSGKR
-2233 SGKKL
+2233 L

-2244 LLVTSIVNSA
+2244 LLVTNIVNSA

-2279 VSNSLG
+2279 VSNSLS

-2359 EAIARTLWNFAFD
+2359 EAIVRTLWNFAFD
-2372 DITDENGKKKPVF
+2372 DITDENGNKKVEF
-2385 HFGEETTADGI
+2385 RLGEETTADGI

-2412 WHIDFFDYSK
+2412 WHIDGFDYSK
-2422 SGEYDRM
+2422 SGEYNRM
-2429 AKALERGDE
+2429 SKALERGDE

-2502 DIRTALA
+2502 DITTALA

-2514 NAQEHKPTEYERLYN
+2514 NAQEHKPTEYERLYK

-2566 LQSIGIDLHKYLLY
+2566 LQSIGIDLHEYLLY

-2613 NTRRQISQ
+2613 KTRRQIRQ